1 MAGGVQEWL
10 EALHGCLQ
18 PSDAVRGYGLLR
30 GLGEACLT
38 CSAGGALALHVSL
51 VFGPERG
58 LLAFVCRSL
67 GLEEVG
73 RHPAA
78 PPGRAG
84 PGAVAANKLLPFQF
98 RDCREEALK
107 FLCVFLEKIGER
119 VHPYARS
126 LKQTCISV
134 YTKEKAAKCKI
145 PALELLIKLLQSL
158 RRSCLMEEMKVGEI
172 FNKFYGE
179 LAVRSKVSDT
189 VLEKI
194 YELLGV
200 LGEVHP
206 TDMINNSEKL
216 FRAYLGEL
224 KTQVHLE
231 FLFRLFHCFFM
242 TSATRLPKLT
252 VVAGCLR
259 GLTALMYNFTK
270 SVDEDAQTS
279 KEIFDFAVKAIR
291 PQVDQK
297 RYAVHL
303 GRVQATYEQNYTL
316 CHLPLFSEYKT
327 MFGTLLLDSYVM
339 LFETM
344 CKWCGHT
351 NQELKKAGHNA
362 LDSFLKQMSSMVAK
376 DAELHKSKLKFFM
389 EQFYGIIRRMDS
401 SNKELSIAI
410 RGYGLFAA
418 PCKAVHPKD
427 VDAMYVELLQR
438 CKQMYLTEAET
449 MDDHLY
455 QLPSFLQSIASVIFH
470 LDTIPEVYTPVLE
483 HLVVL
488 QINSFPQYSEKM
500 QLVCCRSIIKVFLAL
515 SIKGPVLW
523 SFIGT
528 VVHQGLIRVF
538 SKPVTFSKIGYDFF
552 GRESSGSEDF
562 PESGEVETA
571 KWKVPTYKDYLYL
584 FRSLLSCDTMK
595 ESVFEEENFLTG
607 NSPLQSLSRLLYDEL
622 IKSIL
627 KIIEKLDL
635 TVQKLNV
642 HEQDENET
650 DSAFIGPTSDPASNL
665 QPKKPTDFIAFINL
679 VEFCRDILPDK
690 HVEYFK
696 PWVYSFGYELIIH
709 STRLPLISGF
719 YKLLSV
725 TMKIAKKIKYFEGV
739 SPKSLRKSTED
750 PEKSSCFA
758 LFAKFGKEVTAKM
771 KQYKDELLASCL
783 NFLLSLPHD
792 IIMLDIKAYIP
803 ALQNAFKLG
812 LSCTPM
818 ADLGL
823 DALEDWSAHIPRHIM
838 QPYYKDVLPLLDG
851 YLKNS
856 TTKVE
861 PQDNWEVRKLSRA
874 AQKGFN
880 KIVIQRLRKAKSSS
894 LDDNP
899 SLEAVRTRVAHLLG
913 SLGGQINHNLITAT
927 SAEEMMKKCVSWDTE
942 SHLSFAVPFADMKPV
957 IYLDAFLPRVTDLAL
972 SASDRQSKVA
982 ACELLHS
989 IVAYMLGKAS
999 QMPERCQGPPPMY
1012 QLYKRI
1018 FPVLLRLACDVDQVT
1033 RQLYEPLVMQL
1044 IHWFTNNKKF
1054 ESQDTVTFLE
1064 AILSGIVDPVDSTLR
1079 DFCGQCVREF
1089 LKWSIKQTTPRQQE
1103 KSPANTKSLFKR
1115 LYSLAL
1121 HPSAFKRLGA
1131 ALAFNSIYR
1140 EFREENSLVEQ
1151 FVFEALVVFLES
1163 LALTHTDEKSLD
1175 VFSFL
1180 SGNNS
1185 PSSWLADVLKKRDI
1199 SFLINKFEGGG
1210 SDAKSPSGILSQPT
1224 LRDMQE
1230 PFSLQTV
1237 MRWMDMFL
1245 AALDCYNTFFE
1256 LRMIKPHEILGVNER
1271 SSFLEAVDFFLET
1284 IALHDIHAA
1293 EQCFDC
1299 RSRGNVFSPQER
1311 EMYNYSKCTIIV
1323 RIMEF
1328 VTMILETCQQD
1339 FWKLLEKELLNA
1351 NFVELVVMTVCDPSH
1366 IGFNTAD
1373 VQVMKNLPDISV
1385 RLLKALMKSPYKG
1398 YLQLCLKKR
1407 ITPQSFEDLCFV
1419 DLFNSDA
1426 RFDQVRFSAVL
1437 SACKQLQKSGLLQ
1450 SVLHNQDEGLH
1461 PSVGSKLLSVVYKSI
1476 APGSER
1482 HSLPSVDI
1490 NSKRV
1495 ADRLLQ
1501 LAFAIDDQC
1510 EELVSLLLNTVVL
1523 SVPLSESSERNFV
1536 NFTHGQYFYSLF
1548 SDTINQ
1554 QLLKNLDAVIIQLM
1568 ESSVSN
1574 PQMVGS
1580 ILNGMLDQSFR
1591 ERTIRKQQGVKLVT
1605 AVLRNWKRLDSW
1617 WAKGSS
1623 PESKVAVLT
1632 LLAKVLQ
1639 IDSSVSFNTSHEA
1652 FTAVFDTYT
1661 SLLTDQNLGLN
1672 LKGQAV
1678 IILPFFTN
1686 LTGEKLNDL
1695 KNALDQL
1702 VAFNF
1707 PMSSDEFPKGTLKH
1721 NNYVDCTKKVETDKV
1736 SDDFCIKPSE
1746 MHKQVYYLLQS
1757 KKLRASVES
1766 SRLIL
1771 HVLSNTDKQVVL
1783 LDTVHKMFQ
1792 NEDLLSNTVR
1802 QAFVDRSLL
1811 TLMSHCN
1818 LDALREFFCKII
1830 VQAMDTLNSR
1840 FTKSNE
1846 CVFDTQ
1852 VTKKM
1857 GYYKLLEVMYI
1868 RLSKEDVHS
1877 KDSKINQAYRGS
1889 VSVEGNELTKALMK
1903 SCYDAFTENMAG
1915 ESQLLEKRR
1924 QYHCAAYNC
1933 AIAVISCVFTE
1944 SKFYQGFLFT
1954 EKSEKNLL
1962 IFENLIDLKRQYTFP
1977 VEIEVPLERKK
1988 RYIAIRKEA
1997 REAWSGGQ
2005 DEPKY
2010 LASASYMMDSS
2021 LSEEMSQFDFST
2033 GVQGFSYSSQDATA
2047 SSAHFRRKV
2056 ECIVKSV
2063 NTDNIRGTVPID
2075 LPLWMKFLHSKLGN
2089 PSVPLNIRLFIA
2101 KLIVNTEDVFRPYA
2115 KQWLGP
2121 MLQLVVSGNNGGEG
2135 IHYMVVEI
2143 AVTVLSWTSVA
2154 TPKGNIKDEILA
2166 NRLLEFLM
2174 KNAFHQKRAVFR
2186 HNLEI
2191 IKTVIECWK
2200 NCLSI
2205 PYSLIF
2211 DKFSSGDPDTKD
2223 NSVGIQLLGIVLAN
2237 NLPPF
2242 DLKCEID
2249 RVRYFQALISNMGL
2263 LRYKEVYAAAAEVL
2277 GLALQYIAERQ
2288 NILEDPV
2295 YDCVIKQLKHHQN
2308 TQQDKFIICLNKIV
2322 KNFPPLADRFMNAV
2336 FFLIP
2341 KLHGV
2346 MKNYCLEVI
2355 MCRAEEIPDLYL
2367 QLKSKDFIQI
2377 MKHRDDER
2385 QRVCLDIVYKMLS
2398 ALKPPELKELLPG
2411 VTGFISHP
2419 SVVCRQ
2425 RMYDILMW
2433 IYDNYSDPESQTDDD
2448 SQEVLGLVKEVLL
2461 QGLIDE
2467 NAELQLIVRNFWSDE
2482 TRLPANILDRMLML
2496 LSSLYSAKIET
2507 QYLSLITNFLLEMT
2521 SKSPDYSRKIFEH
2534 PLSECKFQDF
2544 VIDSSWRYRSTMLTP
2559 MFVETQASQS
2569 TNRNLS
2575 QERSLSISGSVG
2587 GQVRATQRQY
2597 EFTPTQN
2604 ISGRSSFNWLTGN
2617 SIDTLAE
2624 YTVPSS
2630 ESLSS
2635 SMLLVNKRSEKFK
2648 QAAFKPVGPD
2658 FGKKKLGLPG
2668 DKVDSKTKGIDER
2681 AEILRLRRRFLKD
2694 QEKVSLIYARKGVA
2708 EQKREKE
2715 MKSELKMKF
2724 DGQVTLY
2731 RSYRV
2736 GDLPD
2741 IQIEHCSLIAPLQ
2754 GLAQRDP
2761 TFAKQLFSSLFG
2773 GIFHE
2778 VEKSKI
2784 PSEKKVIIQKL
2795 LKNFNHFLST
2805 SLSYFPPFIAC
2816 IQFTF
2821 ALIYLCSTDENIS
2834 LFPLGRLYRSLGDYD
2849 VLRGIFSG
2857 KIGTKDITQQALLA
2871 EARSDY
2877 AEAAKCYDE
2886 ALSKEDWQ
2894 DGEPT
2899 EAEKDF
2905 WELASLECYDHLT
2918 EWKSLEYCA
2927 TVNID
2932 SGKPPDLSKT
2942 WSDPFYQEMY
2952 LPYIIRSKLK
2962 LLLNGENDQTLL
2974 TFIDEAMKAE
2984 QKKALIEMHYSQ
2996 ELSLLYILQDDFDR
3010 AKYYIGN
3017 GMQIFMQEIS
3027 YKHRDLLELDSASVS
3042 TSCLASLQQPVG
3054 ILLLERALMALSPV
3068 EEPPLKRM
3076 RGRTELP
3083 PDVIKWIELA
3093 KLYRSLGDYDVLR
3106 GIFSGKIGTKD
3117 ITQQALL
3124 AEARSDYA
3132 EAAKCYD
3139 EALSKEDWQDGE
3151 PTEAE
3156 KDFWEL
3162 ASLEC
3167 YDHLTE
3173 WKSLEYCAT
3182 VNIDS
3187 GKPPDLSKTWSDP
3200 FYQEMYLPYIIR
3212 SKLKLLLNGENDQTL
3227 LTFID
3232 EAMKTEQKKALI
3244 EMHYSQELSLLYILQ
3259 DDFDRAKYYIGNGMQ
3274 IFMQFCCI
3282 PAYFCVEGNLAS
3294 RAKSLKRLL
3303 RTWTSRYPDAKMDP
3317 MNIWDDIITNRCF
3330 FLDKLQEK
3338 FLCDQANDSMEVDE
3352 ENGVGDQME
3361 VDQQDEDIHSMI
3373 RSCKFNM
3380 KLKMIESARKQ
3391 NSFSVAKKLLKDLRR
3406 EARTREDWLVRWN
3419 CAYCRFVH
3427 SCSQSQSCPERVLS
3441 VLKTISLLEDTKS
3454 DYLDKNIM
3462 AFRNQ
3467 NLLLGTTYHIMA
3479 NALSQDPRCFEQIGE
3494 EKAGK
3499 IQELSGERSGTP
3511 EKVLAGLNK
3520 RAFQCFSSAARK
3532 SEEEV
3537 QSHTMEHVDV
3547 KGVIDAY
3554 MTLAG
3559 FCDQHLR
3566 KEEEGSLEINSE
3578 DLQLFP
3584 AIVVEKMIKAL
3595 KLNSREARLR
3605 FPRLLQIVERYPA
3618 ETLGLVTRELPSVPC
3633 WQFIG
3638 WISQMMAL
3646 LDKDEA
3652 VAVQHTVEEIA
3663 DTYPQAIIY
3672 PFMIS
3677 SESYCFKDTARG
3689 CKNKEFVASIKNKLD
3704 RGGVV
3709 QDFIHSLEQL
3719 SNPVMLFKDWVEDVR
3734 NELGKAQ
3741 RNKIKLKEM
3750 YEEMYKNLG
3759 DVKAPGLGWLRKRF
3773 AQAFGKDFDS
3783 HFGKGG
3789 SKLLDM
3795 KVVDFDEITMS
3806 LRTKMNKS
3814 HKEPGNLKECS
3825 PWMSEFKAEFLRN
3838 ELEVPGQYDG
3848 KGKPLPEYHVKIS
3861 GFDERIMVLESLR
3874 KPKRIMI
3881 RGSDEQE
3888 YPFLVKG
3895 GEDLRQDQ
3903 RIEQLFDVMNIILSR
3918 DAACSQRNMQLKTY
3932 QVIPMTTR
3940 LGLIK
3945 WLENTCTLKE
3955 FLRNSM
3961 TEEEDTNYNS
3971 RKGPRSAYT
3980 DWLSRMGGKAQ
3991 GLARY
3996 TAMYKNASRTETV
4009 IAFKS
4014 REHSVPEDLLRRA
4027 FVKMSTSPEAF
4038 LALRSH
4044 FASSHALMC
4053 ISHWILGI
4061 GDRHLSNF
4069 MINKETGGMV
4079 GIDFGHAF
4087 GSATQFL
4094 PVPELMP
4101 FRLTRQFVNLMMP
4114 VKEWGLIY
4122 SVMVHA
4128 LRAYRADPD
4137 LLINT
4142 MDVFVKEPS
4151 LDWKNFEQRQLK
4163 KGGTWIKEINTAEV
4177 NWYPLQKV
4185 SNVKRK
4191 LTGTNPARITCDEL
4205 RLAYEKSPCYNDFA
4219 AVARGSADHNV
4230 RAREPED
4237 GLSEETQVRCLI
4249 DQATDPNVLGR
4260 VWEGWEPWM

>member
-1 MAGGVQEWL
+1 MAGVQECL
-10 EALHGCLQ
+10 LQLHRCLQPDDAAGAALHGY
-18 PSDAVRGYGLLR
+18 SLLR
-30 GLGEACLT
+30 SLGETCLT
-38 CSAGGALALHVSL
+38 SLAGGAQALHLSL
-51 VFGPERG
+51 VFSQKHG
-58 LLAFVCRSL
+58 LLVFIHRSL
-67 GLEEVG
+67 GIEE
-73 RHPAA
+73 
-78 PPGRAG
+78 
-84 PGAVAANKLLPFQF
+84 F

-107 FLCVFLEKIGER
+107 FLCVFMEKVGDK
-119 VHPYARS
+119 VHPYACNI
-126 LKQTCISV
+126 KQTCISV
-134 YTKEKAAKCKI
+134 YTKDRAAKCKI

-179 LAVRSKVSDT
+179 LATKSKVSDT

-200 LGEVHP
+200 LGEVQP
-206 TDMINNSEKL
+206 SDMINNSEKL

-224 KTQVHLE
+224 KTQ
-231 FLFRLFHCFFM
+231 M
-242 TSATRLPKLT
+242 TSSTRVPKLP

-259 GLTALMYNFTK
+259 GLAALMYNFTK
-270 SVDEDAQTS
+270 SVDEDPQTA
-279 KEIFDFAVKAIR
+279 KEIFDFAMKAIN

-303 GRVQATYEQNYTL
+303 AGLQ
-316 CHLPLFSEYKT
+316 LFSQHAAQ
-327 MFGTLLLDSYVM
+327 FGTLLLDNYVS
-339 LFETM
+339 LFEAM
-344 CKWCGHT
+344 CKWCGHA
-351 NQELKKAGHNA
+351 NQELKKASHAA
-362 LDSFLKQMSSMVAK
+362 LDSFLKQISLMVAK
-376 DAELHKSKLKFFM
+376 DAELHKSKLQFFM

-401 SNKELSIAI
+401 SSKELSIAI

-418 PCKAVHPKD
+418 PCKAIHSKD
-427 VDAMYVELLQR
+427 VDDMYVELLQR

-470 LDTIPEVYTPVLE
+470 IDTIPEVYTPVLE

-515 SIKGPVLW
+515 SGKGPVLW
-523 SFIGT
+523 SFIST
-528 VVHQGLIRVF
+528 VVHQGLIRIF
-538 SKPVTFSKIGYDFF
+538 SKPITFSKDFF
-552 GRESSGSEDF
+552 GKETSGSEDSR
-562 PESGEVETA
+562 ETGEVGTGR
-571 KWKVPTYKDYLYL
+571 WKVPTYKDYLFL
-584 FRSLLSCDTMK
+584 FRSLLNCDTMK
-595 ESVFEEENFLTG
+595 ECGFEDENFLTA
-607 NSPLQSLSRLLYDEL
+607 NSPLQSLNRLLYDEL

-635 TVQKLNV
+635 TVQKLDVN
-642 HEQDENET
+642 EQDENET
-650 DSAFIGPTSDPASNL
+650 DSVLVGPTSDPASNL
-665 QPKKPTDFIAFINL
+665 QPTKPTDFIAFINL
-679 VEFCRDILPDK
+679 VEFCREILPEK
-690 HVEYFK
+690 HVEYFN
-696 PWVYSFGYELIIH
+696 PWVYSFGYELVIH

-739 SPKSLRKSTED
+739 SPRSLRKCSED
-750 PEKSSCFA
+750 PEKKSCFA
-758 LFAKFGKEVTAKM
+758 LFVKFGKEVAAKV

-851 YLKNS
+851 YLKSS
-856 TTKVE
+856 TSTAE
-861 PQDNWEVRKLSRA
+861 SQNNWEVRKLSRA
-874 AQKGFN
+874 AQKGYN
-880 KIVIQRLRKAKSSS
+880 KVVIQRLRKAKTFS
-894 LDDNP
+894 LDDSP
-899 SLEAVRTRVAHLLG
+899 SLEAVRTRVARLLG

-927 SAEEMMKKCVSWDTE
+927 SAEDMMKKCVSWDTE
-942 SHLSFAVPFADMKPV
+942 KRLSFAVPFADMKPV
-957 IYLDAFLPRVTDLAL
+957 IYLDSFLPRVTELAL
-972 SASDRQSKVA
+972 SASDRQTKVA

-989 IVAYMLGKAS
+989 IVTYMLGKAS
-999 QMPERCQGPPPMY
+999 QMPEGRQGPPPMY
-1012 QLYKRI
+1012 QLHKRI

-1054 ESQDTVTFLE
+1054 ESQDTVVFLE

-1131 ALAFNSIYR
+1131 ALAFNNIYR

-1163 LALTHTDEKSLD
+1163 LALTHTDEKSLGTTQQCCDAINHLKRIIKHKAPSLNKEGKRRVPRGFPATKSVCLRD
-1175 VFSFL
+1175 VVMWLLVQCGRPQTECRHKAMELFYEFIPL
-1180 SGNNS
+1180 LPGNMP
-1185 PSSWLADVLKKRDI
+1185 PSSWLADVLKNRDV

-1224 LRDMQE
+1224 LRGMQE

-1256 LRMIKPHEILGVNER
+1256 LRMVKPHEILGVNER
-1271 SSFLEAVDFFLET
+1271 SSFLEAVQFFLET

-1299 RSRGNVFSPQER
+1299 GSKGSVFSPQER
-1311 EMYNYSKCTIIV
+1311 DVYNYSKCTIIV

-1351 NFVELVVMTVCDPSH
+1351 SLIELLVMTVCDPSH
-1366 IGFNTAD
+1366 VGFNTAD
-1373 VQVMKNLPDISV
+1373 VQVVKKLPDISV
-1385 RLLKALMKSPYKG
+1385 RLMKALMKSPYKES
-1398 YLQLCLKKR
+1398 LKLCIKKR
-1407 ITPQSFEDLCFV
+1407 ITLQSFEDLCSV

-1437 SACKQLQKSGLLQ
+1437 SACKQLQRSGLLH
-1450 SVLHNQDEGLH
+1450 SVLHNQDEGPH
-1461 PSVGSKLLSVVYKSI
+1461 FSVGSKLLSVVYKGI
-1476 APGSER
+1476 APGGER
-1482 HSLPSVDI
+1482 MSLPSLDI
-1490 NSKRV
+1490 SSKRL

-1523 SVPLSESSERNFV
+1523 SVPLSGASQKNLISFS
-1536 NFTHGQYFYSLF
+1536 HGQYFYSLF
-1548 SDTINQ
+1548 SETINQ
-1554 QLLKNLDAVIIQLM
+1554 QLLKNLDVIVVQLM
-1568 ESSVSN
+1568 ESSASN
-1574 PQMVGS
+1574 PQMVGN

-1591 ERTIRKQQGVKLVT
+1591 ERTIRKQQGMKLVT
-1605 AVLRNWKRLDSW
+1605 AVLRNWKKLDSW
-1617 WAKGSS
+1617 WAKGSA
-1623 PESKVAVLT
+1623 PESKMAVLT

-1639 IDSSVSFNTSHEA
+1639 IDSSVSFNTNHEA
-1652 FTAVFDTYT
+1652 FTDVFNTYT

-1695 KNALDQL
+1695 KNALDQFIAL
-1702 VAFNF
+1702 NF
-1707 PMSSDEFPKGTLKH
+1707 PMRSDEFPKGTLKH
-1721 NNYVDCTKKVETDKV
+1721 NNYVDCTKKFLDALEL
-1736 SDDFCIKPSE
+1736 SQSP
-1746 MHKQVYYLLQS
+1746 MLLQ
-1757 KKLRASVES
+1757 LMTEVLCRDHRHFMEDLFQASFKRI
-1766 SRLIL
+1766 SRR
-1771 HVLSNTDKQVVL
+1771 STTDKQVIL

-1792 NEDLLSNTVR
+1792 SEHLLSNTTR
-1802 QAFVDRSLL
+1802 QAFMDRSLL
-1811 TLMSHCN
+1811 TVLWHCS
-1818 LDALREFFCKII
+1818 LDALREFFSKII
-1830 VQAMDTLNSR
+1830 VQAMDALNSR

-1846 CVFDTQ
+1846 YTFDTQ

-1857 GYYKLLEVMYI
+1857 GYYKLLEVMYV
-1868 RLSKEDVHS
+1868 RLSKEDVYS

-1889 VSVEGNELTKALMK
+1889 MSVEGNELTKTLIK

-1997 REAWSGGQ
+1997 RDAGNGDR

-2033 GVQGFSYSSQDATA
+2033 GVQGFSYSSQDVTA
-2047 SSAHFRRKV
+2047 SSARFRRKEPTEYMVLNDEMELEMDELNQHECMASMTTLIKHMQRNQITPKV
-2056 ECIVKSV
+2056 EE
-2063 NTDNIRGTVPID
+2063 GTIPVD
-2075 LPLWMKFLHSKLGN
+2075 LPLWMKFLHGKLGN

-2121 MLQLVVSGNNGGEG
+2121 LLQLVVSGNNGGEG

-2143 AVTVLSWTSVA
+2143 VVTILSWTSVS

-2191 IKTVIECWK
+2191 IKTVVECWK

-2211 DKFSSGDPDTKD
+2211 EKFSSGDSDTKD

-2242 DLKCEID
+2242 DPKCEID
-2249 RVRYFQALISNMGL
+2249 RVRYFQALTSNMGCL
-2263 LRYKEVYAAAAEVL
+2263 KYKEVYAAAAEVL
-2277 GLALQYIAERQ
+2277 GLALRYIAERE
-2288 NILEDPV
+2288 NVLEDPV
-2295 YDCVIKQLKHHQN
+2295 YDSVIKQLKHHQN
-2308 TQQDKFIICLNKIV
+2308 TQQDKFIQCLNKVV
-2322 KNFPPLADRFMNAV
+2322 KNFPPLADRFVNAV

-2346 MKNYCLEVI
+2346 MKTYCLEVI
-2355 MCRAEEIPDLYL
+2355 MCRAEEIPDLHL

-2377 MKHRDDER
+2377 MNHRDDER

-2398 ALKPPELKELLPG
+2398 KLKPLELKELLPG

-2419 SVVCRQ
+2419 SVICRQ
-2425 RMYDILMW
+2425 HMYDILMW
-2433 IYDNYSDPESQTDDD
+2433 IYDNYSDPESQADGD
-2448 SQEVLGLVKEVLL
+2448 SQEVLKLAKEILL

-2482 TRLPANILDRMLML
+2482 RRLPANILDRMLAL
-2496 LSSLYSAKIET
+2496 LNSLYSTKIET

-2569 TNRNLS
+2569 THRNLS
-2575 QERSLSISGSVG
+2575 QERSLSASGSVG
-2587 GQVRATQRQY
+2587 GRVRATQRQY
-2597 EFTPTQN
+2597 EFTPTQH
-2604 ISGRSSFNWLTGN
+2604 ISGRSSFNWLTGT

-2624 YTVPSS
+2624 YTVPSFS

-2635 SMLLVNKRSEKFK
+2635 SMLLVNKQSEKFK
-2648 QAAFKPVGPD
+2648 QASFKPVGPD
-2658 FGKKKLGLPG
+2658 FGKKRLGLPG
-2668 DKVDSKTKGIDER
+2668 DEVDSKTKGIEER

-2694 QEKVSLIYARKGVA
+2694 QDKLSLIYARKGVA

-2715 MKSELKMKF
+2715 MKSELKMKY
-2724 DGQVTLY
+2724 DAQVTLY

-2741 IQIEHCSLIAPLQ
+2741 IQIEYCSLIAPLQ
-2754 GLAQRDP
+2754 GLAQKDP
-2761 TFAKQLFSSLFG
+2761 TFAKQLFSSLFD
-2773 GIFHE
+2773 GILHE
-2778 VEKSKI
+2778 VEKSKS
-2784 PSEKKVIIQKL
+2784 PSEKKAIIQKL
-2795 LKNFNHFLST
+2795 LNNFNNFLSM

-2816 IQFTF
+2816 IQEMSYRHRELLELDSANVSTSCLASLQQPVGILLLER
-2821 ALIYLCSTDENIS
+2821 ALMALSPEEQPPS
-2834 LFPLGRLYRSLGDYD
+2834 KRMRGRTELPPDVIRWIELAKLYRSLGDYD

-2857 KIGTKDITQQALLA
+2857 KIGTKEITQKALLA

-2877 AEAAKCYDE
+2877 AEAAKYYDE

-2918 EWKSLEYCA
+2918 EWKPLEYCA
-2927 TVNID
+2927 TINID

-2942 WSDPFYQEMY
+2942 WNDPFFQETY

-2962 LLLNGENDQTLL
+2962 LLLSGENDQTLL
-2974 TFIDEAMKAE
+2974 TFIDEAMKTE
-2984 QKKALIEMHYSQ
+2984 QKKAIIEMHYSQ

-3010 AKYYIGN
+3010 AKYYISN
-3017 GMQIFMQEIS
+3017 GMQIFMQS
-3027 YKHRDLLELDSASVS
+3027 YSSIDTLLYQSRMTKLQSV
-3042 TSCLASLQQPVG
+3042 
-3054 ILLLERALMALSPV
+3054 
-3068 EEPPLKRM
+3068 
-3076 RGRTELP
+3076 
-3083 PDVIKWIELA
+3083 
-3093 KLYRSLGDYDVLR
+3093 
-3106 GIFSGKIGTKD
+3106 
-3117 ITQQALL
+3117 QALT
-3124 AEARSDYA
+3124 EIQDFINFMTKRS
-3132 EAAKCYD
+3132 
-3139 EALSKEDWQDGE
+3139 
-3151 PTEAE
+3151 
-3156 KDFWEL
+3156 
-3162 ASLEC
+3162 
-3167 YDHLTE
+3167 
-3173 WKSLEYCAT
+3173 
-3182 VNIDS
+3182 
-3187 GKPPDLSKTWSDP
+3187 
-3200 FYQEMYLPYIIR
+3200 
-3212 SKLKLLLNGENDQTL
+3212 
-3227 LTFID
+3227 
-3232 EAMKTEQKKALI
+3232 
-3244 EMHYSQELSLLYILQ
+3244 
-3259 DDFDRAKYYIGNGMQ
+3259 
-3274 IFMQFCCI
+3274 
-3282 PAYFCVEGNLAS
+3282 NLAS
-3294 RAKSLKRLL
+3294 QASLKRLL
-3303 RTWTSRYPDAKMDP
+3303 RIWTSRYPDAKMDP

-3338 FLCDQANDSMEVDE
+3338 LLCDQSNDSMEVDE
-3352 ENGVGDQME
+3352 EYGAGDQME
-3361 VDQQDEDIHSMI
+3361 VDQQEEDIYSMI
-3373 RSCKFNM
+3373 KSCKFDM
-3380 KLKMIESARKQ
+3380 KMKMIESARKQ
-3391 NSFSVAKKLLKDLRR
+3391 NCFSVAKKLLKDLRKD
-3406 EARTREDWLVRWN
+3406 AKTREDWLVRWSY
-3419 CAYCRFVH
+3419 AYCRFTH
-3427 SCSQSQSCPERVLS
+3427 SCSRNQSCPERVLA
-3441 VLKTISLLEDTKS
+3441 VLKTVSLLEDTKS
-3454 DYLDKNIM
+3454 DYLSKNIM

-3467 NLLLGTTYHIMA
+3467 HLLLGTTYNIMA
-3479 NALSQDPRCFEQIGE
+3479 NALSQDPRCLEQIEE
-3494 EKAGK
+3494 EKAVK
-3499 IQELSGERSGTP
+3499 ISVLSGESLASPG
-3511 EKVLAGLNK
+3511 KVLAGLNK
-3520 RAFQCFSSAARK
+3520 KAFQCFSNAARK
-3532 SEEEV
+3532 SDEEV
-3537 QSHTMEHVDV
+3537 QSHSVEHVDV
-3547 KGVIDAY
+3547 IGVIDAY
-3554 MTLAG
+3554 MTLVS

-3566 KEEEGSLEINSE
+3566 REEEGLLEINTA

-3605 FPRLLQIVERYPA
+3605 FPRLLQIIERYPA
-3618 ETLGLVTRELPSVPC
+3618 ETLGLVTRELASVPC

-3663 DTYPQAIIY
+3663 NTYPQAIIY

-3677 SESYCFKDTARG
+3677 SESYCFKDTATG
-3689 CKNKEFVASIKNKLD
+3689 CKNKEFVQRIKNKLD

-3709 QDFIHSLEQL
+3709 QDFVRSLEQL
-3719 SNPVMLFKDWVEDVR
+3719 SNPIMLFKDWVEDVK
-3734 NELGKAQ
+3734 NELVKAQ
-3741 RNKIKLKEM
+3741 RNKNKLKEM
-3750 YEEMYKNLG
+3750 YEGMYKNLG
-3759 DVKAPGLGWLRKRF
+3759 NLEAPGLGLMRKRF
-3773 AQAFGKDFDS
+3773 IQAFGKDFDR
-3783 HFGKGG
+3783 HFGRGG
-3789 SKLLDM
+3789 SELLDM
-3795 KVVDFDEITMS
+3795 KASDFDEIAVS
-3806 LRTKMNKS
+3806 LLLKMNKN

-3825 PWMSEFKAEFLRN
+3825 PWMSEFKAEFLRS

-3848 KGKPLPEYHVKIS
+3848 KGKPLPEYHAKIS
-3861 GFDERIMVLESLR
+3861 GFDERISVMESLR
-3874 KPKRIMI
+3874 KPKRITI

-3903 RIEQLFDVMNIILSR
+3903 RIEQLFDVMNIILSQ
-3918 DAACSQRNMQLKTY
+3918 DASCSQRNMQLKTY

-3945 WLENTCTLKE
+3945 WLENTCTLKD
-3955 FLRNSM
+3955 FLKNSM
-3961 TEEEDTNYNS
+3961 SEEEDINYNS
-3971 RKGPRSAYT
+3971 KRGPRATYT
-3980 DWLSRMGGKAQ
+3980 EWLSKMGGKAQ
-3991 GLARY
+3991 GISRY
-3996 TAMYKNASRTETV
+3996 HVMYRNASRTEAVTS
-4009 IAFKS
+4009 FKS
-4014 REHSVPEDLLRRA
+4014 RESSVPEDLLRRA

-4038 LALRSH
+4038 LSLRSH

-4079 GIDFGHAF
+4079 GIDFGYAF

-4094 PVPELMP
+4094 GVPELMP

-4114 VKEWGLIY
+4114 VKEWGLMY

-4128 LRAYRADPD
+4128 LRAYRASPD
-4137 LLINT
+4137 LLIST

-4163 KGGTWIKEINTAEV
+4163 KGGTWIKEINTSEV

-4185 SNVKRK
+4185 SYVKRK
-4191 LTGTNPARITCDEL
+4191 LTGANPARITCDEL
-4205 RLAYEKSPCYNDFA
+4205 RLGHEKSPSYNDFA
-4219 AVARGSADHNV
+4219 AVARGNADHNV
-4230 RAREPED
+4230 RAKEPED

>member
-1 MAGGVQEWL
+1 MAGVQECL
-10 EALHGCLQ
+10 LQLHRCLQPGDAPSAALHGY
-18 PSDAVRGYGLLR
+18 SLLR
-30 GLGEACLT
+30 TLGETCLT
-38 CSAGGALALHVSL
+38 SLASGAQALHLSL
-51 VFGPERG
+51 VFSQEHG
-58 LLAFVCRSL
+58 LLVFIHRSL
-67 GLEEVG
+67 GTEE
-73 RHPAA
+73 
-78 PPGRAG
+78 
-84 PGAVAANKLLPFQF
+84 F

-107 FLCVFLEKIGER
+107 FICVFMEKVGDK
-119 VHPYARS
+119 VHPYACHI
-126 LKQTCISV
+126 KQTCISV
-134 YTKEKAAKCKI
+134 YTKERAAKCKI
-145 PALELLIKLLQSL
+145 PALELLIKLLRSL
-158 RRSCLMEEMKVGEI
+158 QHSCLMEEMKVGEI

-179 LAVRSKVSDT
+179 LATKSKISDT

-200 LGEVHP
+200 LGEVQP
-206 TDMINNSEKL
+206 SEMINNSEKL

-224 KTQVHLE
+224 KTQ
-231 FLFRLFHCFFM
+231 M
-242 TSATRLPKLT
+242 TSTTRGPKLP

-259 GLTALMYNFTK
+259 GLVSLMYNFTK
-270 SVDEDAQTS
+270 SVDEDPQTA
-279 KEIFDFAVKAIR
+279 KEIFDFAMKAIN
-291 PQVDQK
+291 PQV
-297 RYAVHL
+297 
-303 GRVQATYEQNYTL
+303 N
-316 CHLPLFSEYKT
+316 LPPGLQLFT
-327 MFGTLLLDSYVM
+327 WHAAQFDALLLDNYVS
-339 LFETM
+339 LFEAM
-344 CKWCGHT
+344 CKWCGHA
-351 NQELKKAGHNA
+351 NQDLKKASHSA
-362 LDSFLKQMSSMVAK
+362 LDSFLKQISLMVAK
-376 DAELHKSKLKFFM
+376 DAELHKSKLQFFM
-389 EQFYGIIRRMDS
+389 EQFYAIIRRMDS

-410 RGYGLFAA
+410 RGYGLFAG
-418 PCKAVHPKD
+418 PCKAIHSKD
-427 VDAMYVELLQR
+427 VDDMYVELLQR

-449 MDDHLY
+449 IDDHLY

-470 LDTIPEVYTPVLE
+470 IDTIPEVYTPVLE

-500 QLVCCRSIIKVFLAL
+500 QVFCCRSIIKIFLAL
-515 SIKGPVLW
+515 SGKGPVLW
-523 SFIGT
+523 SFVST
-528 VVHQGLIRVF
+528 VVHQGLIRIF
-538 SKPVTFSKIGYDFF
+538 SKPITFSKGSF
-552 GRESSGSEDF
+552 GKETGSE
-562 PESGEVETA
+562 ESREAGEVGA
-571 KWKVPTYKDYLYL
+571 GRWKVPMYKDYLYL
-584 FRSLLSCDTMK
+584 FRSLLNCDTMK
-595 ESVFEEENFLTG
+595 DCSFEDESFLTA
-607 NSPLQSLSRLLYDEL
+607 NSSLQSLNRLLYDEF

-635 TVQKLNV
+635 TVQKLDVN
-642 HEQDENET
+642 EQVRPEDF
-650 DSAFIGPTSDPASNL
+650 ALVGPTSDPASNL
-665 QPKKPTDFIAFINL
+665 QPTKPTDFIAFINL
-679 VEFCRDILPDK
+679 VEFCREILPEK
-690 HVEYFK
+690 HVEYFN
-696 PWVYSFGYELIIH
+696 PWVYSFGYELITH

-725 TMKIAKKIKYFEGV
+725 TMKIARKIKYFEGV
-739 SPKSLRKSTED
+739 SPRSLKKCPED
-750 PEKSSCFA
+750 PEKRSCFA
-758 LFAKFGKEVTAKM
+758 LFVKFGKEVAAKM

-803 ALQNAFKLG
+803 ALQNTFKLG
-812 LSCTPM
+812 LSCIPM

-856 TTKVE
+856 TSTVE
-861 PQDNWEVRKLSRA
+861 PQNNWEVRKLSRA

-880 KIVIQRLRKAKSSS
+880 KVLIQRLRKAKTFS
-894 LDDNP
+894 LVRTLP
-899 SLEAVRTRVAHLLG
+899 SLEAVRIRVACLLG

-942 SHLSFAVPFADMKPV
+942 KRLSFAVPFADMKPV
-957 IYLDAFLPRVTDLAL
+957 IYLDLFLPRVTELAL
-972 SASDRQSKVA
+972 SASDRQTKVA
-982 ACELLHS
+982 ACELLHG
-989 IVAYMLGKAS
+989 IVTYMLGKAS
-999 QMPERCQGPPPMY
+999 QMPEGRQGPPPMY
-1012 QLYKRI
+1012 QLHKRL

-1054 ESQDTVTFLE
+1054 ESQDTVAFLE

-1079 DFCGQCVREF
+1079 DFCGQCIREF

-1163 LALTHTDEKSLD
+1163 LALTHTDEKSLGTTQQCCDAINHLKRIIKHKAPSLNKEGKRRVPRGFPAAKSVCLLD
-1175 VFSFL
+1175 VVMWLLMQCGRPQTECRHKAMELFYEFVPL
-1180 SGNNS
+1180 VPGNKS
-1185 PSSWLADVLKKRDI
+1185 PSSWLADVLKNQDV

-1224 LRDMQE
+1224 LRGMQE

-1256 LRMIKPHEILGVNER
+1256 LRMVKPHEILGINAR
-1271 SSFLEAVDFFLET
+1271 SSFLEAVQFFLET
-1284 IALHDIHAA
+1284 IALHDINAA
-1293 EQCFDC
+1293 EQCFGC
-1299 RSRGNVFSPQER
+1299 SSKGSMFSPQER
-1311 EMYNYSKCTIIV
+1311 DMYNYSKCTIIV

-1351 NFVELVVMTVCDPSH
+1351 SFIELLVMTVCDPSH
-1366 IGFNTAD
+1366 VGFNTAD

-1385 RLLKALMKSPYKG
+1385 RLMRALMKSPYKES
-1398 YLQLCLKKR
+1398 LKLCIKKR
-1407 ITPQSFEDLCFV
+1407 ITPQSLEDLCSV
-1419 DLFNSDA
+1419 DLFNSEA

-1437 SACKQLQKSGLLQ
+1437 SACKQLQKSGLLH
-1450 SVLHNQDEGLH
+1450 SVLHNQVTDGGPPL
-1461 PSVGSKLLSVVYKSI
+1461 SVGSKLLSVVYKGI
-1476 APGSER
+1476 APGGER
-1482 HSLPSVDI
+1482 VSLPLLDI
-1490 NSKRV
+1490 SSKKL

-1501 LAFAIDDQC
+1501 LAFDIDDQC

-1523 SVPLSESSERNFV
+1523 SVPLSGTSQKNLLNFC
-1536 NFTHGQYFYSLF
+1536 HGQYFYSLF
-1548 SDTINQ
+1548 SETINQ
-1554 QLLKNLDAVIIQLM
+1554 QLLKNLDVIIVQLM
-1568 ESSVSN
+1568 KSSVSN

-1591 ERTIRKQQGVKLVT
+1591 ERTVRKQQGVKLVT
-1605 AVLRNWKRLDSW
+1605 AVLRNWEKLDSW
-1617 WAKGSS
+1617 WARGST
-1623 PESKVAVLT
+1623 PESKMAVLT

-1652 FTAVFDTYT
+1652 FTAVFNTYT
-1661 SLLTDQNLGLN
+1661 SLLIDQNLGLN

-1686 LTGEKLNDL
+1686 LTGEKLNEL

-1707 PMSSDEFPKGTLKH
+1707 PMRSDEFPKGTLKY
-1721 NNYVDCTKKVETDKV
+1721 NNYVDCTKKFLDALEL
-1736 SDDFCIKPSE
+1736 SQSP
-1746 MHKQVYYLLQS
+1746 MLLQLMTEVLCRDH
-1757 KKLRASVES
+1757 KHFMEDLFQASFKRI
-1766 SRLIL
+1766 SRR
-1771 HVLSNTDKQVVL
+1771 STTDKQVLL
-1783 LDTVHKMFQ
+1783 LDTIHKMFQ
-1792 NEDLLSNTVR
+1792 SDELLSNTTR
-1802 QAFVDRSLL
+1802 QAFMDRSLL
-1811 TLMSHCN
+1811 TLLWHCG
-1818 LDALREFFCKII
+1818 LDALREFLGKII
-1830 VQAMDTLNSR
+1830 AQAMDILNSR

-1846 CVFDTQ
+1846 HAFDTQ

-1857 GYYKLLEVMYI
+1857 GYYKLLEVMYV
-1868 RLSKEDVHS
+1868 RLSKEDVYS

-1889 VSVEGNELTKALMK
+1889 MNVEGNELTKMLIK

-1997 REAWSGGQ
+1997 RDAENGGQ

-2033 GVQGFSYSSQDATA
+2033 GVQAFSYSSQDITA
-2047 SSAHFRRKV
+2047 SSARFRRKEPTEYMVLNDEMELEMDEFNQHECMASMTTLIKHMQRNQITPRV
-2056 ECIVKSV
+2056 EE
-2063 NTDNIRGTVPID
+2063 GTVPVD
-2075 LPLWMKFLHSKLGN
+2075 LPLWMKFLHVKLGN

-2101 KLIVNTEDVFRPYA
+2101 KLVVNTEDVFRPYA

-2121 MLQLVVSGNNGGEG
+2121 LLQLVVSGNNGGEG

-2143 AVTVLSWTSVA
+2143 VVTVLSWRSVA
-2154 TPKGNIKDEILA
+2154 TPKGSIKDEILA

-2174 KNAFHQKRAVFR
+2174 KNAFHPKRAVFR

-2211 DKFSSGDPDTKD
+2211 EKFSSGDPDTKD

-2242 DLKCEID
+2242 DPKCEID
-2249 RVRYFQALISNMGL
+2249 RVRYFQALTSNMGL
-2263 LRYKEVYAAAAEVL
+2263 LKYKEVYAAAAEVL
-2277 GLALQYIAERQ
+2277 GLALQYIAERE
-2288 NILEDPV
+2288 NVLEDPV

-2308 TQQDKFIICLNKIV
+2308 TQQDKFIQCLNKVV

-2346 MKNYCLEVI
+2346 MKTYCLEVI
-2355 MCRAEEIPDLYL
+2355 MYRAEEVPDLHL
-2367 QLKSKDFIQI
+2367 QLKGKDFIQI
-2377 MKHRDDER
+2377 MNHRDDER

-2398 ALKPPELKELLPG
+2398 KLKPLELKELLPG

-2419 SVVCRQ
+2419 SVICRQ

-2433 IYDNYSDPESQTDDD
+2433 IYDNYSDPESQADGD
-2448 SQEVLGLVKEVLL
+2448 SQEILKLAKEMLL

-2482 TRLPANILDRMLML
+2482 TRLPTNILDRMLSL
-2496 LSSLYSAKIET
+2496 LNSLYSTKIER

-2544 VIDSSWRYRSTMLTP
+2544 VIDSSWRYRSTVLTP
-2559 MFVETQASQS
+2559 MFVDTQASHS
-2569 TNRNLS
+2569 MHRNLS
-2575 QERSLSISGSVG
+2575 QERSLSSSGSVG
-2587 GQVRATQRQY
+2587 GRVRATQRQY
-2597 EFTPTQN
+2597 EFTPTQHA
-2604 ISGRSSFNWLTGN
+2604 SGRSSFNWLTGS
-2617 SIDTLAE
+2617 SIDTLVE
-2624 YTVPSS
+2624 YTVPSSS

-2648 QAAFKPVGPD
+2648 QATFKPVGPD
-2658 FGKKKLGLPG
+2658 FGKKRLGLPG
-2668 DKVDSKTKGIDER
+2668 DEVDSKTKGIEER

-2694 QEKVSLIYARKGVA
+2694 QEKLSLIYARKGVA

-2715 MKSELKMKF
+2715 MKSELKMKY
-2724 DGQVTLY
+2724 DAQVTLY

-2741 IQIEHCSLIAPLQ
+2741 IQIEYYSLIAPLQ
-2754 GLAQRDP
+2754 GLAQKDP
-2761 TFAKQLFSSLFG
+2761 TFAKQLFSSLFC

-2778 VEKSKI
+2778 VEKSKT
-2784 PSEKKVIIQKL
+2784 PSEKKAIVQKL
-2795 LKNFNHFLST
+2795 LNNFNNFLSM

-2816 IQFTF
+2816 IQEMSYRHRELLELDSANVSTSCLASVQQPVGILLLEH
-2821 ALIYLCSTDENIS
+2821 ALMALSPAEEPPS
-2834 LFPLGRLYRSLGDYD
+2834 KRMRGRTELPPDVIRWIELAKLYRSLGDYD

-2857 KIGTKDITQQALLA
+2857 KIGTKEITRKALLA

-2877 AEAAKCYDE
+2877 AEAAKYYDE

-2918 EWKSLEYCA
+2918 DWKFLEHCA
-2927 TVNID
+2927 TINID

-2942 WSDPFYQEMY
+2942 WNDPFFQETY

-2962 LLLNGENDQTLL
+2962 LLLSGENDQTLL
-2974 TFIDEAMKAE
+2974 TFIDEAMKTE
-2984 QKKALIEMHYSQ
+2984 QKKAIIEMHYSQ

-3010 AKYYIGN
+3010 AKYYISN
-3017 GMQIFMQEIS
+3017 GMQIFMQS
-3027 YKHRDLLELDSASVS
+3027 YSS
-3042 TSCLASLQQPVG
+3042 
-3054 ILLLERALMALSPV
+3054 
-3068 EEPPLKRM
+3068 
-3076 RGRTELP
+3076 
-3083 PDVIKWIELA
+3083 
-3093 KLYRSLGDYDVLR
+3093 
-3106 GIFSGKIGTKD
+3106 
-3117 ITQQALL
+3117 
-3124 AEARSDYA
+3124 
-3132 EAAKCYD
+3132 
-3139 EALSKEDWQDGE
+3139 
-3151 PTEAE
+3151 
-3156 KDFWEL
+3156 
-3162 ASLEC
+3162 
-3167 YDHLTE
+3167 
-3173 WKSLEYCAT
+3173 
-3182 VNIDS
+3182 ID
-3187 GKPPDLSKTWSDP
+3187 
-3200 FYQEMYLPYIIR
+3200 
-3212 SKLKLLLNGENDQTL
+3212 
-3227 LTFID
+3227 
-3232 EAMKTEQKKALI
+3232 
-3244 EMHYSQELSLLYILQ
+3244 SLLYQSRMTKLQ
-3259 DDFDRAKYYIGNGMQ
+3259 SVQALTEIRDFINFITRRS
-3274 IFMQFCCI
+3274 
-3282 PAYFCVEGNLAS
+3282 NLAS
-3294 RAKSLKRLL
+3294 QASLKRLL
-3303 RTWTSRYPDAKMDP
+3303 RIWTSRYPDAKMDP

-3338 FLCDQANDSMEVDE
+3338 LLCDQANDSMEVDE
-3352 ENGVGDQME
+3352 EYGAGEQME
-3361 VDQQDEDIHSMI
+3361 VDQQGEDIYSMI
-3373 RSCKFNM
+3373 KSCKFNM
-3380 KLKMIESARKQ
+3380 KMKMIESARKQ
-3391 NSFSVAKKLLKDLRR
+3391 NSLSVAKKLLKDLHK
-3406 EARTREDWLVRWN
+3406 EAKTREDWLVRWN
-3419 CAYCRFVH
+3419 YAFCRFTH
-3427 SCSQSQSCPERVLS
+3427 SCSRNQSCPERMLS

-3454 DYLDKNIM
+3454 DYLCQNIM

-3479 NALSQDPRCFEQIGE
+3479 NALSQDPRCLEQIE
-3494 EKAGK
+3494 KEKAGK
-3499 IQELSGERSGTP
+3499 ISLLSGESLASP
-3511 EKVLAGLNK
+3511 EKVLAGLNRK
-3520 RAFQCFSSAARK
+3520 AFQCFSSAARK

-3537 QSHTMEHVDV
+3537 QSHSMEHADV
-3547 KGVIDAY
+3547 TGVVDAY
-3554 MTLAG
+3554 MTLVE

-3566 KEEEGSLEINSE
+3566 REEENLLEINTA

-3584 AIVVEKMIKAL
+3584 AIVVDKMIKAL

-3605 FPRLLQIVERYPA
+3605 FPRLLQIIERYPA
-3618 ETLGLVTRELPSVPC
+3618 ETLGLVTRELSSVPC

-3677 SESYCFKDTARG
+3677 SESYCFKDTAAG
-3689 CKNKEFVASIKNKLD
+3689 CKNKEFVERIRNKLD

-3709 QDFIHSLEQL
+3709 QDFVCSLEQL
-3719 SNPVMLFKDWVEDVR
+3719 SNPIMIFQDWVEDVK
-3734 NELGKAQ
+3734 NELVKAQ
-3741 RNKIKLKEM
+3741 RNKNKLKEM
-3750 YEEMYKNLG
+3750 YEGMYKSLGNL
-3759 DVKAPGLGWLRKRF
+3759 DAPGLGLLRKRF
-3773 AQAFGKDFDS
+3773 IQAFAKDFDH

-3789 SKLLDM
+3789 SVLLDM
-3795 KVVDFDEITMS
+3795 KISDFNAITIS
-3806 LRTKMNKS
+3806 LRSKMNKN
-3814 HKEPGNLKECS
+3814 HKEPGNLKEIS

-3848 KGKPLPEYHVKIS
+3848 KGKPLPEYHAKIS
-3861 GFDERIMVLESLR
+3861 GFDERISVMESLR
-3874 KPKRIMI
+3874 KPKRITI

-3903 RIEQLFDVMNIILSR
+3903 RIEQLFDVMNIILSQ
-3918 DAACSQRNMQLKTY
+3918 DATCRQRNMQLKTY

-3955 FLRNSM
+3955 FLKNSM
-3961 TEEEDTNYNS
+3961 SEEENINYN
-3971 RKGPRSAYT
+3971 R
-3980 DWLSRMGGKAQ
+3980 
-3991 GLARY
+3991 
-3996 TAMYKNASRTETV
+3996 NANRTETV
-4009 IAFKS
+4009 KSFRS
-4014 REHSVPEDLLRRA
+4014 RESSVPEDLLRRA

-4038 LALRSH
+4038 LSLRSH

-4079 GIDFGHAF
+4079 GIDFGYAF

-4128 LRAYRADPD
+4128 LRAYRKDPD
-4137 LLINT
+4137 LLIST

-4151 LDWKNFEQRQLK
+4151 LDWKNSEQRQLK
-4163 KGGTWIKEINTAEV
+4163 KGGTWIKEVNTSEV

-4185 SNVKRK
+4185 SYVKRK
-4191 LTGTNPARITCDEL
+4191 LGGANPATVTCDEL
-4205 RLAYEKSPCYNDFA
+4205 RLGHEKSPSYNELA
-4219 AVARGSADHNV
+4219 AVARGNADNNI
-4230 RAREPED
+4230 RAKEPED
-4237 GLSEETQVRCLI
+4237 GLSEEAQVRCLI
-4249 DQATDPNVLGR
+4249 DQATDPNILGR
-4260 VWEGWEPWM
+4260 VWEGWEAWM

>member
-1 MAGGVQEWL
+1 MPCAATGCCAASAKPASPARPAARWVRPGAGGGAGRAAVVAEVR
-10 EALHGCLQ
+10 
-18 PSDAVRGYGLLR
+18 PSVRSP
-30 GLGEACLT
+30 A
-38 CSAGGALALHVSL
+38 ALHVSL
-51 VFGPERG
+51 IFAPERG

-67 GLEEVG
+67 GVEE
-73 RHPAA
+73 
-78 PPGRAG
+78 
-84 PGAVAANKLLPFQF
+84 F
-98 RDCREEALK
+98 RECREEALK

-119 VHPYARS
+119 VHPYACS

-134 YTKEKAAKCKI
+134 YTKERAAKCKI

-179 LAVRSKVSDT
+179 LAIRTKVSDT

-224 KTQVHLE
+224 KTQ
-231 FLFRLFHCFFM
+231 M
-242 TSATRLPKLT
+242 TSATRVPKLP

-279 KEIFDFAVKAIR
+279 KEIFDFAVKAIK
-291 PQVDQK
+291 PQVD
-297 RYAVHL
+297 
-303 GRVQATYEQNYTL
+303 
-316 CHLPLFSEYKT
+316 LPYVNSGLQLFSWHAAQ
-327 MFGTLLLDSYVM
+327 FGTLLLDSYVM

-344 CKWCGHT
+344 CRWCGHT

-362 LDSFLKQMSSMVAK
+362 LDSFLKQMSLMVAK
-376 DAELHKSKLKFFM
+376 DAELHRSKLKFFM

-418 PCKAVHPKD
+418 PCKAVHPTD

-438 CKQMYLTEAET
+438 CKQMYLTEGET
-449 MDDHLY
+449 MDDRLY

-528 VVHQGLIRVF
+528 VVFLKSTVSFQDVF
-538 SKPVTFSKIGYDFF
+538 GKET
-552 GRESSGSEDF
+552 SGSEDF
-562 PESGEVETA
+562 PEAGEVETA
-571 KWKVPTYKDYLYL
+571 KWKVPTYKDYLHL

-595 ESVFEEENFLTG
+595 ESIFEEENFLTG
-607 NSPLQSLSRLLYDEL
+607 NSPLQSLNRLLYDEL

-642 HEQDENET
+642 HDENET
-650 DSAFIGPTSDPASNL
+650 DNAFIGPTSDPASNL

-690 HVEYFK
+690 HVEYFQ
-696 PWVYSFGYELIIH
+696 PWVYSLGYELIVH

-739 SPKSLRKSTED
+739 SPKSLRKATED

-851 YLKNS
+851 YLKSSAS
-856 TTKVE
+856 TVE
-861 PQDNWEVRKLSRA
+861 PQNNWEVRKLSRA

-880 KIVIQRLRKAKSSS
+880 KIVIQRLRKAKTSS
-894 LDDNP
+894 L
-899 SLEAVRTRVAHLLG
+899 G
-913 SLGGQINHNLITAT
+913 SFCWICLSDLYYTMLIFLFSYFPNALAT

-942 SHLSFAVPFADMKPV
+942 NHLSFAVPFADMKPV
-957 IYLDAFLPRVTDLAL
+957 IYLDVFLPRVTDLAL
-972 SASDRQSKVA
+972 SASDRQTKVA

-999 QMPERCQGPPPMY
+999 QMPERQQGPPPMY

-1163 LALTHTDEKSLD
+1163 LALTHTDEKSLGTTQQCCDAINHLKRIIKHKAPALNKEGKRRVPRGFPATKSVCLQD
-1175 VFSFL
+1175 VVMWLLVQCGRPQMECRHKAMELFYEFVPL
-1180 SGNNS
+1180 LPGNNS
-1185 PSSWLADVLKKRDI
+1185 PSSWLADVLKKEGV
-1199 SFLINKFEGGG
+1199 SFLTNKFEGGG

-1224 LRDMQE
+1224 LHSMQE
-1230 PFSLQTV
+1230 PFSLPTV

-1256 LRMIKPHEILGVNER
+1256 LRMIKPHEILGVNNK
-1271 SSFLEAVDFFLET
+1271 SSFLKAVDFFLET
-1284 IALHDIHAA
+1284 IALHDIRAA

-1299 RSRGNVFSPQER
+1299 RSRGNIFSPQER
-1311 EMYNYSKCTIIV
+1311 EVYNYSKCTIIV

-1351 NFVELVVMTVCDPSH
+1351 NFIELLVMTVCDPSH

-1385 RLLKALMKSPYKG
+1385 RLLKALMKSPYKEN
-1398 YLQLCLKKR
+1398 LQVSLRER
-1407 ITPQSFEDLCFV
+1407 ITPQSFEDLCSV

-1437 SACKQLQKSGLLQ
+1437 SACKQLQKSGLLH
-1450 SVLHNQDEGLH
+1450 SVLHNQ
-1461 PSVGSKLLSVVYKSI
+1461 VTVY
-1476 APGSER
+1476 PE
-1482 HSLPSVDI
+1482 I
-1490 NSKRV
+1490 NSEYFYKDKTCRIAWGCCLPLKFV
-1495 ADRLLQ
+1495 KLN
-1501 LAFAIDDQC
+1501 AFEITLVLSYILQC

-1523 SVPLSESSERNFV
+1523 SVPLSEASERNFV
-1536 NFTHGQYFYSLF
+1536 NFSHGQYFYSLF
-1548 SDTINQ
+1548 SDTVNQ
-1554 QLLKNLDAVIIQLM
+1554 QLLKNLDVIVVQLM

-1605 AVLRNWKRLDSW
+1605 AVLRNWKKLDSW

-1623 PESKVAVLT
+1623 PESKMAVLT

-1686 LTGEKLNDL
+1686 LTGEKLNEL

-1721 NNYVDCTKKVETDKV
+1721 NNYVDCTKKFLDALELSQSPV
-1736 SDDFCIKPSE
+1736 
-1746 MHKQVYYLLQS
+1746 LLQLMTEVLCRDHKHS
-1757 KKLRASVES
+1757 MEDLFQASFKRISRRS
-1766 SRLIL
+1766 S
-1771 HVLSNTDKQVVL
+1771 TDKQVVL

-1811 TLMSHCN
+1811 TLMSHCS

-1852 VTKKM
+1852 ITKKM

-1889 VSVEGNELTKALMK
+1889 ASVEGNELTKALIK
-1903 SCYDAFTENMAG
+1903 LCYDAFTENMAG

-1954 EKSEKNLL
+1954 EKSEKRCYLSDVN
-1962 IFENLIDLKRQYTFP
+1962 
-1977 VEIEVPLERKK
+1977 
-1988 RYIAIRKEA
+1988 
-1997 REAWSGGQ
+1997 
-2005 DEPKY
+2005 EPKY

-2033 GVQGFSYSSQDATA
+2033 GVQGFSYSSQDVAA
-2047 SSAHFRRKV
+2047 SSAHFRRKETSEYMVLNDELELEMDELNQHECMAPMTTLIKHMQRNQITPKV
-2056 ECIVKSV
+2056 EE
-2063 NTDNIRGTVPID
+2063 GMVPVD

-2143 AVTVLSWTSVA
+2143 AVTVLSWTSVT

-2211 DKFSSGDPDTKD
+2211 EKFSSGDPDTKD

-2237 NLPPF
+2237 NLPPY

-2277 GLALQYIAERQ
+2277 GLALQYMAERQ

-2308 TQQDKFIICLNKIV
+2308 SQQDKFIICLNKVV

-2385 QRVCLDIVYKMLS
+2385 QRVCLDIIYKMLS
-2398 ALKPPELKELLPG
+2398 TLKPPELKELLPG

-2419 SVVCRQ
+2419 SVICRQ

-2433 IYDNYSDPESQTDDD
+2433 IYDNYSDPESQADDD
-2448 SQEVLGLVKEVLL
+2448 SQEVHGLAKEILL

-2569 TNRNLS
+2569 TNRNSS
-2575 QERSLSISGSVG
+2575 QERSLSVSGSVG
-2587 GQVRATQRQY
+2587 GRVRATQRQY

-2604 ISGRSSFNWLTGN
+2604 VSGRSSFNWLTGN

-2624 YTVPSS
+2624 YTVPSSS

-2658 FGKKKLGLPG
+2658 FGKKRLSLPG

-2741 IQIEHCSLIAPLQ
+2741 IQIERSSLIAPLQ
-2754 GLAQRDP
+2754 GLAQKDP

-2784 PSEKKVIIQKL
+2784 LSEKKVIIQKL
-2795 LKNFNHFLST
+2795 LKDFNHFLST

-2816 IQFTF
+2816 IQEISYKHRELLELDSANVSTSCLASLQQPVGILLLEQ
-2821 ALIYLCSTDENIS
+2821 ALMA
-2834 LFPLGRLYRSLGDYD
+2834 LFPAEEPPSKRMRGRTELPPDVIRWLELAKLYRSLGDYD
-2849 VLRGIFSG
+2849 VLRGIFTG
-2857 KIGTKDITQQALLA
+2857 KIGTKKITQQALLA

-2886 ALSKEDWQ
+2886 ALSKEDWE
-2894 DGEPT
+2894 DGDPT

-2942 WSDPFYQEMY
+2942 WNDPFYQE
-2952 LPYIIRSKLK
+2952 
-2962 LLLNGENDQTLL
+2962 T
-2974 TFIDEAMKAE
+2974 
-2984 QKKALIEMHYSQ
+2984 
-2996 ELSLLYILQDDFDR
+2996 
-3010 AKYYIGN
+3010 
-3017 GMQIFMQEIS
+3017 
-3027 YKHRDLLELDSASVS
+3027 
-3042 TSCLASLQQPVG
+3042 
-3054 ILLLERALMALSPV
+3054 
-3068 EEPPLKRM
+3068 
-3076 RGRTELP
+3076 
-3083 PDVIKWIELA
+3083 
-3093 KLYRSLGDYDVLR
+3093 
-3106 GIFSGKIGTKD
+3106 
-3117 ITQQALL
+3117 
-3124 AEARSDYA
+3124 
-3132 EAAKCYD
+3132 
-3139 EALSKEDWQDGE
+3139 
-3151 PTEAE
+3151 
-3156 KDFWEL
+3156 
-3162 ASLEC
+3162 
-3167 YDHLTE
+3167 
-3173 WKSLEYCAT
+3173 
-3182 VNIDS
+3182 
-3187 GKPPDLSKTWSDP
+3187 
-3200 FYQEMYLPYIIR
+3200 YLPYIIR

-3274 IFMQFCCI
+3274 IFMQSYSSIDTLLYQSRMSKLQSVQALTEIQDFI
-3282 PAYFCVEGNLAS
+3282 NFMTKTSNLAP

-3380 KLKMIESARKQ
+3380 KMKMIDSARKQ

-3454 DYLDKNIM
+3454 DYLNENMM

-3479 NALSQDPRCFEQIGE
+3479 NALSQDPKCFEQIEE

-3499 IQELSGERSGTP
+3499 ILELLGESSESP
-3511 EKVLAGLNK
+3511 EKILAGLNK

-3537 QSHTMEHVDV
+3537 QSLSMDHIDV
-3547 KGVIDAY
+3547 KGVINAY
-3554 MTLAG
+3554 MTLVG

-3566 KEEEGSLEINSE
+3566 KEEEGSL

-3605 FPRLLQIVERYPA
+3605 FPRLLQIIERYPA
-3618 ETLGLVTRELPSVPC
+3618 ETLGLVTRELSSVPC

-3677 SESYCFKDTARG
+3677 SESFCFKDTAAG

-3734 NELGKAQ
+3734 NELVKTQ
-3741 RNKIKLKEM
+3741 RNKTKLKEM
-3750 YEEMYKNLG
+3750 YEGMYKNLG

-3773 AQAFGKDFDS
+3773 VQVRAFGKDFDS
-3783 HFGKGG
+3783 HFGKDG

-3795 KVVDFDEITMS
+3795 KA
-3806 LRTKMNKS
+3806 
-3814 HKEPGNLKECS
+3814 
-3825 PWMSEFKAEFLRN
+3825 AEFLRN

-3874 KPKRIMI
+3874 KPKRITI

-3888 YPFLVKG
+3888 HPFLVKG

-3903 RIEQLFDVMNIILSR
+3903 RIEQLFDVMNIVLSR

-3961 TEEEDTNYNS
+3961 TEEEDTNYN
-3971 RKGPRSAYT
+3971 RTVFQKICCGECAFNDCLLGNRSLICMQQVT
-3980 DWLSRMGGKAQ
+3980 
-3991 GLARY
+3991 
-3996 TAMYKNASRTETV
+3996 
-4009 IAFKS
+4009 
-4014 REHSVPEDLLRRA
+4014 SVLPRRA

-4114 VKEWGLIY
+4114 VKEWGLMY

-4137 LLINT
+4137 LLIST

-4177 NWYPLQKV
+4177 NWYPLQKI
-4185 SNVKRK
+4185 SYVKRK
-4191 LTGTNPARITCDEL
+4191 LTGANPARITCDEL
-4205 RLAYEKSPCYNDFA
+4205 HLGYEKSPFYNDFA
-4219 AVARGSADHNV
+4219 AVARGSTDHNI
-4230 RAREPED
+4230 RAKEPED
-4237 GLSEETQVRCLI
+4237 ELSEETQVRCLI

>member
-1 MAGGVQEWL
+1 MRREAGPSRPLPCPGCPRGRGSMAGVQQCL
-10 EALHGCLQ
+10 LQLHRCLQPGDAAGSALHGY
-18 PSDAVRGYGLLR
+18 SLLR
-30 GLGEACLT
+30 SLAET
-38 CSAGGALALHVSL
+38 CVASMASSEQALHLSL
-51 VFGPERG
+51 VFSQEHG
-58 LLAFVCRSL
+58 LLVFIHRSL
-67 GLEEVG
+67 TIEE
-73 RHPAA
+73 
-78 PPGRAG
+78 
-84 PGAVAANKLLPFQF
+84 F

-107 FLCVFLEKIGER
+107 FLCVFMEKVGDKI
-119 VHPYARS
+119 HPYACNI
-126 LKQTCISV
+126 KQTCLSV
-134 YTKEKAAKCKI
+134 YTKERAAKCKI
-145 PALELLIKLLQSL
+145 SALELLIKLLHRLQ
-158 RRSCLMEEMKVGEI
+158 RSCLMEEMKVREI

-179 LAVRSKVSDT
+179 LAAKSKIPGT

-200 LGEVHP
+200 LGEVQP
-206 TDMINNSEKL
+206 SDMINNSEKL

-224 KTQVHLE
+224 RTQ
-231 FLFRLFHCFFM
+231 M
-242 TSATRLPKLT
+242 TYATREPKLPL
-252 VVAGCLR
+252 VAGCLR
-259 GLTALMYNFTK
+259 GLGALMYNFTK
-270 SVDEDAQTS
+270 SVDEDPQTA
-279 KEIFDFAVKAIR
+279 KEIFDFAMKAIN
-291 PQVDQK
+291 PQVNLL
-297 RYAVHL
+297 H
-303 GRVQATYEQNYTL
+303 
-316 CHLPLFSEYKT
+316 LFSWHAAQ
-327 MFGTLLLDSYVM
+327 FGALLLDNYVS
-339 LFETM
+339 LYEAM

-351 NQELKKAGHNA
+351 HQELKKASYSA
-362 LDSFLKQMSSMVAK
+362 LDSFLKQISLMVAK
-376 DAELHKSKLKFFM
+376 DAELHKSKLQFFM

-401 SNKELSIAI
+401 SSKELSIAI

-418 PCKAVHPKD
+418 PCKAIHSED
-427 VDAMYVELLQR
+427 VDHIYVELLQR
-438 CKQMYLTEAET
+438 CKQMFLTEAET
-449 MDDHLY
+449 VDDHLY

-470 LDTIPEVYTPVLE
+470 IDTVPEVYTPVLE

-488 QINSFPQYSEKM
+488 QINSFPKYSEKM
-500 QLVCCRSIIKVFLAL
+500 QPVCCRSIIKVFLSL
-515 SIKGPVLW
+515 SGKGPVLW
-523 SFIGT
+523 SFIST
-528 VVHQGLIRVF
+528 VGQTTRAMFLKNIVSLQ
-538 SKPVTFSKIGYDFF
+538 DFF
-552 GRESSGSEDF
+552 EKETSGSE
-562 PESGEVETA
+562 ESFETGEVGTRRS
-571 KWKVPTYKDYLYL
+571 KVPTCKDYLYL
-584 FRSLLSCDTMK
+584 FRSLLSCDTIK
-595 ESVFEEENFLTG
+595 ECGFEDANFLTE
-607 NSPLQSLSRLLYDEL
+607 NAQLQSLSRLLYDEL

-635 TVQKLNV
+635 TVQKLDV
-642 HEQDENET
+642 SEQGENAG
-650 DSAFIGPTSDPASNL
+650 DSALVGPSSDPASNL
-665 QPKKPTDFIAFINL
+665 QPTKPIDFIAFINL
-679 VEFCRDILPDK
+679 VEFCRVILPEK
-690 HVEYFK
+690 HVEYFH
-696 PWVYSFGYELIIH
+696 PWVYSFGYELIIY

-725 TMKIAKKIKYFEGV
+725 TMKIAKRIKYFEGV
-739 SPKSLRKSTED
+739 SPRSLRRCPED

-758 LFAKFGKEVTAKM
+758 LFEKFGKEVAAKM

-783 NFLLSLPHD
+783 IFLLSLPHD
-792 IIMLDIKAYIP
+792 IVMLDIKAYIP

-823 DALEDWSAHIPRHIM
+823 DALEDWSAHIPSHMM

-851 YLKNS
+851 YLKSSTSTGTCMQKIASLKEEEKYFFIKMRICPTFYLYCDNS
-856 TTKVE
+856 
-861 PQDNWEVRKLSRA
+861 
-874 AQKGFN
+874 
-880 KIVIQRLRKAKSSS
+880 
-894 LDDNP
+894 P

-942 SHLSFAVPFADMKPV
+942 KRLSFAVPFADMKPV
-957 IYLDAFLPRVTDLAL
+957 IYLDLFLPHVTELAL
-972 SASDRQSKVA
+972 SASDRQTKVA
-982 ACELLHS
+982 ACELLHG
-989 IVAYMLGKAS
+989 IVTYMLGTAS
-999 QMPERCQGPPPMY
+999 QMPEGHQGPPPMY
-1012 QLYKRI
+1012 HLHKQV
-1018 FPVLLRLACDVDQVT
+1018 FPVLLRLACDIDQVA

-1054 ESQDTVTFLE
+1054 ESQDTVAFLE

-1079 DFCGQCVREF
+1079 DFCGQCIREF

-1103 KSPANTKSLFKR
+1103 ESPANTKSLFKR
-1115 LYSLAL
+1115 LYSLAV

-1163 LALTHTDEKSLD
+1163 LALAHTDEKSLGTAQQCCD
-1175 VFSFL
+1175 AINHLKRIIKHKAPSLNKEGKRRVPRGFPATKSVCLQDIVMWLLVQCGRPQTECRHKAMELFYEFVPL
-1180 SGNNS
+1180 LPGNKS
-1185 PSSWLADVLKKRDI
+1185 PSSWLADTLKSRGV

-1210 SDAKSPSGILSQPT
+1210 TDAKSPSGILSQPT
-1224 LRDMQE
+1224 LRGMQE
-1230 PFSLQTV
+1230 PFSLQAV
-1237 MRWMDMFL
+1237 MQWMDMFL

-1256 LRMIKPHEILGVNER
+1256 LQMIKPYEILGVNES
-1271 SSFLEAVDFFLET
+1271 SSFLEAVQFFLDT

-1299 RSRGNVFSPQER
+1299 SLKGSTFSPQER
-1311 EMYNYSKCTIIV
+1311 DVYNYSKCTIIV

-1328 VTMILETCQQD
+1328 VTVILEMCQQD
-1339 FWKLLEKELLNA
+1339 FWELLEKKLLNA
-1351 NFVELVVMTVCDPSH
+1351 SFIELVVMTVCDPSH
-1366 IGFNTAD
+1366 VGFNTAD

-1385 RLLKALMKSPYKG
+1385 RLMKALMRSPYQESLK
-1398 YLQLCLKKR
+1398 LCIKKR
-1407 ITPQSFEDLCFV
+1407 ITPQSLEDLYSV
-1419 DLFNSDA
+1419 DLFNSEA

-1437 SACKQLQKSGLLQ
+1437 SACKQLQKSGLLH
-1450 SVLHNQDEGLH
+1450 SVLHV
-1461 PSVGSKLLSVVYKSI
+1461 SSKLLSVVYKGI
-1476 APGSER
+1476 APGGER
-1482 HSLPSVDI
+1482 ISLPSLDI
-1490 NSKRV
+1490 SSKQL

-1501 LAFAIDDQC
+1501 LAFAIDEQC

-1523 SVPLSESSERNFV
+1523 SVPLSGASQNHLMHFS
-1536 NFTHGQYFYSLF
+1536 HGQYFYSLF
-1548 SDTINQ
+1548 SETINQ
-1554 QLLKNLDAVIIQLM
+1554 QLLENLDVIVPLM

-1591 ERTIRKQQGVKLVT
+1591 DRAVRKQQGAKLVT
-1605 AVLRNWKRLDSW
+1605 AVLRNWEKLDSW

-1623 PESKVAVLT
+1623 AESKMAVLT

-1639 IDSSVSFNTSHEA
+1639 IDSSVSFNTNHEA
-1652 FTAVFDTYT
+1652 FTAVFNTYT
-1661 SLLTDQNLGLN
+1661 SLLIDQKLGLN

-1686 LTGEKLNDL
+1686 LTGEKLSDL

-1707 PMSSDEFPKGTLKH
+1707 PMRSDEFPKGTLKH
-1721 NNYVDCTKKVETDKV
+1721 NNYVDCIKKFLDALEL
-1736 SDDFCIKPSE
+1736 SQSP
-1746 MHKQVYYLLQS
+1746 MLLQLMTEILCRDHRHFMEDLFQS
-1757 KKLRASVES
+1757 TGFCA
-1766 SRLIL
+1766 LI
-1771 HVLSNTDKQVVL
+1771 L
-1783 LDTVHKMFQ
+1783 LDTVHKMFR
-1792 NEDLLSNTVR
+1792 NEELLSNTAR

-1811 TLMSHCN
+1811 TLLWHCS
-1818 LDALREFFCKII
+1818 LDALREFFGKII
-1830 VQAMDTLNSR
+1830 VEAMDTLNSR
-1840 FTKSNE
+1840 FTKSHE
-1846 CVFDTQ
+1846 YTFDKQ

-1857 GYYKLLEVMYI
+1857 GYYKLLEVMYV
-1868 RLSKEDVHS
+1868 RLSKEEVYS
-1877 KDSKINQAYRGS
+1877 KDSKINQAYCGS
-1889 VSVEGNELTKALMK
+1889 MSVEGNELTKTLIK

-1944 SKFYQGFLFT
+1944 SKFYQGFLFS

-1997 REAWSGGQ
+1997 RDAGNSN
-2005 DEPKY
+2005 EPKY
-2010 LASASYMMDSS
+2010 LASSSYMMDSS

-2033 GVQGFSYSSQDATA
+2033 GVQGFSYSSQDVTPTEYKVLNDEMELEMDEFNQHECMA
-2047 SSAHFRRKV
+2047 SMTTLIKHMQRNQITPKV
-2056 ECIVKSV
+2056 EE
-2063 NTDNIRGTVPID
+2063 GTVPVA
-2075 LPLWMKFLHSKLGN
+2075 LPLWMKFLHGKLEN

-2115 KQWLGP
+2115 KHWLGP
-2121 MLQLVVSGNNGGEG
+2121 LLQLVVSGNNGGEG

-2143 AVTVLSWTSVA
+2143 VVTILSWTSVA

-2174 KNAFHQKRAVFR
+2174 KNAFHPKKAVFR

-2200 NCLSI
+2200 KCLSI

-2211 DKFSSGDPDTKD
+2211 EKFSGGDPDTKD

-2237 NLPPF
+2237 NMPPF
-2242 DLKCEID
+2242 DPKCEID
-2249 RVRYFQALISNMGL
+2249 RVRYFQALTSNMGL
-2263 LRYKEVYAAAAEVL
+2263 LKYKEVYAAAAEVL
-2277 GLALQYIAERQ
+2277 GLALQYIAERE
-2288 NILEDPV
+2288 NVI

-2308 TQQDKFIICLNKIV
+2308 TQHDKFIQCLNKVV

-2346 MKNYCLEVI
+2346 MKTYCLEVI
-2355 MCRAEEIPDLYL
+2355 MCRAEEVPDLHL

-2377 MKHRDDER
+2377 MNHRDDER

-2398 ALKPPELKELLPG
+2398 KLKPLELKELLPG

-2419 SVVCRQ
+2419 SVICRQ

-2433 IYDNYSDPESQTDDD
+2433 IYDNYSDPESQTDED
-2448 SQEVLGLVKEVLL
+2448 SQEILKVAKEMLL

-2467 NAELQLIVRNFWSDE
+2467 NAELQLIVRNFWSHE
-2482 TRLPANILDRMLML
+2482 TRLPTNTLDRMLSL
-2496 LSSLYSAKIET
+2496 LSSLYSTKIET

-2521 SKSPDYSRKIFEH
+2521 SRSPDYSRKIFEH

-2544 VIDSSWRYRSTMLTP
+2544 VVDSSWRYRSTVLTP

-2569 TNRNLS
+2569 IHRNLS
-2575 QERSLSISGSVG
+2575 QERSLSPSGSVG

-2597 EFTPTQN
+2597 EFTPTQHG
-2604 ISGRSSFNWLTGN
+2604 SGRSSFNWLTGS

-2624 YTVPSS
+2624 YAVPSSS

-2635 SMLLVNKRSEKFK
+2635 SMLLVSKRSEKFK
-2648 QAAFKPVGPD
+2648 QGTFKPVGPD
-2658 FGKKKLGLPG
+2658 FGKKRLGLPG
-2668 DKVDSKTKGIDER
+2668 DEVDSKTKGIEER

-2694 QEKVSLIYARKGVA
+2694 QDKLSLIYARKSLA
-2708 EQKREKE
+2708 EQKREQE
-2715 MKSELKMKF
+2715 MKSELKMKY
-2724 DGQVTLY
+2724 DAQVTLY

-2741 IQIEHCSLIAPLQ
+2741 IQIEYCSLIAPLQ
-2754 GLAQRDP
+2754 GLAQKDP
-2761 TFAKQLFSSLFG
+2761 TFAKQLFSSLFS

-2778 VEKSKI
+2778 VKKSKD
-2784 PSEKKVIIQKL
+2784 PSEKNAIVQKL
-2795 LKNFNHFLST
+2795 LNNFNNFLSM

-2816 IQFTF
+2816 IQEMSYQHRELLELDSANVSTSCLASLQQPVGIVLLER
-2821 ALIYLCSTDENIS
+2821 ALMALSPAEEPPS
-2834 LFPLGRLYRSLGDYD
+2834 KRMRGRTELPPDVIRWIELAKLYRSLGDYD
-2849 VLRGIFSG
+2849 ALRGIFSG
-2857 KIGTKDITQQALLA
+2857 KIGTKEITQKALLA
-2871 EARSDY
+2871 EARNDY
-2877 AEAAKCYDE
+2877 AEAAQYYDK
-2886 ALSKEDWQ
+2886 ALSQEDWQ

-2918 EWKSLEYCA
+2918 MWKSLEYCA

-2932 SGKPPDLSKT
+2932 SGKPPDLNKT
-2942 WSDPFYQEMY
+2942 WNDPFFQETY
-2952 LPYIIRSKLK
+2952 LPYVIRSKLK
-2962 LLLNGENDQTLL
+2962 LLLSGENDQTLL
-2974 TFIDEAMKAE
+2974 TFIDEAMKTE
-2984 QKKALIEMHYSQ
+2984 QKKAVIEMHYSQ

-3010 AKYYIGN
+3010 AKYYISN
-3017 GMQIFMQEIS
+3017 GMQIFMQS
-3027 YKHRDLLELDSASVS
+3027 YSS
-3042 TSCLASLQQPVG
+3042 
-3054 ILLLERALMALSPV
+3054 
-3068 EEPPLKRM
+3068 
-3076 RGRTELP
+3076 
-3083 PDVIKWIELA
+3083 
-3093 KLYRSLGDYDVLR
+3093 
-3106 GIFSGKIGTKD
+3106 
-3117 ITQQALL
+3117 
-3124 AEARSDYA
+3124 
-3132 EAAKCYD
+3132 
-3139 EALSKEDWQDGE
+3139 
-3151 PTEAE
+3151 
-3156 KDFWEL
+3156 
-3162 ASLEC
+3162 
-3167 YDHLTE
+3167 
-3173 WKSLEYCAT
+3173 
-3182 VNIDS
+3182 ID
-3187 GKPPDLSKTWSDP
+3187 
-3200 FYQEMYLPYIIR
+3200 
-3212 SKLKLLLNGENDQTL
+3212 
-3227 LTFID
+3227 
-3232 EAMKTEQKKALI
+3232 
-3244 EMHYSQELSLLYILQ
+3244 SLLYQSRMTKLQ
-3259 DDFDRAKYYIGNGMQ
+3259 SVQALTEIQDFIN
-3274 IFMQFCCI
+3274 FMTKRS
-3282 PAYFCVEGNLAS
+3282 NLAS
-3294 RAKSLKRLL
+3294 EASLKRLL

-3338 FLCDQANDSMEVDE
+3338 LPSDQANDSMEVDGE
-3352 ENGVGDQME
+3352 YSAGDQME
-3361 VDQQDEDIHSMI
+3361 VDQQSENIYSMI
-3373 RSCKFNM
+3373 KSCKFNM
-3380 KLKMIESARKQ
+3380 KMKMIESARKQ
-3391 NSFSVAKKLLKDLRR
+3391 NSFAVAKKLLKDLRK

-3419 CAYCRFVH
+3419 YAYCRFTH
-3427 SCSQSQSCPERVLS
+3427 SSSHNLSCPERVLS

-3454 DYLDKNIM
+3454 DYLSKNIM

-3479 NALSQDPRCFEQIGE
+3479 NALSRDPRCLEQIE
-3494 EKAGK
+3494 KEKAGK
-3499 IQELSGERSGTP
+3499 ISVISGESLENP
-3511 EKVLAGLNK
+3511 KKVLAGLNK
-3520 RAFQCFSSAARK
+3520 KAFQCFSCAVRK

-3537 QSHTMEHVDV
+3537 QSHSMEHVDV
-3547 KGVIDAY
+3547 VGVVDAY
-3554 MTLAG
+3554 MTLIS
-3559 FCDQHLR
+3559 FCDQYLR
-3566 KEEEGSLEINSE
+3566 REEEALY
-3578 DLQLFP
+3578 LKQFP

-3605 FPRLLQIVERYPA
+3605 FPRLLQIIERYPA
-3618 ETLGLVTRELPSVPC
+3618 ETLGLVTQELSSVPC

-3663 DTYPQAIIY
+3663 NTYPQALIY

-3677 SESYCFKDTARG
+3677 SESYCFKDTAAG
-3689 CKNKEFVASIKNKLD
+3689 CKNKEFVERIKNKLD

-3709 QDFIHSLEQL
+3709 QDFVHSLEQL
-3719 SNPVMLFKDWVEDVR
+3719 SNPVMIFKDWTEDVK
-3734 NELGKAQ
+3734 NELSKPQ
-3741 RNKIKLKEM
+3741 RNKKKLKEM
-3750 YEEMYKNLG
+3750 YERMYRNLG
-3759 DVKAPGLGWLRKRF
+3759 NLDAPGLGLTRKRF
-3773 AQAFGKDFDS
+3773 IQAFGKDLDD

-3789 SKLLDM
+3789 SELLDM
-3795 KVVDFDEITMS
+3795 KISDFGEIATSLHSKMS
-3806 LRTKMNKS
+3806 KT
-3814 HKEPGNLKECS
+3814 HKEPGNLRECS

-3848 KGKPLPEYHVKIS
+3848 KGKPLPEYHAKIS
-3861 GFDERIMVLESLR
+3861 GFDERVSVMESLR
-3874 KPKRIMI
+3874 KPKRITI

-3903 RIEQLFDVMNIILSR
+3903 RIEQLFDVMNIILSQ

-3955 FLRNSM
+3955 FLKNSM
-3961 TEEEDTNYNS
+3961 SKEEDTISTVHCCHPGHILTFNMQ
-3971 RKGPRSAYT
+3971 GAVISAAT
-3980 DWLSRMGGKAQ
+3980 FISPLLCR
-3991 GLARY
+3991 
-3996 TAMYKNASRTETV
+3996 NANRTEAVTS
-4009 IAFKS
+4009 FRS
-4014 REHSVPEDLLRRA
+4014 RESSVPEDLLRRA

-4079 GIDFGHAF
+4079 GIDFGYAF
-4087 GSATQFL
+4087 GAATQFL
-4094 PVPELMP
+4094 RVPELMP

-4128 LRAYRADPD
+4128 LRAYRSDPD
-4137 LLINT
+4137 LLIST

-4151 LDWKNFEQRQLK
+4151 LDWKNFEQRQLA
-4163 KGGTWIKEINTAEV
+4163 KGGTWIKEINTSEV

-4185 SNVKRK
+4185 SYVRRK
-4191 LTGTNPARITCDEL
+4191 LTGANPAIITCDEL
-4205 RLAYEKSPCYNDFA
+4205 RLGHEKSPAYNDFA
-4219 AVARGSADHNV
+4219 AVARGNSNHDI
-4230 RAREPED
+4230 RAKEPED

-4249 DQATDPNVLGR
+4249 DQATDPNILGR

>member
-1 MAGGVQEWL
+1 MVVLLPCSAAPVSGVFPRAW
-10 EALHGCLQ
+10 
-18 PSDAVRGYGLLR
+18 
-30 GLGEACLT
+30 LT
-38 CSAGGALALHVSL
+38 CLYPQIPQHRGGKLANFERNVEVVLHEQHVTLRTLKLNFFFFFFFL
-51 VFGPERG
+51 VT
-58 LLAFVCRSL
+58 L
-67 GLEEVG
+67 
-73 RHPAA
+73 
-78 PPGRAG
+78 
-84 PGAVAANKLLPFQF
+84 QF

-107 FLCVFLEKIGER
+107 FLCVFMEKVGDK
-119 VHPYARS
+119 VHPYACNI
-126 LKQTCISV
+126 KQTCIGV
-134 YTKEKAAKCKI
+134 YTKERAAKCKI

-158 RRSCLMEEMKVGEI
+158 RHSCLMEEMKVGEI

-179 LAVRSKVSDT
+179 LATKSKVADT

-200 LGEVHP
+200 LGEVQP
-206 TDMINNSEKL
+206 SDMINNSEKL

-224 KTQVHLE
+224 KTQ
-231 FLFRLFHCFFM
+231 M
-242 TSATRLPKLT
+242 TSATRGPKLPI
-252 VVAGCLR
+252 VAGCLR
-259 GLTALMYNFTK
+259 GLVALMYNFTK
-270 SVDEDAQTS
+270 SVDEDPQTA
-279 KEIFDFAVKAIR
+279 KEIFDFAMKAIS
-291 PQVDQK
+291 PQV
-297 RYAVHL
+297 
-303 GRVQATYEQNYTL
+303 N
-316 CHLPLFSEYKT
+316 LPYVNSGLQLFSWHAAQ
-327 MFGTLLLDSYVM
+327 FGALLLDNYVT
-339 LFETM
+339 LFEAM

-351 NQELKKAGHNA
+351 NQELKKASHSA
-362 LDSFLKQMSSMVAK
+362 LESFLKQISLMVAK
-376 DAELHKSKLKFFM
+376 DAELHKSKLQFFM
-389 EQFYGIIRRMDS
+389 EQFYGIIRRTDS

-418 PCKAVHPKD
+418 PCKAIRSKD
-427 VDAMYVELLQR
+427 VDGMYVELLQR

-449 MDDHLY
+449 IDDHLY

-470 LDTIPEVYTPVLE
+470 IDTIPEVYTPVLE

-500 QLVCCRSIIKVFLAL
+500 QFLCCRSIIKVFLAL
-515 SIKGPVLW
+515 SGKGPVLW
-523 SFIGT
+523 SFIST
-528 VVHQGLIRVF
+528 VVHQGLIRIF
-538 SKPVTFSKIGYDFF
+538 SKPITFSKDF
-552 GRESSGSEDF
+552 GGKEASGAEESREA
-562 PESGEVETA
+562 GEVGTGR
-571 KWKVPTYKDYLYL
+571 WKVPTCKDYLSL
-584 FRSLLSCDTMK
+584 FRSLLNCDTMK
-595 ESVFEEENFLTG
+595 ECGFEDENFLTA
-607 NSPLQSLSRLLYDEL
+607 NSPLQSLNRLLYDEL

-635 TVQKLNV
+635 TVQKLDVN
-642 HEQDENET
+642 EQGENET
-650 DSAFIGPTSDPASNL
+650 DSALVWPTSDPTSNL
-665 QPKKPTDFIAFINL
+665 QPMKPTDFIAFINL
-679 VEFCRDILPDK
+679 VEFCREILPEK
-690 HVEYFK
+690 HVEYFS

-725 TMKIAKKIKYFEGV
+725 TMKIARKIKYFEGV
-739 SPKSLRKSTED
+739 SPRSLRKCPED
-750 PEKSSCFA
+750 PEKRSCFA
-758 LFAKFGKEVTAKM
+758 LFVKFGKEVAAKM

-856 TTKVE
+856 TSTVE
-861 PQDNWEVRKLSRA
+861 SQNNWEVRKLSRA

-880 KIVIQRLRKAKSSS
+880 KVMIQRIRKDDSSS
-894 LDDNP
+894 LG
-899 SLEAVRTRVAHLLG
+899 AVRTRVARLLG
-913 SLGGQINHNLITAT
+913 SLGGQINHNLITAS

-942 SHLSFAVPFADMKPV
+942 KRLSFAVPFADMKPV
-957 IYLDAFLPRVTDLAL
+957 IYLDLFLPHVTELAL
-972 SASDRQSKVA
+972 SASDRQTKVA
-982 ACELLHS
+982 ACELLHG
-989 IVAYMLGKAS
+989 IVTYMLGRAS
-999 QMPERCQGPPPMY
+999 QMPEGAQGPPPMY
-1012 QLYKRI
+1012 QLHKRI

-1054 ESQDTVTFLE
+1054 ESQDTVAFLE
-1064 AILSGIVDPVDSTLR
+1064 AILTGIVDPFDSTLR
-1079 DFCGQCVREF
+1079 DFCGQCIREF

-1103 KSPANTKSLFKR
+1103 KSPANTQSLFKR

-1163 LALTHTDEKSLD
+1163 LALTHKDEKSLGTTQQCCDAINHLKRIIKHKAPSLNKEGKRRVPRGFPATKSVCLLD
-1175 VFSFL
+1175 VVMWLLVQCGRPQTECRHKAMELFYEFVPL
-1180 SGNNS
+1180 LPGNQS
-1185 PSSWLADVLKKRDI
+1185 PSSWLADVLKKHGV

-1210 SDAKSPSGILSQPT
+1210 SDAKSLSGILSQPT
-1224 LRDMQE
+1224 LRGMQE

-1256 LRMIKPHEILGVNER
+1256 LRMIKPHEILCE
-1271 SSFLEAVDFFLET
+1271 SSFLEAVQFFLET
-1284 IALHDIHAA
+1284 IALHDIHTA

-1299 RSRGNVFSPQER
+1299 SSKGSMFSPQER
-1311 EMYNYSKCTIIV
+1311 DVYNYSKCTIIV
-1323 RIMEF
+1323 RTMEF

-1351 NFVELVVMTVCDPSH
+1351 SLIELLVMTVCDPSH

-1385 RLLKALMKSPYKG
+1385 RLMKALMKSPYKESFK
-1398 YLQLCLKKR
+1398 LCIKKR
-1407 ITPQSFEDLCFV
+1407 ITLQSLEDLCSV

-1426 RFDQVRFSAVL
+1426 RFDQVRFTAVL
-1437 SACKQLQKSGLLQ
+1437 SACKQLQKSGLLH
-1450 SVLHNQDEGLH
+1450 SVLHNQVIDEGPH
-1461 PSVGSKLLSVVYKSI
+1461 FSVGSKLLSVVYKGI
-1476 APGSER
+1476 APGGER
-1482 HSLPSVDI
+1482 ISLPSLDVS
-1490 NSKRV
+1490 SKQL

-1523 SVPLSESSERNFV
+1523 SVPLSGTSQENLINFS
-1536 NFTHGQYFYSLF
+1536 HGQYFYSLF
-1548 SDTINQ
+1548 SETINQ
-1554 QLLKNLDAVIIQLM
+1554 QLLKNLDVTIVQLM
-1568 ESSVSN
+1568 ESSDSN

-1591 ERTIRKQQGVKLVT
+1591 ERTVRKQQGVKLVT
-1605 AVLRNWKRLDSW
+1605 TVLRNWEKLDSW
-1617 WAKGSS
+1617 WAKGSA
-1623 PESKVAVLT
+1623 PESKMAVLT

-1639 IDSSVSFNTSHEA
+1639 IDSSVSFNTNHEA
-1652 FTAVFDTYT
+1652 FTAVFNTYT

-1721 NNYVDCTKKVETDKV
+1721 NNYVDCIKKFLDALEL
-1736 SDDFCIKPSE
+1736 SQSP
-1746 MHKQVYYLLQS
+1746 MLLQLMTETLCRDHRHFMEGS
-1757 KKLRASVES
+1757 FQASFKRI
-1766 SRLIL
+1766 SRR
-1771 HVLSNTDKQVVL
+1771 STTDKQVIL

-1792 NEDLLSNTVR
+1792 SEDLLSNTTR
-1802 QAFVDRSLL
+1802 QAFMDRSLL
-1811 TLMSHCN
+1811 TLLWHCSV
-1818 LDALREFFCKII
+1818 DALKEFFGKII

-1846 CVFDTQ
+1846 YAFDTQ

-1857 GYYKLLEVMYI
+1857 GYYKLLEVMYV
-1868 RLSKEDVHS
+1868 RLSKEDVYS
-1877 KDSKINQAYRGS
+1877 KDSKINQAYCGS
-1889 VSVEGNELTKALMK
+1889 MSVEGNELTKTLIK

-1944 SKFYQGFLFT
+1944 IKFYQGFLFT
-1954 EKSEKNLL
+1954 EKSEKVRIIYNMGFLFIL
-1962 IFENLIDLKRQYTFP
+1962 NGFDNFLA
-1977 VEIEVPLERKK
+1977 VPLERKK

-1997 REAWSGGQ
+1997 RDAGNGDQ
-2005 DEPKY
+2005 DEPRY

-2033 GVQGFSYSSQDATA
+2033 GVQGFSYSSQDVTA
-2047 SSAHFRRKV
+2047 SNTHFRRKEPTEYMVLNDEMELEMDELNQHECMASMTTLIKHMQRNQITPKV
-2056 ECIVKSV
+2056 EE
-2063 NTDNIRGTVPID
+2063 GTVPVD
-2075 LPLWMKFLHSKLGN
+2075 LPLWMKFLHGKLGN

-2121 MLQLVVSGNNGGEG
+2121 LLQLVVSGNNGGEG

-2143 AVTVLSWTSVA
+2143 VVTILSWTSVT

-2174 KNAFHQKRAVFR
+2174 RSAFHPKRAVFR

-2211 DKFSSGDPDTKD
+2211 EKFSCGGPDTKD

-2242 DLKCEID
+2242 DPTCEID
-2249 RVRYFQALISNMGL
+2249 RVRYFQALTSNMGL
-2263 LRYKEVYAAAAEVL
+2263 LKFKEVYAAAAEVL
-2277 GLALQYIAERQ
+2277 GLALRYIAERE
-2288 NILEDPV
+2288 NVLEDPV
-2295 YDCVIKQLKHHQN
+2295 YDCVIRQLKHHQN
-2308 TQQDKFIICLNKIV
+2308 TQQDKFIQCLNKVV

-2346 MKNYCLEVI
+2346 MKTCCLEVI
-2355 MCRAEEIPDLYL
+2355 MCRAEEVPDLHL

-2377 MKHRDDER
+2377 MNHRDDER

-2398 ALKPPELKELLPG
+2398 KLKPLELKELLPG

-2419 SVVCRQ
+2419 SVLCRQ

-2433 IYDNYSDPESQTDDD
+2433 IYDNYSDPESQADGD
-2448 SQEVLGLVKEVLL
+2448 SQEILKLAKEMLL
-2461 QGLIDE
+2461 RGLIDE
-2467 NAELQLIVRNFWSDE
+2467 NAELQLIIRNFWSDE
-2482 TRLPANILDRMLML
+2482 TRLPTNTLDRMLSL
-2496 LSSLYSAKIET
+2496 LNSLYSTKIET

-2534 PLSECKFQDF
+2534 PLSECKFQDV
-2544 VIDSSWRYRSTMLTP
+2544 VINSSWRYQSTVLTP
-2559 MFVETQASQS
+2559 MFVETQASQIH
-2569 TNRNLS
+2569 RNLS
-2575 QERSLSISGSVG
+2575 QERSFSASGSVSG
-2587 GQVRATQRQY
+2587 RVRATQQRY
-2597 EFTPTQN
+2597 EFTPTQHV
-2604 ISGRSSFNWLTGN
+2604 SGRSSFNWLTGS

-2624 YTVPSS
+2624 YTVPSSS

-2635 SMLLVNKRSEKFK
+2635 SMLLVNKQSEKFK
-2648 QAAFKPVGPD
+2648 QVTFKPVGPD
-2658 FGKKKLGLPG
+2658 FGKKRLGLPG
-2668 DKVDSKTKGIDER
+2668 DEVDSKTKGIEER
-2681 AEILRLRRRFLKD
+2681 VEILRLRRRFLKD
-2694 QEKVSLIYARKGVA
+2694 QEKLSLIYARKGVA

-2715 MKSELKMKF
+2715 MKSELKMKY
-2724 DGQVTLY
+2724 DAQVTLY

-2741 IQIEHCSLIAPLQ
+2741 IQIEYCSLIAPLQ
-2754 GLAQRDP
+2754 GLAQKDP

-2778 VEKSKI
+2778 VEKSKT
-2784 PSEKKVIIQKL
+2784 PSEKKAIIQKL
-2795 LKNFNHFLST
+2795 LNNFNNFLSM

-2816 IQFTF
+2816 IQEMSYRHRELLELDSANVSTSCLASLQQPVGILLLEH
-2821 ALIYLCSTDENIS
+2821 ALMALSPAEEPPCKRMR
-2834 LFPLGRLYRSLGDYD
+2834 GRAELPPDVIRWIELAKLYRSLGDYD

-2857 KIGTKDITQQALLA
+2857 KIGTKEITQKALLA

-2877 AEAAKCYDE
+2877 AEAAKYYDE
-2886 ALSKEDWQ
+2886 ALSKGDWQ
-2894 DGEPT
+2894 DEEPT

-2942 WSDPFYQEMY
+2942 WNDPFFQETY

-2962 LLLNGENDQTLL
+2962 LLLSGENDQSLL
-2974 TFIDEAMKAE
+2974 TFIDEAMKTE
-2984 QKKALIEMHYSQ
+2984 QKKAIIEMHYSQ

-3010 AKYYIGN
+3010 AKYYISN
-3017 GMQIFMQEIS
+3017 GMQIFMQS
-3027 YKHRDLLELDSASVS
+3027 YSSIDTLLYQSRMTKLQSV
-3042 TSCLASLQQPVG
+3042 
-3054 ILLLERALMALSPV
+3054 
-3068 EEPPLKRM
+3068 
-3076 RGRTELP
+3076 
-3083 PDVIKWIELA
+3083 
-3093 KLYRSLGDYDVLR
+3093 
-3106 GIFSGKIGTKD
+3106 
-3117 ITQQALL
+3117 QALT
-3124 AEARSDYA
+3124 EIQDFINFMTKRS
-3132 EAAKCYD
+3132 
-3139 EALSKEDWQDGE
+3139 
-3151 PTEAE
+3151 
-3156 KDFWEL
+3156 
-3162 ASLEC
+3162 
-3167 YDHLTE
+3167 
-3173 WKSLEYCAT
+3173 
-3182 VNIDS
+3182 
-3187 GKPPDLSKTWSDP
+3187 
-3200 FYQEMYLPYIIR
+3200 
-3212 SKLKLLLNGENDQTL
+3212 
-3227 LTFID
+3227 
-3232 EAMKTEQKKALI
+3232 
-3244 EMHYSQELSLLYILQ
+3244 
-3259 DDFDRAKYYIGNGMQ
+3259 
-3274 IFMQFCCI
+3274 
-3282 PAYFCVEGNLAS
+3282 NLAS
-3294 RAKSLKRLL
+3294 QASLKRLL
-3303 RTWTSRYPDAKMDP
+3303 RIWTSRYPDAKMDP

-3338 FLCDQANDSMEVDE
+3338 LLCDQANDSMEVDE
-3352 ENGVGDQME
+3352 YSADDQME
-3361 VDQQDEDIHSMI
+3361 VDQQGEDIYSMI
-3373 RSCKFNM
+3373 KSCKFNM
-3380 KLKMIESARKQ
+3380 KMKMIESARKQ
-3391 NSFSVAKKLLKDLRR
+3391 NSFSVAKKLLKNLRK
-3406 EARTREDWLVRWN
+3406 EAKMREDWLVRWN
-3419 CAYCRFVH
+3419 YAYCRFTH
-3427 SCSQSQSCPERVLS
+3427 SCSRNQSCPERVLS
-3441 VLKTISLLEDTKS
+3441 VLKAICLLGNNTKS
-3454 DYLDKNIM
+3454 DYLSKNIM

-3479 NALSQDPRCFEQIGE
+3479 NALSQDPRCLEQIEE

-3499 IQELSGERSGTP
+3499 ISVLSGESLESP

-3520 RAFQCFSSAARK
+3520 KAFQCFSSAARK

-3537 QSHTMEHVDV
+3537 QSHSMEHVDLM
-3547 KGVIDAY
+3547 GVIDAY
-3554 MTLAG
+3554 MTLVG

-3566 KEEEGSLEINSE
+3566 REEEGLLEINTA

-3605 FPRLLQIVERYPA
+3605 FPRLLQIIERYPA
-3618 ETLGLVTRELPSVPC
+3618 ETLGLVTRELSSVPC

-3663 DTYPQAIIY
+3663 NTYPQAIIY

-3677 SESYCFKDTARG
+3677 SESYCFKDTATG
-3689 CKNKEFVASIKNKLD
+3689 CKNREFVERIKNKLD

-3709 QDFIHSLEQL
+3709 QDFVRSLEQL
-3719 SNPVMLFKDWVEDVR
+3719 SNPIMLFKDWVEDVR
-3734 NELGKAQ
+3734 NELVKAQ
-3741 RNKIKLKEM
+3741 RNKNKLKEM
-3750 YEEMYKNLG
+3750 YEGMYKNLG
-3759 DVKAPGLGWLRKRF
+3759 NLETPGLGLLRKRF
-3773 AQAFGKDFDS
+3773 IQAFGKDFD
-3783 HFGKGG
+3783 HYFGKGG
-3789 SKLLDM
+3789 SELLDM
-3795 KVVDFDEITMS
+3795 KTSVFDAIVTS
-3806 LRTKMNKS
+3806 LLSKMNKT
-3814 HKEPGNLKECS
+3814 HKEPGNLKEYS

-3848 KGKPLPEYHVKIS
+3848 RGKPLPEYHAKIS
-3861 GFDERIMVLESLR
+3861 GFDERIIVMESLR
-3874 KPKRIMI
+3874 KPKRITI

-3903 RIEQLFDVMNIILSR
+3903 RIEQLFDVMNIILSQ
-3918 DAACSQRNMQLKTY
+3918 DATCSQRNMQLKTY

-3955 FLRNSM
+3955 FLKNSM
-3961 TEEEDTNYNS
+3961 SEEEDINYNS
-3971 RKGPRSAYT
+3971 KKGPRATYSE
-3980 DWLSRMGGKAQ
+3980 WLSKMGGRAQ
-3991 GLARY
+3991 GISRY
-3996 TAMYKNASRTETV
+3996 HVMYRNASRTETV
-4009 IAFKS
+4009 MSFKR
-4014 REHSVPEDLLRRA
+4014 RESSVPEDLLRRA
-4027 FVKMSTSPEAF
+4027 FLKMSTSPEAF
-4038 LALRSH
+4038 LSLRSH

-4079 GIDFGHAF
+4079 GIDFGCAF

-4094 PVPELMP
+4094 GVPELMP

-4137 LLINT
+4137 LLIST

-4163 KGGTWIKEINTAEV
+4163 KGGTWIKEINTSEV

-4185 SNVKRK
+4185 SYVKRK
-4191 LTGTNPARITCDEL
+4191 LTGANPGTITCDEL
-4205 RLAYEKSPCYNDFA
+4205 RLGHEKSPSYNDFA
-4219 AVARGSADHNV
+4219 AVARGSTDHNI
-4230 RAREPED
+4230 RAKEPED

>member
-1 MAGGVQEWL
+1 QRCRAWARVRGERGNQPPDGL
-10 EALHGCLQ
+10 FCFPAALHL
-18 PSDAVRGYGLLR
+18 
-30 GLGEACLT
+30 
-38 CSAGGALALHVSL
+38 SL
-51 VFGPERG
+51 VFSQEHG
-58 LLAFVCRSL
+58 LLVFIHRSL
-67 GLEEVG
+67 SIEE
-73 RHPAA
+73 
-78 PPGRAG
+78 
-84 PGAVAANKLLPFQF
+84 F

-107 FLCVFLEKIGER
+107 FLCVFMEKVGDK
-119 VHPYARS
+119 VHPYARNI
-126 LKQTCISV
+126 KQTCIGV
-134 YTKEKAAKCKI
+134 YTKERAAKCKI

-179 LAVRSKVSDT
+179 LATKSKVADT

-200 LGEVHP
+200 LGEVQP
-206 TDMINNSEKL
+206 SDMINNSEKL

-224 KTQVHLE
+224 KTQ
-231 FLFRLFHCFFM
+231 M
-242 TSATRLPKLT
+242 TSATRGPKLPI
-252 VVAGCLR
+252 VAGCLR
-259 GLTALMYNFTK
+259 GLVALMYNFTK
-270 SVDEDAQTS
+270 SVDEDPQTA
-279 KEIFDFAVKAIR
+279 KEIFDFAVKAIS
-291 PQVDQK
+291 PQV
-297 RYAVHL
+297 
-303 GRVQATYEQNYTL
+303 N
-316 CHLPLFSEYKT
+316 LPHVNSGLQLFSWHAAQ
-327 MFGTLLLDSYVM
+327 FGALLLDNYVT
-339 LFETM
+339 LFEAM

-351 NQELKKAGHNA
+351 NQELKKASHSA
-362 LDSFLKQMSSMVAK
+362 LESFLKQISLMVAK
-376 DAELHKSKLKFFM
+376 DAELHKSKLQFFM
-389 EQFYGIIRRMDS
+389 EQFYGIIRRTDS
-401 SNKELSIAI
+401 SSKELSIAI

-418 PCKAVHPKD
+418 PCKAIHSKD
-427 VDAMYVELLQR
+427 VDDMYVELLQR

-470 LDTIPEVYTPVLE
+470 IDTIPEVYTPVLE

-500 QLVCCRSIIKVFLAL
+500 QFLCCRSIIKVFLAL
-515 SIKGPVLW
+515 SGKGPVLW
-523 SFIGT
+523 SFIST
-528 VVHQGLIRVF
+528 VVHQGLIRIF
-538 SKPVTFSKIGYDFF
+538 SKPITFSKEASGAEES
-552 GRESSGSEDF
+552 REA
-562 PESGEVETA
+562 GEVGTGR
-571 KWKVPTYKDYLYL
+571 WKVPTCKDYLSL
-584 FRSLLSCDTMK
+584 FRSLLNCDTMK
-595 ESVFEEENFLTG
+595 ECGFEDENFLTA
-607 NSPLQSLSRLLYDEL
+607 NSPLQSLNRLLYDEL

-635 TVQKLNV
+635 TVQKLDVN
-642 HEQDENET
+642 EQDENET
-650 DSAFIGPTSDPASNL
+650 DSVLVGPTSDPTSNL
-665 QPKKPTDFIAFINL
+665 QPTKPTDFIAFINL
-679 VEFCRDILPDK
+679 VEFCREILPEK
-690 HVEYFK
+690 HVEYFN

-739 SPKSLRKSTED
+739 SPRSLRKCPED
-750 PEKSSCFA
+750 PEKRSCFA
-758 LFAKFGKEVTAKM
+758 LFVKFGKEVTKM

-856 TTKVE
+856 TSTVE
-861 PQDNWEVRKLSRA
+861 SQNNWEVRKLSRA

-880 KIVIQRLRKAKSSS
+880 KVMIQRLRKAKTFS
-894 LDDNP
+894 LVRT
-899 SLEAVRTRVAHLLG
+899 LFLFRIKLRTRVARLLG
-913 SLGGQINHNLITAT
+913 SLGGQINHNLITAS

-942 SHLSFAVPFADMKPV
+942 KRLSFAVPFADMKPV
-957 IYLDAFLPRVTDLAL
+957 IYLDLFLPRVTELAL
-972 SASDRQSKVA
+972 SASDRQTKVA
-982 ACELLHS
+982 ACELLHG
-989 IVAYMLGKAS
+989 IVTYMLGRAS
-999 QMPERCQGPPPMY
+999 QMPEGSQGPPPMY
-1012 QLYKRI
+1012 QLHKRL

-1054 ESQDTVTFLE
+1054 ESQDTVAFLE
-1064 AILSGIVDPVDSTLR
+1064 AILTGIVDPIDSTLR
-1079 DFCGQCVREF
+1079 DFCGQCIREF

-1140 EFREENSLVEQ
+1140 EFREENSLVDQ
-1151 FVFEALVVFLES
+1151 FVFEVLVVFLES
-1163 LALTHTDEKSLD
+1163 LALAHKDEKSLGTTQQCCDAINHLMRIIKHKAPSLNKEGKRRVPRGFPATKSVCLLD
-1175 VFSFL
+1175 VVMWLLVQCGRPQTECRHKAMELFYEFVSL
-1180 SGNNS
+1180 LPGNQS
-1185 PSSWLADVLKKRDI
+1185 PSSWLADILKKQGV

-1210 SDAKSPSGILSQPT
+1210 SDAKSLSGILSQPT
-1224 LRDMQE
+1224 LRGMQE

-1256 LRMIKPHEILGVNER
+1256 LRMIKPHEILGE
-1271 SSFLEAVDFFLET
+1271 SSFLEAVQFFLET
-1284 IALHDIHAA
+1284 IALHDIHTA

-1299 RSRGNVFSPQER
+1299 NSKGSMFSPQER
-1311 EMYNYSKCTIIV
+1311 DVYNYSKCTIIV
-1323 RIMEF
+1323 RTMEF

-1351 NFVELVVMTVCDPSH
+1351 SLIELLVMTVCDPSH

-1385 RLLKALMKSPYKG
+1385 RLMKALMKSPYKESFK
-1398 YLQLCLKKR
+1398 LCIKKR
-1407 ITPQSFEDLCFV
+1407 ITLQSLEDLCSV

-1437 SACKQLQKSGLLQ
+1437 SACKQLQKSGLLH
-1450 SVLHNQDEGLH
+1450 SVLHNQDEGPH
-1461 PSVGSKLLSVVYKSI
+1461 FSVGSKLLSVVYKGI
-1476 APGSER
+1476 APGGER
-1482 HSLPSVDI
+1482 VSLPSLDVS
-1490 NSKRV
+1490 SKQL

-1523 SVPLSESSERNFV
+1523 SVPLSGTSQENMINFS
-1536 NFTHGQYFYSLF
+1536 HGQYFYSLF
-1548 SDTINQ
+1548 SETINQ
-1554 QLLKNLDAVIIQLM
+1554 QLLKNLDVTIVQLL

-1591 ERTIRKQQGVKLVT
+1591 DRTVCKQQGVKLVT
-1605 AVLRNWKRLDSW
+1605 TVLRNWEKLDSW
-1617 WAKGSS
+1617 WAKGSA
-1623 PESKVAVLT
+1623 PESKMAVLT

-1639 IDSSVSFNTSHEA
+1639 IDSSVSFNTNHEA
-1652 FTAVFDTYT
+1652 FTAVFNTYT

-1707 PMSSDEFPKGTLKH
+1707 PISSDEFPRGTLKH
-1721 NNYVDCTKKVETDKV
+1721 NNYVDCIKKFLDALGL
-1736 SDDFCIKPSE
+1736 SQSP
-1746 MHKQVYYLLQS
+1746 MLLQLMTETLCRDHRHFMEDS
-1757 KKLRASVES
+1757 FQASFKRI
-1766 SRLIL
+1766 SRR
-1771 HVLSNTDKQVVL
+1771 STTDKQVIL

-1792 NEDLLSNTVR
+1792 SEDLLSNTTR
-1802 QAFVDRSLL
+1802 QAFMDRSLL
-1811 TLMSHCN
+1811 TLLWHCSV
-1818 LDALREFFCKII
+1818 DALTEFFSKII

-1846 CVFDTQ
+1846 CAFDTQ

-1857 GYYKLLEVMYI
+1857 GYYKLLEVMYV
-1868 RLSKEDVHS
+1868 RLSKEDVYS
-1877 KDSKINQAYRGS
+1877 KDSKINQAYCGS
-1889 VSVEGNELTKALMK
+1889 MSVEGNELTKTLIK

-1977 VEIEVPLERKK
+1977 VEIEVN
-1988 RYIAIRKEA
+1988 
-1997 REAWSGGQ
+1997 
-2005 DEPKY
+2005 EPKY

-2033 GVQGFSYSSQDATA
+2033 GVQGFSYSSQDVTA
-2047 SSAHFRRKV
+2047 SSTHFRRKEATEYVVLNDEMELEMDELNQHECMASMTTLIKHMQRNQITPKV
-2056 ECIVKSV
+2056 EE
-2063 NTDNIRGTVPID
+2063 GTVPVD
-2075 LPLWMKFLHSKLGN
+2075 LPLWMKFLHGKLGN

-2121 MLQLVVSGNNGGEG
+2121 LLQLVVSGNNGGEG

-2143 AVTVLSWTSVA
+2143 VVTILSWTSVA

-2174 KNAFHQKRAVFR
+2174 RNAFHQKRAVFR

-2211 DKFSSGDPDTKD
+2211 EKFSRGDPDTKD

-2242 DLKCEID
+2242 DPKCEID
-2249 RVRYFQALISNMGL
+2249 RVRYFQALTSNMGL
-2263 LRYKEVYAAAAEVL
+2263 LKYKEVYAAAAEVL
-2277 GLALQYIAERQ
+2277 GLALRYIAERE
-2288 NILEDPV
+2288 NVLEDPV
-2295 YDCVIKQLKHHQN
+2295 YDFVIRQLKHHQN
-2308 TQQDKFIICLNKIV
+2308 TQQDKFIQCLNKVV

-2346 MKNYCLEVI
+2346 MKTCCLEVI
-2355 MCRAEEIPDLYL
+2355 MCRAEEVPDLHL

-2377 MKHRDDER
+2377 MNHRDDER

-2398 ALKPPELKELLPG
+2398 KLKPLELKELLPG

-2419 SVVCRQ
+2419 SVLCRQ

-2433 IYDNYSDPESQTDDD
+2433 IYDNYSDPESQADGD
-2448 SQEVLGLVKEVLL
+2448 SQEILKLAKEMLL

-2482 TRLPANILDRMLML
+2482 TRLPTNTLDRMLSL
-2496 LSSLYSAKIET
+2496 LNSLYSTKIET

-2544 VIDSSWRYRSTMLTP
+2544 VINSSWRYQSTVLTP

-2569 TNRNLS
+2569 IHRNLS
-2575 QERSLSISGSVG
+2575 QERFFSASGSVSG
-2587 GQVRATQRQY
+2587 RVRATQQRY
-2597 EFTPTQN
+2597 EFTPTQHV
-2604 ISGRSSFNWLTGN
+2604 SGRSSFNWLTGS

-2624 YTVPSS
+2624 YTVPSSS

-2635 SMLLVNKRSEKFK
+2635 SMLLVNKQSEKFK
-2648 QAAFKPVGPD
+2648 QVTFKPVGPD
-2658 FGKKKLGLPG
+2658 FGKKRLGLPG
-2668 DKVDSKTKGIDER
+2668 DEVDSKTKGIEER

-2694 QEKVSLIYARKGVA
+2694 QEKLNLIYARKGVA

-2715 MKSELKMKF
+2715 MKSELKMKH
-2724 DGQVTLY
+2724 DAQVTLY

-2741 IQIEHCSLIAPLQ
+2741 IQIEYCSLIAPLQ
-2754 GLAQRDP
+2754 GLAQKDP

-2778 VEKSKI
+2778 VEKSKT
-2784 PSEKKVIIQKL
+2784 PSEKKAIIQKL
-2795 LKNFNHFLST
+2795 LNIFNNFLSM

-2816 IQFTF
+2816 IQEMSYRHRELLELDSANVSTSCLASLQQPVGILLLEH
-2821 ALIYLCSTDENIS
+2821 ALMALSPAEEPPS
-2834 LFPLGRLYRSLGDYD
+2834 KRMRGRAELPPDVIRWIELAKLYRSLGDYD

-2857 KIGTKDITQQALLA
+2857 KIGTKEITQKALLA

-2877 AEAAKCYDE
+2877 AEAAKYYDE

-2894 DGEPT
+2894 DEEPT

-2942 WSDPFYQEMY
+2942 WNDPFFQETY

-2962 LLLNGENDQTLL
+2962 LLLSGENDQNLL
-2974 TFIDEAMKAE
+2974 TFIDEAMKTE
-2984 QKKALIEMHYSQ
+2984 QKKAIIEMHYSQ

-3010 AKYYIGN
+3010 AKYYISN
-3017 GMQIFMQEIS
+3017 GMQIFMQS
-3027 YKHRDLLELDSASVS
+3027 YSS
-3042 TSCLASLQQPVG
+3042 
-3054 ILLLERALMALSPV
+3054 
-3068 EEPPLKRM
+3068 
-3076 RGRTELP
+3076 
-3083 PDVIKWIELA
+3083 
-3093 KLYRSLGDYDVLR
+3093 
-3106 GIFSGKIGTKD
+3106 
-3117 ITQQALL
+3117 
-3124 AEARSDYA
+3124 
-3132 EAAKCYD
+3132 
-3139 EALSKEDWQDGE
+3139 
-3151 PTEAE
+3151 
-3156 KDFWEL
+3156 
-3162 ASLEC
+3162 
-3167 YDHLTE
+3167 
-3173 WKSLEYCAT
+3173 
-3182 VNIDS
+3182 ID
-3187 GKPPDLSKTWSDP
+3187 
-3200 FYQEMYLPYIIR
+3200 
-3212 SKLKLLLNGENDQTL
+3212 TL
-3227 LTFID
+3227 LHQSRMTKLQSVQAMTEIQDFINF
-3232 EAMKTEQKKALI
+3232 MTKRSNLT
-3244 EMHYSQELSLLYILQ
+3244 SQ
-3259 DDFDRAKYYIGNGMQ
+3259 A
-3274 IFMQFCCI
+3274 
-3282 PAYFCVEGNLAS
+3282 
-3294 RAKSLKRLL
+3294 SLKRLL
-3303 RTWTSRYPDAKMDP
+3303 RIWTSRYPDAKMDP

-3338 FLCDQANDSMEVDE
+3338 LLCDQANDSMEVDE
-3352 ENGVGDQME
+3352 YSADDQME
-3361 VDQQDEDIHSMI
+3361 VDQQGEDIYSMI
-3373 RSCKFNM
+3373 KSCKFNM
-3380 KLKMIESARKQ
+3380 KMKMIESARKQ
-3391 NSFSVAKKLLKDLRR
+3391 NSFSVAKKLLKNLRK
-3406 EARTREDWLVRWN
+3406 EAKMREDWLVRWN
-3419 CAYCRFVH
+3419 YAYCRFTH
-3427 SCSQSQSCPERVLS
+3427 SCSRNQSCPERVLS
-3441 VLKTISLLEDTKS
+3441 VLKAICLLGNYTKS
-3454 DYLDKNIM
+3454 DYLSKNIM

-3479 NALSQDPRCFEQIGE
+3479 NALSQDPRCLEQIEE

-3499 IQELSGERSGTP
+3499 ISVLSGESLESP

-3520 RAFQCFSSAARK
+3520 KAFQCFSSAARK

-3537 QSHTMEHVDV
+3537 QSHSMEHVDLM
-3547 KGVIDAY
+3547 GVIDAY
-3554 MTLAG
+3554 MTLVG

-3566 KEEEGSLEINSE
+3566 REEEGLLGYESLV
-3578 DLQLFP
+3578 LFP

-3605 FPRLLQIVERYPA
+3605 FPRLLQIIERYPA
-3618 ETLGLVTRELPSVPC
+3618 ETLGLVTRELSSVPC

-3663 DTYPQAIIY
+3663 NTYPQAIIY

-3677 SESYCFKDTARG
+3677 SESYCFKDTATG
-3689 CKNKEFVASIKNKLD
+3689 CKNREFVERIKNKLD

-3709 QDFIHSLEQL
+3709 QDFVHSLEQL
-3719 SNPVMLFKDWVEDVR
+3719 SNPIMLFKDWVEDVR
-3734 NELGKAQ
+3734 NELVKAH
-3741 RNKIKLKEM
+3741 RNKNKLKEM
-3750 YEEMYKNLG
+3750 YEGMYKNLG
-3759 DVKAPGLGWLRKRF
+3759 NLETPGHGLLRKRF
-3773 AQAFGKDFDS
+3773 IQAFGKDFDH

-3789 SKLLDM
+3789 SELLDM
-3795 KVVDFDEITMS
+3795 KASVFDAIVTS
-3806 LRTKMNKS
+3806 LLSKMNKT
-3814 HKEPGNLKECS
+3814 HKEPGNLKEYS
-3825 PWMSEFKAEFLRN
+3825 LWMSEFKAEFLRN

-3848 KGKPLPEYHVKIS
+3848 RGKPLPEYHAKIS
-3861 GFDERIMVLESLR
+3861 GFDERISVMESLR
-3874 KPKRIMI
+3874 KPKRITI

-3903 RIEQLFDVMNIILSR
+3903 RIEQLFDVMNIVLSQ
-3918 DAACSQRNMQLKTY
+3918 DATCSQRNMQLKTY

-3955 FLRNSM
+3955 FLKNSM
-3961 TEEEDTNYNS
+3961 SEEEDINYNS
-3971 RKGPRSAYT
+3971 IKGPRATYSE
-3980 DWLSRMGGKAQ
+3980 WLSKMGGKVQ
-3991 GLARY
+3991 GTSRY
-3996 TAMYKNASRTETV
+3996 HIMYRNASRTETV
-4009 IAFKS
+4009 MSFKR
-4014 REHSVPEDLLRRA
+4014 RESSVPEDLLRRA
-4027 FVKMSTSPEAF
+4027 FLKMSTSPEAF
-4038 LALRSH
+4038 LSLRSH

-4079 GIDFGHAF
+4079 GIDFGCAF

-4094 PVPELMP
+4094 SVPELMP

-4114 VKEWGLIY
+4114 VKESGLIY

-4137 LLINT
+4137 LLIST

-4163 KGGTWIKEINTAEV
+4163 KGGTWTKEINTSEV

-4185 SNVKRK
+4185 SYVKRK
-4191 LTGTNPARITCDEL
+4191 LTGANPATITCDEL
-4205 RLAYEKSPCYNDFA
+4205 RLGHEKSLSYNDFA
-4219 AVARGSADHNV
+4219 AVARGSPDHNI
-4230 RAREPED
+4230 RAKEPED

>member
-1 MAGGVQEWL
+1 E
-10 EALHGCLQ
+10 H
-18 PSDAVRGYGLLR
+18 GLL
-30 GLGEACLT
+30 
-38 CSAGGALALHVSL
+38 
-51 VFGPERG
+51 VFIH
-58 LLAFVCRSL
+58 RSL
-67 GLEEVG
+67 GTEE
-73 RHPAA
+73 
-78 PPGRAG
+78 
-84 PGAVAANKLLPFQF
+84 F

-107 FLCVFLEKIGER
+107 FLCVFMEKVGDK
-119 VHPYARS
+119 VHPYACRI
-126 LKQTCISV
+126 KQTCISA
-134 YTKEKAAKCKI
+134 YTKERAAKCKI
-145 PALELLIKLLQSL
+145 PALELLIKLLRSL
-158 RRSCLMEEMKVGEI
+158 QRSCLMEEMKIGEI

-179 LAVRSKVSDT
+179 LAIKSRISDT

-200 LGEVHP
+200 LGEVQP
-206 TDMINNSEKL
+206 SEMINNSEKL

-224 KTQVHLE
+224 KTQ
-231 FLFRLFHCFFM
+231 M
-242 TSATRLPKLT
+242 TSTTRGPKLP

-259 GLTALMYNFTK
+259 GLVSLMYNFTK
-270 SVDEDAQTS
+270 SVDEDPQTA
-279 KEIFDFAVKAIR
+279 KEIFDFSMKAIN
-291 PQVDQK
+291 PQVTGLQ
-297 RYAVHL
+297 
-303 GRVQATYEQNYTL
+303 
-316 CHLPLFSEYKT
+316 LFSWHAAQ
-327 MFGTLLLDSYVM
+327 FGALLLDNYVT
-339 LFETM
+339 LFEAM
-344 CKWCGHT
+344 CKWCGHA
-351 NQELKKAGHNA
+351 NQDLKKASHSA
-362 LDSFLKQMSSMVAK
+362 LDSFLKQVSLMVAK
-376 DAELHKSKLKFFM
+376 DAELHKSKLQFFM
-389 EQFYGIIRRMDS
+389 EQFYAIIRRMDS

-418 PCKAVHPKD
+418 PCKAIHSKD
-427 VDAMYVELLQR
+427 VDDMYVELLQR

-449 MDDHLY
+449 IDDHLY

-470 LDTIPEVYTPVLE
+470 IDTIPEVYTPVLE

-500 QLVCCRSIIKVFLAL
+500 QIVCCRSIIKIFLAL
-515 SIKGPVLW
+515 SGKGPVLW
-523 SFIGT
+523 SFVST
-528 VVHQGLIRVF
+528 VVHQGLIRIF
-538 SKPVTFSKIGYDFF
+538 SKPITFSKGSF
-552 GRESSGSEDF
+552 GKETGSE
-562 PESGEVETA
+562 ESREDGEVGTGR
-571 KWKVPTYKDYLYL
+571 WKVPMYKDYLYL
-584 FRSLLSCDTMK
+584 FRNLLSCDTMK
-595 ESVFEEENFLTG
+595 DCVFEDENFLTA
-607 NSPLQSLSRLLYDEL
+607 NSSLHSLNRLLYDEF
-622 IKSIL
+622 IKSVL

-635 TVQKLNV
+635 TVQKLDVN
-642 HEQDENET
+642 EQDENET
-650 DSAFIGPTSDPASNL
+650 GSALIGPTSDPASNL
-665 QPKKPTDFIAFINL
+665 QPTKPTDFVAFMNL
-679 VEFCRDILPDK
+679 VEFCREILPEK
-690 HVEYFK
+690 HVEYFH
-696 PWVYSFGYELIIH
+696 PWVYSFGYELITH

-725 TMKIAKKIKYFEGV
+725 TMKIAKKIKYFESV
-739 SPKSLRKSTED
+739 SPRSLKTCPED
-750 PEKSSCFA
+750 PEKRSCFS
-758 LFAKFGKEVTAKM
+758 LFVKFGKEVAAKM

-783 NFLLSLPHD
+783 SFLLSLPHD

-812 LSCTPM
+812 LSCIPM

-856 TTKVE
+856 TSTVE
-861 PQDNWEVRKLSRA
+861 SQNNWEVRKLSRA

-880 KIVIQRLRKAKSSS
+880 KVVIQRLRKAKTFS
-894 LDDNP
+894 DDSP
-899 SLEAVRTRVAHLLG
+899 SLEAVRIRVACLLG

-942 SHLSFAVPFADMKPV
+942 KRLSFAVPFADMKPI
-957 IYLDAFLPRVTDLAL
+957 IYLDLFLPRVTELAL
-972 SASDRQSKVA
+972 SASDRQTKVA

-989 IVAYMLGKAS
+989 IVTYMLGKAS
-999 QMPERCQGPPPMY
+999 QMPDGCQGPPPMY
-1012 QLYKRI
+1012 QLHKRT

-1054 ESQDTVTFLE
+1054 ESQDTVAFLE

-1079 DFCGQCVREF
+1079 DFCGQCIREF

-1163 LALTHTDEKSLD
+1163 LALTHTDEKSLGTTQQCCDAINHLKRIIKHKAPSLNKEGKRRIPQGFPATKSVCLLD
-1175 VFSFL
+1175 VVMWLLKQCGRPQTECRHKAMELFYEFVPL
-1180 SGNNS
+1180 LPGNKS
-1185 PSSWLADVLKKRDI
+1185 PSSWLADVLKNQDV

-1210 SDAKSPSGILSQPT
+1210 SDARSPSGILSQPT
-1224 LRDMQE
+1224 LRGMQE

-1256 LRMIKPHEILGVNER
+1256 LRMIKPHEILGINAR
-1271 SSFLEAVDFFLET
+1271 SSFLEAVQFFLET
-1284 IALHDIHAA
+1284 IALHDINAA

-1299 RSRGNVFSPQER
+1299 RSKGSMFSPQER
-1311 EMYNYSKCTIIV
+1311 DMYNYSKCTIIV

-1328 VTMILETCQQD
+1328 VTMILETSQQD

-1351 NFVELVVMTVCDPSH
+1351 NFIELLVMTVCDPSYV
-1366 IGFNTAD
+1366 GFNTAD

-1385 RLLKALMKSPYKG
+1385 RLMKALMKSPYNESLK
-1398 YLQLCLKKR
+1398 LCIKKR
-1407 ITPQSFEDLCFV
+1407 ITLQSLEDLCSV
-1419 DLFNSDA
+1419 DLFNSEA
-1426 RFDQVRFSAVL
+1426 RFDQVRFNAVL
-1437 SACKQLQKSGLLQ
+1437 SACKQLQKSGLLH
-1450 SVLHNQDEGLH
+1450 SVLHNEVIDGG
-1461 PSVGSKLLSVVYKSI
+1461 PPFSVGSKLLSVIYKGI
-1476 APGSER
+1476 APGGER
-1482 HSLPSVDI
+1482 VSLPLLDI
-1490 NSKRV
+1490 SSKKL

-1501 LAFAIDDQC
+1501 LAFDIDDQH

-1523 SVPLSESSERNFV
+1523 SMPLSGTSQKNLLNFC
-1536 NFTHGQYFYSLF
+1536 HGQYFYSLF
-1548 SDTINQ
+1548 SETINQ
-1554 QLLKNLDAVIIQLM
+1554 QLLKNLDVIIVQLM
-1568 ESSVSN
+1568 KSSVSN

-1591 ERTIRKQQGVKLVT
+1591 ERTACKQQGVKLVT
-1605 AVLRNWKRLDSW
+1605 AVLRNWEKLDSW
-1617 WAKGSS
+1617 WGKGST
-1623 PESKVAVLT
+1623 PESKMAVLT

-1652 FTAVFDTYT
+1652 FAAVFNTYT

-1686 LTGEKLNDL
+1686 LTGEKLQDL

-1707 PMSSDEFPKGTLKH
+1707 PMRSDEFPKGTLKH
-1721 NNYVDCTKKVETDKV
+1721 NNYVDCTKKFLDALEL
-1736 SDDFCIKPSE
+1736 SQSP
-1746 MHKQVYYLLQS
+1746 MLLQLMTEVLCRDH
-1757 KKLRASVES
+1757 KHCMEDLFQASFKRI
-1766 SRLIL
+1766 SRRSVCWIL
-1771 HVLSNTDKQVVL
+1771 L
-1783 LDTVHKMFQ
+1783 LFSLNFCRK
-1792 NEDLLSNTVR
+1792 LLSNTTR

-1811 TLMSHCN
+1811 TLLWHCS
-1818 LDALREFFCKII
+1818 LDALREFLVKII

-1846 CVFDTQ
+1846 HAFDTQ

-1857 GYYKLLEVMYI
+1857 GYYKLLEVMYV
-1868 RLSKEDVHS
+1868 RLSREDVYS

-1889 VSVEGNELTKALMK
+1889 MNVEGNELTKMLVK

-1977 VEIEVPLERKK
+1977 IEIEVN
-1988 RYIAIRKEA
+1988 
-1997 REAWSGGQ
+1997 
-2005 DEPKY
+2005 EPKY

-2033 GVQGFSYSSQDATA
+2033 GVQGFSYSSQDIAA
-2047 SSAHFRRKV
+2047 SSARFRRKV
-2056 ECIVKSV
+2056 IFNDVHKYMVLNDEMELEMDEFNQHECMASMTTLIKHMQRNQITPRVEE
-2063 NTDNIRGTVPID
+2063 GAVPVD
-2075 LPLWMKFLHSKLGN
+2075 LPLWMKFLHGKLGN

-2121 MLQLVVSGNNGGEG
+2121 LLQLVVSGNNGGEG
-2135 IHYMVVEI
+2135 IHYMVVETV
-2143 AVTVLSWTSVA
+2143 VTVLSWRSVA
-2154 TPKGNIKDEILA
+2154 TPKGSIKDEILA

-2174 KNAFHQKRAVFR
+2174 KNAFHPKRAVFR

-2211 DKFSSGDPDTKD
+2211 EKFSSRDPDTKD

-2242 DLKCEID
+2242 DPKCEID
-2249 RVRYFQALISNMGL
+2249 RVRYFQALTSNMGL
-2263 LRYKEVYAAAAEVL
+2263 LKYKEVYAAAAEVL
-2277 GLALQYIAERQ
+2277 GLALQYIAERE
-2288 NILEDPV
+2288 NVLEDPV
-2295 YDCVIKQLKHHQN
+2295 YDCVINQLKHHQN
-2308 TQQDKFIICLNKIV
+2308 TQQDKFIQCLNKVV

-2346 MKNYCLEVI
+2346 MKTYCLEVI
-2355 MCRAEEIPDLYL
+2355 MCRAEEVPDLHL
-2367 QLKSKDFIQI
+2367 HLKGKDFIQI
-2377 MKHRDDER
+2377 MNHRDDER

-2398 ALKPPELKELLPG
+2398 KLKPPELKELLPG

-2419 SVVCRQ
+2419 SVICRQ

-2433 IYDNYSDPESQTDDD
+2433 IYDNYSDPESQADGD
-2448 SQEVLGLVKEVLL
+2448 SQEILKLAKEMLL

-2467 NAELQLIVRNFWSDE
+2467 NADLQLIVRNFWSNE
-2482 TRLPANILDRMLML
+2482 TRLPTNTLDRMLSL
-2496 LSSLYSAKIET
+2496 LNSLYSAKIET
-2507 QYLSLITNFLLEMT
+2507 QYLSLVTNFLLEMT

-2544 VIDSSWRYRSTMLTP
+2544 VIDSSWRYRSTVLTP
-2559 MFVETQASQS
+2559 MFVDTQASHRIH
-2569 TNRNLS
+2569 RNLS
-2575 QERSLSISGSVG
+2575 QERSLSSSGSVS

-2597 EFTPTQN
+2597 EFTPTQHA
-2604 ISGRSSFNWLTGN
+2604 SGRSSFNWLTGS

-2624 YTVPSS
+2624 YAVPSS
-2630 ESLSS
+2630 SESVSS

-2648 QAAFKPVGPD
+2648 QGTCKPVGPD
-2658 FGKKKLGLPG
+2658 FGKKRLGLPG
-2668 DKVDSKTKGIDER
+2668 DEVDGKTKGIEER

-2694 QEKVSLIYARKGVA
+2694 QEKLSMIYARKGVA

-2715 MKSELKMKF
+2715 MKSELKMKY
-2724 DGQVTLY
+2724 DAQVTLY

-2741 IQIEHCSLIAPLQ
+2741 IQIEYYSLIAPLQ
-2754 GLAQRDP
+2754 GLAQKDP
-2761 TFAKQLFSSLFG
+2761 TFAKQLFSSLFC

-2778 VEKSKI
+2778 VEKSKT
-2784 PSEKKVIIQKL
+2784 PSEKKAIIQKL
-2795 LKNFNHFLST
+2795 LNNFNNFLSM

-2816 IQFTF
+2816 IQEISYRHRELLELDSANVSTSCLASLQQPVGILLLEH
-2821 ALIYLCSTDENIS
+2821 ALMALPPVEE
-2834 LFPLGRLYRSLGDYD
+2834 PPPKRMRGRTELPPDVIRWIELAKLYRSLGDYD

-2857 KIGTKDITQQALLA
+2857 KIGTKEITQKALLA

-2877 AEAAKCYDE
+2877 AEAAKYYDE

-2918 EWKSLEYCA
+2918 DWKSLEYCA
-2927 TVNID
+2927 TISID

-2942 WSDPFYQEMY
+2942 WSDPFFQETY

-2962 LLLNGENDQTLL
+2962 LLLSGENDQTLL
-2974 TFIDEAMKAE
+2974 TFIDEAMKTE
-2984 QKKALIEMHYSQ
+2984 QKKAIIEMHYSQ

-3010 AKYYIGN
+3010 AKYYISN
-3017 GMQIFMQEIS
+3017 GMQIFMQS
-3027 YKHRDLLELDSASVS
+3027 YSSIDTLLYQSRMTKLQSV
-3042 TSCLASLQQPVG
+3042 
-3054 ILLLERALMALSPV
+3054 
-3068 EEPPLKRM
+3068 
-3076 RGRTELP
+3076 
-3083 PDVIKWIELA
+3083 
-3093 KLYRSLGDYDVLR
+3093 
-3106 GIFSGKIGTKD
+3106 
-3117 ITQQALL
+3117 QALT
-3124 AEARSDYA
+3124 EIQDFINFMTRS
-3132 EAAKCYD
+3132 
-3139 EALSKEDWQDGE
+3139 
-3151 PTEAE
+3151 
-3156 KDFWEL
+3156 
-3162 ASLEC
+3162 
-3167 YDHLTE
+3167 
-3173 WKSLEYCAT
+3173 
-3182 VNIDS
+3182 
-3187 GKPPDLSKTWSDP
+3187 
-3200 FYQEMYLPYIIR
+3200 
-3212 SKLKLLLNGENDQTL
+3212 
-3227 LTFID
+3227 
-3232 EAMKTEQKKALI
+3232 
-3244 EMHYSQELSLLYILQ
+3244 
-3259 DDFDRAKYYIGNGMQ
+3259 
-3274 IFMQFCCI
+3274 
-3282 PAYFCVEGNLAS
+3282 NLAS
-3294 RAKSLKRLL
+3294 QASLKRLL
-3303 RTWTSRYPDAKMDP
+3303 RIWTSRYPDAKMDP

-3338 FLCDQANDSMEVDE
+3338 LLRDQANDSMEVDE
-3352 ENGVGDQME
+3352 EYGSGEQME
-3361 VDQQDEDIHSMI
+3361 VDQQGEDIYSMI
-3373 RSCKFNM
+3373 KSCKFNM
-3380 KLKMIESARKQ
+3380 KMKMIESARKQ
-3391 NSFSVAKKLLKDLRR
+3391 NSFSVAKKLLKDLRK
-3406 EARTREDWLVRWN
+3406 EAKTKEDWMVRWN
-3419 CAYCRFVH
+3419 YAFCRFTH
-3427 SCSQSQSCPERVLS
+3427 SCSRNQSCPERVLS

-3454 DYLDKNIM
+3454 DYLCKNIM

-3467 NLLLGTTYHIMA
+3467 YLLLGTTYHIMA
-3479 NALSQDPRCFEQIGE
+3479 DALSQDPRCLEQIDK

-3499 IQELSGERSGTP
+3499 ISVLSGESLESP
-3511 EKVLAGLNK
+3511 EKVLTGLNRK
-3520 RAFQCFSSAARK
+3520 AFQCFSSAARK

-3537 QSHTMEHVDV
+3537 QSYSMEHVDV
-3547 KGVIDAY
+3547 TGVIDAY
-3554 MTLAG
+3554 MTLVD

-3566 KEEEGSLEINSE
+3566 REEENSLETNAA

-3584 AIVVEKMIKAL
+3584 AIVVDKMIKAL

-3618 ETLGLVTRELPSVPC
+3618 ETLGLVTRELSSVPC

-3663 DTYPQAIIY
+3663 DTYPHAIIY

-3677 SESYCFKDTARG
+3677 SESYCFKDTATG
-3689 CKNKEFVASIKNKLD
+3689 CKNKEFVERIRNKLD
-3704 RGGVV
+3704 RGGIV
-3709 QDFIHSLEQL
+3709 QDFVHSLEQL
-3719 SNPVMLFKDWVEDVR
+3719 SNPIMIFKDWVEDVK
-3734 NELGKAQ
+3734 NELVKAQ
-3741 RNKIKLKEM
+3741 RNKNKLKEM
-3750 YEEMYKNLG
+3750 YEGMYKSLGNL
-3759 DVKAPGLGWLRKRF
+3759 DAPGLGLLRKRF
-3773 AQAFGKDFDS
+3773 IQAFSKDFDH

-3789 SKLLDM
+3789 SVLLDM
-3795 KVVDFDEITMS
+3795 KISDFGEITTS
-3806 LRTKMNKS
+3806 LLSKMNKT

-3848 KGKPLPEYHVKIS
+3848 KGKPLPEYHAKIS
-3861 GFDERIMVLESLR
+3861 GFDERISVMESLR
-3874 KPKRIMI
+3874 KPKRITI
-3881 RGSDEQE
+3881 RGSNEQE

-3903 RIEQLFDVMNIILSR
+3903 RIEQLFDVMNIILSQ
-3918 DAACSQRNMQLKTY
+3918 DATCSQRNMQLKTY

-3940 LGLIK
+3940 LGLIQ

-3955 FLRNSM
+3955 FLKNSM
-3961 TEEEDTNYNS
+3961 SEEENINYNS
-3971 RKGPRSAYT
+3971 KKGPHATYSE
-3980 DWLSRMGGKAQ
+3980 WLSKMGGKAQ
-3991 GLARY
+3991 GFSRY
-3996 TAMYKNASRTETV
+3996 HVMYRNADRTETV
-4009 IAFKS
+4009 KSFRS
-4014 REHSVPEDLLRRA
+4014 RESSVPEDLLRRA

-4038 LALRSH
+4038 LSLRSH
-4044 FASSHALMC
+4044 FASSHALIC

-4079 GIDFGHAF
+4079 GIDFGYAF

-4128 LRAYRADPD
+4128 LRAYREDPD
-4137 LLINT
+4137 LLIST

-4151 LDWKNFEQRQLK
+4151 LDWKNSEQRQLR
-4163 KGGTWIKEINTAEV
+4163 KGGTWIKEVNTSEV
-4177 NWYPLQKV
+4177 NWYPLQRV
-4185 SNVKRK
+4185 SYVKRK
-4191 LTGTNPARITCDEL
+4191 LTGANPATITCDEL
-4205 RLAYEKSPCYNDFA
+4205 CLGHEKSPSYDDLA
-4219 AVARGSADHNV
+4219 AVARGNADNNI
-4230 RAREPED
+4230 RANEPED

-4249 DQATDPNVLGR
+4249 DQATDPNILGR
-4260 VWEGWEPWM
+4260 VWEGWEAWM

>member
-1 MAGGVQEWL
+1 VRGGMAGVQEYL
-10 EALHGCLQ
+10 HQLHRCLQPGDAAGAALHGYSLLRSLGETCLTSLE
-18 PSDAVRGYGLLR
+18 SDAQ
-30 GLGEACLT
+30 
-38 CSAGGALALHVSL
+38 ALHLSL
-51 VFGPERG
+51 VFSQEHG
-58 LLAFVCRSL
+58 LLVFIHRSL
-67 GLEEVG
+67 GIEE
-73 RHPAA
+73 
-78 PPGRAG
+78 
-84 PGAVAANKLLPFQF
+84 F

-107 FLCVFLEKIGER
+107 FLCAFMEKAGDK
-119 VHPYARS
+119 VHPYACNI
-126 LKQTCISV
+126 KQTCVSV

-145 PALELLIKLLQSL
+145 PALELLIKLLRSL
-158 RRSCLMEEMKVGEI
+158 QRSYLMEEMKVGEI

-179 LAVRSKVSDT
+179 LAVKSRISDT

-200 LGEVHP
+200 LGEVQP
-206 TDMINNSEKL
+206 SDMINNSENL

-224 KTQVHLE
+224 KTQ
-231 FLFRLFHCFFM
+231 M
-242 TSATRLPKLT
+242 TSATRGPKLT

-259 GLTALMYNFTK
+259 GLVALMYNFTK
-270 SVDEDAQTS
+270 SVEEDPQTA
-279 KEIFDFAVKAIR
+279 KEIFDFAMKAIN
-291 PQVDQK
+291 PQV
-297 RYAVHL
+297 
-303 GRVQATYEQNYTL
+303 N
-316 CHLPLFSEYKT
+316 LPHVNSGLQLFSWHAAQ
-327 MFGTLLLDSYVM
+327 FGPLLLDNYVS
-339 LFETM
+339 LFEVM

-351 NQELKKAGHNA
+351 NQELKKTSHSA
-362 LDSFLKQMSSMVAK
+362 LDSFLKQISLMVAK
-376 DAELHKSKLKFFM
+376 DAELHKSKLQFFM

-401 SNKELSIAI
+401 SNRELSIAI

-418 PCKAVHPKD
+418 PCKAIHSKD
-427 VDAMYVELLQR
+427 VDNMYVELLQR
-438 CKQMYLTEAET
+438 CKQMYLTEAQT
-449 MDDHLY
+449 IDDHLY

-470 LDTIPEVYTPVLE
+470 IDTIPEVYTPVLE

-500 QLVCCRSIIKVFLAL
+500 QLLCCRSIIKVFLAL
-515 SIKGPVLW
+515 SGKGPVLW
-523 SFIGT
+523 SFLST
-528 VVHQGLIRVF
+528 VVFLKNSVYFQ
-538 SKPVTFSKIGYDFF
+538 DFF
-552 GRESSGSEDF
+552 AKETSGSEE
-562 PESGEVETA
+562 PREAGEAGTGRWKES
-571 KWKVPTYKDYLYL
+571 TYKDYLYL
-584 FRSLLSCDTMK
+584 FRSLLNCDTMK
-595 ESVFEEENFLTG
+595 ECGFDDENFLTE
-607 NSPLQSLSRLLYDEL
+607 NSTLQSLNRLLYDEF
-622 IKSIL
+622 IKSVL

-635 TVQKLNV
+635 TVQKLDVN
-642 HEQDENET
+642 EQDENET
-650 DSAFIGPTSDPASNL
+650 DSALVGPTSDPASNL
-665 QPKKPTDFIAFINL
+665 QPRKLTDFIAFINL
-679 VEFCRDILPDK
+679 VEFCREILPEK
-690 HVEYFK
+690 RVEYFN

-739 SPKSLRKSTED
+739 SPRSLRKCPED
-750 PEKSSCFA
+750 PEKRSCFA
-758 LFAKFGKEVTAKM
+758 LFVKFGKEVAAKM

-838 QPYYKDVLPLLDG
+838 QPHYKDILPLLDG

-856 TTKVE
+856 TSTVE
-861 PQDNWEVRKLSRA
+861 SQNNWEVRKLSRA

-880 KIVIQRLRKAKSSS
+880 KVVIQRLRKAKTLS
-894 LDDNP
+894 LDDSS
-899 SLEAVRTRVAHLLG
+899 SLEAVRTRVARLLG

-942 SHLSFAVPFADMKPV
+942 KRLSFAVPFADMKPV
-957 IYLDAFLPRVTDLAL
+957 IYLDLFLPRVTELAL
-972 SASDRQSKVA
+972 SASDRQTKIA

-989 IVAYMLGKAS
+989 IVTYMLGKAS
-999 QMPERCQGPPPMY
+999 QMPEGRQGPPPMY
-1012 QLYKRI
+1012 QLNKRI

-1054 ESQDTVTFLE
+1054 ESQDTVAFLE

-1140 EFREENSLVEQ
+1140 EFREENTLVEQ

-1163 LALTHTDEKSLD
+1163 LALTHTDEKSVGTTQQCCDTINHLKRIIKHKAPSLNKEGKRRVPRGFPATKSVCLLD
-1175 VFSFL
+1175 VVMWLLVQCGRPQTECRHKAMELFYEFVPL
-1180 SGNNS
+1180 LPGNKS
-1185 PSSWLADVLKKRDI
+1185 PSSWLADVLKNKDV

-1210 SDAKSPSGILSQPT
+1210 SDGKSPSGILYQPT
-1224 LRDMQE
+1224 LRGMQE
-1230 PFSLQTV
+1230 PFSLQIV
-1237 MRWMDMFL
+1237 MWWMDMFL

-1256 LRMIKPHEILGVNER
+1256 LRMIKPHEILGE
-1271 SSFLEAVDFFLET
+1271 SSFLEAMQFFLET
-1284 IALHDIHAA
+1284 IALHDIYAA
-1293 EQCFDC
+1293 EQCFGC
-1299 RSRGNVFSPQER
+1299 SSKGSMFSPQER
-1311 EMYNYSKCTIIV
+1311 DMYNYSKCTVIV

-1351 NFVELVVMTVCDPSH
+1351 SLVELVVMTVCDPSH
-1366 IGFNTAD
+1366 VGFNTAD
-1373 VQVMKNLPDISV
+1373 AQVMKNLPDISV
-1385 RLLKALMKSPYKG
+1385 RLMKALMKSPFNESLK
-1398 YLQLCLKKR
+1398 LCIKR
-1407 ITPQSFEDLCFV
+1407 TITPQSLEDLCSV

-1426 RFDQVRFSAVL
+1426 RFDRVRFTAVL
-1437 SACKQLQKSGLLQ
+1437 SACKQLQKSGLLH
-1450 SVLHNQDEGLH
+1450 SVLHNQVIPH
-1461 PSVGSKLLSVVYKSI
+1461 FSVGSKLLSVVYKGI
-1476 APGSER
+1476 APRGER
-1482 HSLPSVDI
+1482 ISIPSLDI
-1490 NSKRV
+1490 SSKQL
-1495 ADRLLQ
+1495 ADGLLQ

-1523 SVPLSESSERNFV
+1523 SVPLSGASQENLISFS
-1536 NFTHGQYFYSLF
+1536 HGQYFYSLF
-1548 SDTINQ
+1548 SETINQ
-1554 QLLKNLDAVIIQLM
+1554 QLLKNLDVIIVPLM

-1591 ERTIRKQQGVKLVT
+1591 ERAVRKQQGMKLVT
-1605 AVLRNWKRLDSW
+1605 AVLRNWEKLDSW
-1617 WAKGSS
+1617 WAKDSA
-1623 PESKVAVLT
+1623 PESKMAVLT

-1639 IDSSVSFNTSHEA
+1639 IDSSVSFNTNHEA
-1652 FTAVFDTYT
+1652 FTAVFNTYI

-1707 PMSSDEFPKGTLKH
+1707 PMRSDEFPKGTLRH
-1721 NNYVDCTKKVETDKV
+1721 SNYVDCTKKFLDALELSQSPV
-1736 SDDFCIKPSE
+1736 
-1746 MHKQVYYLLQS
+1746 LLQ
-1757 KKLRASVES
+1757 LMTELLCRDHRHFMEDLFQS
-1766 SRLIL
+1766 SFKRIARR
-1771 HVLSNTDKQVVL
+1771 STTDKQVIL
-1783 LDTVHKMFQ
+1783 LDTVHKMFRS
-1792 NEDLLSNTVR
+1792 EELRSNTTR
-1802 QAFVDRSLL
+1802 QAFLDRSLL
-1811 TLMSHCN
+1811 TLLWHCS
-1818 LDALREFFCKII
+1818 LDALREFFGKII

-1840 FTKSNE
+1840 FIKSNE
-1846 CVFDTQ
+1846 YTFDTQ

-1857 GYYKLLEVMYI
+1857 GYYKLLEVMYA
-1868 RLSKEDVHS
+1868 RLSKEEVYS

-1889 VSVEGNELTKALMK
+1889 ISVEGNELTKTLIK

-1962 IFENLIDLKRQYTFP
+1962 IFENLIDLNRQYTFP

-1997 REAWSGGQ
+1997 RDAGNTSQ

-2033 GVQGFSYSSQDATA
+2033 GVQGFSHSSQEVTA
-2047 SSAHFRRKV
+2047 SSALFRRKEPTEYMVLNDEV
-2056 ECIVKSV
+2056 ELEMDEFNQHECMTSMTTLIKHMQRNQITPKVEE
-2063 NTDNIRGTVPID
+2063 GTVPVD
-2075 LPLWMKFLHSKLGN
+2075 LPLWMKFLHGKLGN

-2121 MLQLVVSGNNGGEG
+2121 LLQLVVSGNNGGEG

-2143 AVTVLSWTSVA
+2143 VVTILSWTTVA
-2154 TPKGNIKDEILA
+2154 TPKGSIKDEILA

-2205 PYSLIF
+2205 PYSLVF
-2211 DKFSSGDPDTKD
+2211 EKFSSGDPDTKD

-2242 DLKCEID
+2242 DPKCEID
-2249 RVRYFQALISNMGL
+2249 RVRYFQALTSNMGL
-2263 LRYKEVYAAAAEVL
+2263 LKYKEVYAAAAEVL
-2277 GLALQYIAERQ
+2277 GLALQYISEKE
-2288 NILEDPV
+2288 NVLEDPV
-2295 YDCVIKQLKHHQN
+2295 YDCVIRQLKHHQN
-2308 TQQDKFIICLNKIV
+2308 TQQDKFIQCLNKVV

-2346 MKNYCLEVI
+2346 MKTYCLEVI
-2355 MCRAEEIPDLYL
+2355 MCRAEEVPDLHL

-2385 QRVCLDIVYKMLS
+2385 QRVCLDIVYKMLPK
-2398 ALKPPELKELLPG
+2398 LKPLELKELLPG
-2411 VTGFISHP
+2411 VTGFISLP

-2433 IYDNYSDPESQTDDD
+2433 IYDNYSDPESQADGD
-2448 SQEVLGLVKEVLL
+2448 SQEILKLAKEMLL

-2482 TRLPANILDRMLML
+2482 TRLPTNTLDRMLSL
-2496 LSSLYSAKIET
+2496 LNSFYSTKIET

-2544 VIDSSWRYRSTMLTP
+2544 VIDSSWRYRSTVLTP
-2559 MFVETQASQS
+2559 MFVGTQASQS
-2569 TNRNLS
+2569 IHRNLS
-2575 QERSLSISGSVG
+2575 QERSLSASGPVG
-2587 GQVRATQRQY
+2587 GRVRATQQQY
-2597 EFTPTQN
+2597 EFTPTQHV
-2604 ISGRSSFNWLTGN
+2604 SGRSSFNWLTG
-2617 SIDTLAE
+2617 SSVDTLAE
-2624 YTVPSS
+2624 YTVPSSS

-2648 QAAFKPVGPD
+2648 QATFKPVGRD
-2658 FGKKKLGLPG
+2658 FGKKRLSLPG
-2668 DKVDSKTKGIDER
+2668 DEVDSKTKGIEER

-2694 QEKVSLIYARKGVA
+2694 QEKLSLIYARKGVA

-2715 MKSELKMKF
+2715 MKSELKMKY
-2724 DGQVTLY
+2724 DAQVILY

-2741 IQIEHCSLIAPLQ
+2741 IQIEYCSLIAPLQ
-2754 GLAQRDP
+2754 GLAQKDP
-2761 TFAKQLFSSLFG
+2761 TFAKQLFSSLFA

-2778 VEKSKI
+2778 VQKSKT
-2784 PSEKKVIIQKL
+2784 PSEKNAIIQKL
-2795 LKNFNHFLST
+2795 LNNFNNFLSI

-2816 IQFTF
+2816 IQEM
-2821 ALIYLCSTDENIS
+2821 S
-2834 LFPLGRLYRSLGDYD
+2834 
-2849 VLRGIFSG
+2849 
-2857 KIGTKDITQQALLA
+2857 
-2871 EARSDY
+2871 
-2877 AEAAKCYDE
+2877 
-2886 ALSKEDWQ
+2886 
-2894 DGEPT
+2894 
-2899 EAEKDF
+2899 
-2905 WELASLECYDHLT
+2905 
-2918 EWKSLEYCA
+2918 
-2927 TVNID
+2927 
-2932 SGKPPDLSKT
+2932 
-2942 WSDPFYQEMY
+2942 YQ
-2952 LPYIIRSKLK
+2952 
-2962 LLLNGENDQTLL
+2962 
-2974 TFIDEAMKAE
+2974 
-2984 QKKALIEMHYSQ
+2984 
-2996 ELSLLYILQDDFDR
+2996 
-3010 AKYYIGN
+3010 
-3017 GMQIFMQEIS
+3017 
-3027 YKHRDLLELDSASVS
+3027 HRELLELDSANVS

-3054 ILLLERALMALSPV
+3054 ILLLEHTLMALSPE
-3068 EEPPLKRM
+3068 EEPPSKRM

-3083 PDVIKWIELA
+3083 PDVIRWIELA

-3106 GIFSGKIGTKD
+3106 GIFSGKIGTKE
-3117 ITQQALL
+3117 ITQKALL

-3132 EAAKCYD
+3132 EAAKYYD
-3139 EALSKEDWQDGE
+3139 EALCKEDWQDGE

-3156 KDFWEL
+3156 KDFWEF

-3167 YDHLTE
+3167 YDHLTD

-3187 GKPPDLSKTWSDP
+3187 GKPPDLSKMWSDP
-3200 FYQEMYLPYIIR
+3200 FLQETYLPYIIR
-3212 SKLKLLLNGENDQTL
+3212 SKLKLLLSGENDQTL

-3232 EAMKTEQKKALI
+3232 EAMKTEQKKDII

-3259 DDFDRAKYYIGNGMQ
+3259 DDFDRARYYISNGMQ
-3274 IFMQFCCI
+3274 IFMQSYSSIDTLLPQSRMTKLQSVQALTEIQDFI
-3282 PAYFCVEGNLAS
+3282 NFMTKRSNLAS
-3294 RAKSLKRLL
+3294 QASLKRLL
-3303 RTWTSRYPDAKMDP
+3303 RIWTSRYPDAKMDP

-3338 FLCDQANDSMEVDE
+3338 LLCDQANDSMEVDE
-3352 ENGVGDQME
+3352 EYSAGDQME
-3361 VDQQDEDIHSMI
+3361 VDQQGEDMYSMI

-3380 KLKMIESARKQ
+3380 KMKMVESARKQ
-3391 NSFSVAKKLLKDLRR
+3391 NSFSVAKKLLKNLFK
-3406 EARTREDWLVRWN
+3406 EAKMREDWLVRWN
-3419 CAYCRFVH
+3419 HTYCRFTH
-3427 SCSQSQSCPERVLS
+3427 SCSRNQSCPERVLS

-3454 DYLDKNIM
+3454 DYLSKNIV

-3479 NALSQDPRCFEQIGE
+3479 NALRQDPRCLEQIEE

-3499 IQELSGERSGTP
+3499 ISVLSGESLASP
-3511 EKVLAGLNK
+3511 EKVLASLNK
-3520 RAFQCFSSAARK
+3520 KAFQCFSSAVRK
-3532 SEEEV
+3532 SEEEEH
-3537 QSHTMEHVDV
+3537 SHSMEHVDV
-3547 KGVIDAY
+3547 AGIIDAY
-3554 MTLAG
+3554 MTLVG

-3566 KEEEGSLEINSE
+3566 FLTY
-3578 DLQLFP
+3578 LQLFP
-3584 AIVVEKMIKAL
+3584 AIVVKRMIKAL

-3605 FPRLLQIVERYPA
+3605 FPRLLQIIERYPA
-3618 ETLGLVTRELPSVPC
+3618 ETLGLVTRELASVPC

-3652 VAVQHTVEEIA
+3652 VAVQHTVEEITN
-3663 DTYPQAIIY
+3663 TYPQAIIY

-3677 SESYCFKDTARG
+3677 SESYCFKDTATG
-3689 CKNKEFVASIKNKLD
+3689 SKNKEFVERIKNKLD

-3709 QDFIHSLEQL
+3709 QDFVCSLEQL

-3734 NELGKAQ
+3734 NELAKAQ
-3741 RNKIKLKEM
+3741 RNKNKLKEM
-3750 YEEMYKNLG
+3750 YEGMYKNLG
-3759 DVKAPGLGWLRKRF
+3759 TLEAPGLGLLRKRF
-3773 AQAFGKDFDS
+3773 IQAFGKDFDR

-3789 SKLLDM
+3789 SELLNM
-3795 KVVDFDEITMS
+3795 KANDFGEIATS
-3806 LRTKMNKS
+3806 LLSEMNKN

-3848 KGKPLPEYHVKIS
+3848 KGKPLPEYHAKIS
-3861 GFDERIMVLESLR
+3861 GFDERIKVMESLR
-3874 KPKRIMI
+3874 KPKRITI

-3903 RIEQLFDVMNIILSR
+3903 RIEQLFDVMNIILSQ
-3918 DAACSQRNMQLKTY
+3918 DAF
-3932 QVIPMTTR
+3932 I
-3940 LGLIK
+3940 
-3945 WLENTCTLKE
+3945 LKE
-3955 FLRNSM
+3955 QKSLSKRAN
-3961 TEEEDTNYNS
+3961 
-3971 RKGPRSAYT
+3971 AVVYT
-3980 DWLSRMGGKAQ
+3980 TFNIQWAVTSIANTIPSLICR
-3991 GLARY
+3991 
-3996 TAMYKNASRTETV
+3996 NASRRETV
-4009 IAFKS
+4009 MSFKS
-4014 REHSVPEDLLRRA
+4014 RENSVPEDLLRRA

-4038 LALRSH
+4038 LSLRSH

-4061 GDRHLSNF
+4061 GDRHLLNF

-4094 PVPELMP
+4094 NVPELMP

-4128 LRAYRADPD
+4128 LRAYRSNPD
-4137 LLINT
+4137 LIIST

-4163 KGGTWIKEINTAEV
+4163 KGGTWIREINTSEV

-4185 SNVKRK
+4185 NYVKRK
-4191 LTGTNPARITCDEL
+4191 LTGANPAAITCDEL
-4205 RLAYEKSPCYNDFA
+4205 RLGHEKSLAYNDFA
-4219 AVARGSADHNV
+4219 AVARGNADHNI
-4230 RAREPED
+4230 RAKEPED

-4249 DQATDPNVLGR
+4249 DQATDPNILGR

>member
-1 MAGGVQEWL
+1 MVVLLPCSAAPVSGVFPRAW
-10 EALHGCLQ
+10 
-18 PSDAVRGYGLLR
+18 
-30 GLGEACLT
+30 LT
-38 CSAGGALALHVSL
+38 CLYPQIPQHRGGKLANFERNVEVVLHEQHVTLRTLKLNFFFFFFFL
-51 VFGPERG
+51 VT
-58 LLAFVCRSL
+58 L
-67 GLEEVG
+67 
-73 RHPAA
+73 
-78 PPGRAG
+78 
-84 PGAVAANKLLPFQF
+84 QF

-107 FLCVFLEKIGER
+107 FLCVFMEKVGDK
-119 VHPYARS
+119 VHPYACNI
-126 LKQTCISV
+126 KQTCIGV
-134 YTKEKAAKCKI
+134 YTKERAAKCKI

-158 RRSCLMEEMKVGEI
+158 RHSCLMEEMKVGEI

-179 LAVRSKVSDT
+179 LATKSKVADT

-200 LGEVHP
+200 LGEVQP
-206 TDMINNSEKL
+206 SDMINNSEKL

-224 KTQVHLE
+224 KTQ
-231 FLFRLFHCFFM
+231 M
-242 TSATRLPKLT
+242 TSATRGPKLPI
-252 VVAGCLR
+252 VAGCLR
-259 GLTALMYNFTK
+259 GLVALMYNFTK
-270 SVDEDAQTS
+270 SVDEDPQTA
-279 KEIFDFAVKAIR
+279 KEIFDFAMKAIS
-291 PQVDQK
+291 PQV
-297 RYAVHL
+297 
-303 GRVQATYEQNYTL
+303 N
-316 CHLPLFSEYKT
+316 LPYVNSGLQLFSWHAAQ
-327 MFGTLLLDSYVM
+327 FGALLLDNYVT
-339 LFETM
+339 LFEAM

-351 NQELKKAGHNA
+351 NQELKKASHSA
-362 LDSFLKQMSSMVAK
+362 LESFLKQISLMVAK
-376 DAELHKSKLKFFM
+376 DAELHKSKLQFFM
-389 EQFYGIIRRMDS
+389 EQFYGIIRRTDS

-418 PCKAVHPKD
+418 PCKAIRSKD
-427 VDAMYVELLQR
+427 VDGMYVELLQR

-449 MDDHLY
+449 IDDHLY

-470 LDTIPEVYTPVLE
+470 IDTIPEVYTPVLE

-500 QLVCCRSIIKVFLAL
+500 QFLCCRSIIKVFLAL
-515 SIKGPVLW
+515 SGKGPVLW
-523 SFIGT
+523 SFIST
-528 VVHQGLIRVF
+528 VVHQGLIRIF
-538 SKPVTFSKIGYDFF
+538 SKPITFSKDF
-552 GRESSGSEDF
+552 GGKEASGAEESREA
-562 PESGEVETA
+562 GEVGTGR
-571 KWKVPTYKDYLYL
+571 WKVPTCKDYLSL
-584 FRSLLSCDTMK
+584 FRSLLNCDTMK
-595 ESVFEEENFLTG
+595 ECGFEDENFLTA
-607 NSPLQSLSRLLYDEL
+607 NSPLQSLNRLLYDEL

-635 TVQKLNV
+635 TVQKLDVN
-642 HEQDENET
+642 EQGENET
-650 DSAFIGPTSDPASNL
+650 DSALVWPTSDPTSNL
-665 QPKKPTDFIAFINL
+665 QPMKPTDFIAFINL
-679 VEFCRDILPDK
+679 VEFCREILPEK
-690 HVEYFK
+690 HVEYFS

-725 TMKIAKKIKYFEGV
+725 TMKIARKIKYFEGV
-739 SPKSLRKSTED
+739 SPRSLRKCPED
-750 PEKSSCFA
+750 PEKRSCFA
-758 LFAKFGKEVTAKM
+758 LFVKFGKEVAAKM

-856 TTKVE
+856 TSTVE
-861 PQDNWEVRKLSRA
+861 SQNNWEVRKLSRA

-880 KIVIQRLRKAKSSS
+880 KVMIQRIRKDDSSS
-894 LDDNP
+894 LG
-899 SLEAVRTRVAHLLG
+899 AVRTRVARLLG
-913 SLGGQINHNLITAT
+913 SLGGQINHNLITAS

-942 SHLSFAVPFADMKPV
+942 KRLSFAVPFADMKPV
-957 IYLDAFLPRVTDLAL
+957 IYLDLFLPHVTELAL
-972 SASDRQSKVA
+972 SASDRQTKVA
-982 ACELLHS
+982 ACELLHG
-989 IVAYMLGKAS
+989 IVTYMLGRAS
-999 QMPERCQGPPPMY
+999 QMPEGAQGPPPMY
-1012 QLYKRI
+1012 QLHKRI

-1054 ESQDTVTFLE
+1054 ESQDTVAFLE
-1064 AILSGIVDPVDSTLR
+1064 AILTGIVDPFDSTLR
-1079 DFCGQCVREF
+1079 DFCGQCIREF

-1103 KSPANTKSLFKR
+1103 KSPANTQSLFKR

-1163 LALTHTDEKSLD
+1163 LALTHKDEKSLGTTQQCCDAINHLKRIIKHKAPSLNKEGKRRVPRGFPATKSVCLLD
-1175 VFSFL
+1175 VVMWLLVQCGRPQTECRHKAMELFYEFVPL
-1180 SGNNS
+1180 LPGNQS
-1185 PSSWLADVLKKRDI
+1185 PSSWLADVLKKHGV

-1210 SDAKSPSGILSQPT
+1210 SDAKSLSGILSQPT
-1224 LRDMQE
+1224 LRGMQE

-1256 LRMIKPHEILGVNER
+1256 LRMIKPHEILCE
-1271 SSFLEAVDFFLET
+1271 SSFLEAVQFFLET
-1284 IALHDIHAA
+1284 IALHDIHTA

-1299 RSRGNVFSPQER
+1299 SSKGSMFSPQER
-1311 EMYNYSKCTIIV
+1311 DVYNYSKCTIIV
-1323 RIMEF
+1323 RTMEF

-1351 NFVELVVMTVCDPSH
+1351 SLIELLVMTVCDPSH

-1385 RLLKALMKSPYKG
+1385 RLMKALMKSPYKESFK
-1398 YLQLCLKKR
+1398 LCIKKR
-1407 ITPQSFEDLCFV
+1407 ITLQSLEDLCSV

-1426 RFDQVRFSAVL
+1426 RFDQVRFTAVL
-1437 SACKQLQKSGLLQ
+1437 SACKQLQKSGLLH
-1450 SVLHNQDEGLH
+1450 SVLHNQVIDEGPH
-1461 PSVGSKLLSVVYKSI
+1461 FSVGSKLLSVVYKGI
-1476 APGSER
+1476 APGGER
-1482 HSLPSVDI
+1482 ISLPSLDVS
-1490 NSKRV
+1490 SKQL

-1523 SVPLSESSERNFV
+1523 SVPLSGTSQENLINFS
-1536 NFTHGQYFYSLF
+1536 HGQYFYSLF
-1548 SDTINQ
+1548 SETINQ
-1554 QLLKNLDAVIIQLM
+1554 QLLKNLDVTIVQLM
-1568 ESSVSN
+1568 ESSDSN

-1591 ERTIRKQQGVKLVT
+1591 ERTVRKQQGVKLVT
-1605 AVLRNWKRLDSW
+1605 TVLRNWEKLDSW
-1617 WAKGSS
+1617 WAKGSA
-1623 PESKVAVLT
+1623 PESKMAVLT

-1639 IDSSVSFNTSHEA
+1639 IDSSVSFNTNHEA
-1652 FTAVFDTYT
+1652 FTAVFNTYT

-1721 NNYVDCTKKVETDKV
+1721 NNYVDCIKKFLDALEL
-1736 SDDFCIKPSE
+1736 SQSP
-1746 MHKQVYYLLQS
+1746 MLLQLMTETLCRDHRHFMEGS
-1757 KKLRASVES
+1757 FQASFKRI
-1766 SRLIL
+1766 SRR
-1771 HVLSNTDKQVVL
+1771 STTDKQVIL

-1792 NEDLLSNTVR
+1792 SEDLLSNTTR
-1802 QAFVDRSLL
+1802 QAFMDRSLL
-1811 TLMSHCN
+1811 TLLWHCSV
-1818 LDALREFFCKII
+1818 DALKEFFGKII

-1846 CVFDTQ
+1846 YAFDTQ

-1857 GYYKLLEVMYI
+1857 GYYKLLEVMYV
-1868 RLSKEDVHS
+1868 RLSKEDVYS
-1877 KDSKINQAYRGS
+1877 KDSKINQAYCGS
-1889 VSVEGNELTKALMK
+1889 MSVEGNELTKTLIK

-1944 SKFYQGFLFT
+1944 IKFYQGFLFT
-1954 EKSEKNLL
+1954 EKSEKVRIIYNMGFLFIL
-1962 IFENLIDLKRQYTFP
+1962 NGFDNFLA
-1977 VEIEVPLERKK
+1977 VPLERKK

-1997 REAWSGGQ
+1997 RDAGNGDQ
-2005 DEPKY
+2005 DEPRY

-2033 GVQGFSYSSQDATA
+2033 GVQGFSYSSQDVTA
-2047 SSAHFRRKV
+2047 SNTHFRRKEPTEYMVLNDEMELEMDELNQHECMASMTTLIKHMQRNQITPKV
-2056 ECIVKSV
+2056 EE
-2063 NTDNIRGTVPID
+2063 GTVPVD
-2075 LPLWMKFLHSKLGN
+2075 LPLWMKFLHGKLGN

-2121 MLQLVVSGNNGGEG
+2121 LLQLVVSGNNGGEG

-2143 AVTVLSWTSVA
+2143 VVTILSWTSVT

-2174 KNAFHQKRAVFR
+2174 RSAFHPKRAVFR

-2211 DKFSSGDPDTKD
+2211 EKFSCGGPDTKD

-2242 DLKCEID
+2242 DPTCEID
-2249 RVRYFQALISNMGL
+2249 RVRYFQALTSNMGL
-2263 LRYKEVYAAAAEVL
+2263 LKFKEVYAAAAEVL
-2277 GLALQYIAERQ
+2277 GLALRYIAERE
-2288 NILEDPV
+2288 NVLEDPV
-2295 YDCVIKQLKHHQN
+2295 YDCVIRQLKHHQN
-2308 TQQDKFIICLNKIV
+2308 TQQDKFIQCLNKVV

-2346 MKNYCLEVI
+2346 MKTCCLEVI
-2355 MCRAEEIPDLYL
+2355 MCRAEEVPDLHL

-2377 MKHRDDER
+2377 MNHRDDER

-2398 ALKPPELKELLPG
+2398 KLKPLELKELLPG

-2419 SVVCRQ
+2419 SVLCRQ

-2433 IYDNYSDPESQTDDD
+2433 IYDNYSDPESQADGD
-2448 SQEVLGLVKEVLL
+2448 SQEILKLAKEMLL
-2461 QGLIDE
+2461 RGLIDE
-2467 NAELQLIVRNFWSDE
+2467 NAELQLIIRNFWSDE
-2482 TRLPANILDRMLML
+2482 TRLPTNTLDRMLSL
-2496 LSSLYSAKIET
+2496 LNSLYSTKIET

-2534 PLSECKFQDF
+2534 PLSECKFQDV
-2544 VIDSSWRYRSTMLTP
+2544 VINSSWRYQSTVLTP
-2559 MFVETQASQS
+2559 MFVETQASQIH
-2569 TNRNLS
+2569 RNLS
-2575 QERSLSISGSVG
+2575 QERSFSASGSVSG
-2587 GQVRATQRQY
+2587 RVRATQQRY
-2597 EFTPTQN
+2597 EFTPTQHV
-2604 ISGRSSFNWLTGN
+2604 SGRSSFNWLTGS

-2624 YTVPSS
+2624 YTVPSSS

-2635 SMLLVNKRSEKFK
+2635 SMLLVNKQSEKFK
-2648 QAAFKPVGPD
+2648 QVTFKPVGPD
-2658 FGKKKLGLPG
+2658 FGKKRLGLPG
-2668 DKVDSKTKGIDER
+2668 DEVDSKTKGIEER
-2681 AEILRLRRRFLKD
+2681 VEILRLRRRFLKD
-2694 QEKVSLIYARKGVA
+2694 QEKLSLIYARKGVA

-2715 MKSELKMKF
+2715 MKSELKMKY
-2724 DGQVTLY
+2724 DAQVTLY

-2741 IQIEHCSLIAPLQ
+2741 IQIEYCSLIAPLQ
-2754 GLAQRDP
+2754 GLAQKDP

-2778 VEKSKI
+2778 VEKSKT
-2784 PSEKKVIIQKL
+2784 PSEKKAIIQKL
-2795 LKNFNHFLST
+2795 LNNFNNFLSM

-2816 IQFTF
+2816 IQEMSYRHRELLELDSANVSTSCLASLQQPVGILLLEH
-2821 ALIYLCSTDENIS
+2821 ALMALSPAEEPPCKRMR
-2834 LFPLGRLYRSLGDYD
+2834 GRAELPPDVIRWIELAKLYRSLGDYD

-2857 KIGTKDITQQALLA
+2857 KIGTKEITQKALLA

-2877 AEAAKCYDE
+2877 AEAAKYYDE
-2886 ALSKEDWQ
+2886 ALSKGDWQ
-2894 DGEPT
+2894 DEEPT

-2942 WSDPFYQEMY
+2942 WNDPFFQETY

-2962 LLLNGENDQTLL
+2962 LLLSGENDQSLL
-2974 TFIDEAMKAE
+2974 TFIDEAMKTE
-2984 QKKALIEMHYSQ
+2984 QKKAIIEMHYSQ

-3010 AKYYIGN
+3010 AKYYISN
-3017 GMQIFMQEIS
+3017 GMQIFMQS
-3027 YKHRDLLELDSASVS
+3027 YSSIDTLLYQSRMTKLQSV
-3042 TSCLASLQQPVG
+3042 
-3054 ILLLERALMALSPV
+3054 
-3068 EEPPLKRM
+3068 
-3076 RGRTELP
+3076 
-3083 PDVIKWIELA
+3083 
-3093 KLYRSLGDYDVLR
+3093 
-3106 GIFSGKIGTKD
+3106 
-3117 ITQQALL
+3117 QALT
-3124 AEARSDYA
+3124 EIQDFINFMTKRS
-3132 EAAKCYD
+3132 
-3139 EALSKEDWQDGE
+3139 
-3151 PTEAE
+3151 
-3156 KDFWEL
+3156 
-3162 ASLEC
+3162 
-3167 YDHLTE
+3167 
-3173 WKSLEYCAT
+3173 
-3182 VNIDS
+3182 
-3187 GKPPDLSKTWSDP
+3187 
-3200 FYQEMYLPYIIR
+3200 
-3212 SKLKLLLNGENDQTL
+3212 
-3227 LTFID
+3227 
-3232 EAMKTEQKKALI
+3232 
-3244 EMHYSQELSLLYILQ
+3244 
-3259 DDFDRAKYYIGNGMQ
+3259 
-3274 IFMQFCCI
+3274 
-3282 PAYFCVEGNLAS
+3282 NLAS
-3294 RAKSLKRLL
+3294 QASLKRLL
-3303 RTWTSRYPDAKMDP
+3303 RIWTSRYPDAKMDP

-3338 FLCDQANDSMEVDE
+3338 LLCDQANDSMEVDE
-3352 ENGVGDQME
+3352 YSADDQME
-3361 VDQQDEDIHSMI
+3361 VDQQGEDIYSMI
-3373 RSCKFNM
+3373 KSCKFNM
-3380 KLKMIESARKQ
+3380 KMKMIESARKQ
-3391 NSFSVAKKLLKDLRR
+3391 NSFSVAKKLLKNLRK
-3406 EARTREDWLVRWN
+3406 EAKMREDWLVRWN
-3419 CAYCRFVH
+3419 YAYCRFTH
-3427 SCSQSQSCPERVLS
+3427 SCSRNQSCPERVLS
-3441 VLKTISLLEDTKS
+3441 VLKAICLLGNNTKS
-3454 DYLDKNIM
+3454 DYLSKNIM

-3479 NALSQDPRCFEQIGE
+3479 NALSQDPRCLEQIEE

-3499 IQELSGERSGTP
+3499 ISVLSGESLESP

-3520 RAFQCFSSAARK
+3520 KAFQCFSSAARK

-3537 QSHTMEHVDV
+3537 QSHSMEHVDLM
-3547 KGVIDAY
+3547 GVIDAY
-3554 MTLAG
+3554 MTLVG

-3566 KEEEGSLEINSE
+3566 REEEGLLEINTA

-3605 FPRLLQIVERYPA
+3605 FPRLLQIIERYPA
-3618 ETLGLVTRELPSVPC
+3618 ETLGLVTRELSSVPC

-3663 DTYPQAIIY
+3663 NTYPQAIIY

-3677 SESYCFKDTARG
+3677 SESYCFKDTATG
-3689 CKNKEFVASIKNKLD
+3689 CKNREFVERIKNKLD

-3709 QDFIHSLEQL
+3709 QDFVRSLEQL
-3719 SNPVMLFKDWVEDVR
+3719 SNPIMLFKDWVEDVR
-3734 NELGKAQ
+3734 NELVKAQ
-3741 RNKIKLKEM
+3741 RNKNKLKEM
-3750 YEEMYKNLG
+3750 YEGMYKNLG
-3759 DVKAPGLGWLRKRF
+3759 NLETPGLGLLRKRF
-3773 AQAFGKDFDS
+3773 IQAFGKDFD
-3783 HFGKGG
+3783 HYFGKGG
-3789 SKLLDM
+3789 SELLDM
-3795 KVVDFDEITMS
+3795 KTSVFDAIVTS
-3806 LRTKMNKS
+3806 LLSKMNKT
-3814 HKEPGNLKECS
+3814 HKEPGNLKEYS

-3848 KGKPLPEYHVKIS
+3848 RGKPLPEYHAKIS
-3861 GFDERIMVLESLR
+3861 GFDERIIVMESLR
-3874 KPKRIMI
+3874 KPKRITI

-3903 RIEQLFDVMNIILSR
+3903 RIEQLFDVMNIILSQ
-3918 DAACSQRNMQLKTY
+3918 DATCSQRNMQLKTY
-3932 QVIPMTTR
+3932 QVIPMTTS
-3940 LGLIK
+3940 K
-3945 WLENTCTLKE
+3945 
-3955 FLRNSM
+3955 
-3961 TEEEDTNYNS
+3961 
-3971 RKGPRSAYT
+3971 KGPRATYSE
-3980 DWLSRMGGKAQ
+3980 WLSKMGGRAQ
-3991 GLARY
+3991 GISRY
-3996 TAMYKNASRTETV
+3996 HVMYRNASRTETV
-4009 IAFKS
+4009 MSFKR
-4014 REHSVPEDLLRRA
+4014 RESSVPEDLLRRA
-4027 FVKMSTSPEAF
+4027 FLKMSTSPEAF
-4038 LALRSH
+4038 LSLRSH

-4079 GIDFGHAF
+4079 GIDFGCAF

-4094 PVPELMP
+4094 GVPELMP

-4137 LLINT
+4137 LLIST

-4163 KGGTWIKEINTAEV
+4163 KGGTWIKEINTSEV

-4185 SNVKRK
+4185 SYVKRK
-4191 LTGTNPARITCDEL
+4191 LTGANPGTITCDEL
-4205 RLAYEKSPCYNDFA
+4205 RLGHEKSPSYNDFA
-4219 AVARGSADHNV
+4219 AVARGSTDHNI
-4230 RAREPED
+4230 RAKEPED

>member
-1 MAGGVQEWL
+1 FMEK
-10 EALHGCLQ
+10 
-18 PSDAVRGYGLLR
+18 
-30 GLGEACLT
+30 
-38 CSAGGALALHVSL
+38 
-51 VFGPERG
+51 
-58 LLAFVCRSL
+58 
-67 GLEEVG
+67 VG
-73 RHPAA
+73 D
-78 PPGRAG
+78 
-84 PGAVAANKLLPFQF
+84 K
-98 RDCREEALK
+98 
-107 FLCVFLEKIGER
+107 
-119 VHPYARS
+119 VHPYACHI
-126 LKQTCISV
+126 KQTCISV
-134 YTKEKAAKCKI
+134 YIKERAAKCKI
-145 PALELLIKLLQSL
+145 PALELLIKLLRSL
-158 RRSCLMEEMKVGEI
+158 QRSCLMEEMKIAQI
-172 FNKFYGE
+172 FNKFYVE
-179 LAVRSKVSDT
+179 LAIKSKISDT

-200 LGEVHP
+200 LGEVQP
-206 TDMINNSEKL
+206 SEMINNSEKL

-224 KTQVHLE
+224 KTQ
-231 FLFRLFHCFFM
+231 M
-242 TSATRLPKLT
+242 TSATRGPKLP

-259 GLTALMYNFTK
+259 GLVSLMYNFTK
-270 SVDEDAQTS
+270 SVDEDPQTA
-279 KEIFDFAVKAIR
+279 KEILDFAMKAIN
-291 PQVDQK
+291 PQV
-297 RYAVHL
+297 
-303 GRVQATYEQNYTL
+303 N
-316 CHLPLFSEYKT
+316 LPHVNSGLQLFSWHAAQ
-327 MFGTLLLDSYVM
+327 FGALLLDNYIT

-344 CKWCGHT
+344 CKWCGHS
-351 NQELKKAGHNA
+351 NQDVKKASHSA
-362 LDSFLKQMSSMVAK
+362 LDSFLKQISLIVAK
-376 DAELHKSKLKFFM
+376 DVELHKSKLQFFM
-389 EQFYGIIRRMDS
+389 EQFYAIIRRMDS

-418 PCKAVHPKD
+418 PCKAIHSKD
-427 VDAMYVELLQR
+427 VDDMYVELLQR

-449 MDDHLY
+449 IDDHLY

-470 LDTIPEVYTPVLE
+470 IDTIPEVYTPVLE

-500 QLVCCRSIIKVFLAL
+500 QVVCCRSIIKVFLAL
-515 SIKGPVLW
+515 SEKGPVLW
-523 SFIGT
+523 SFVST
-528 VVHQGLIRVF
+528 VVHQGLIRIF
-538 SKPVTFSKIGYDFF
+538 SKPITFSKSSF
-552 GRESSGSEDF
+552 GKETGSE
-562 PESGEVETA
+562 ESREDGEFGTGR
-571 KWKVPTYKDYLYL
+571 WKVPMYKDYLSL
-584 FRSLLSCDTMK
+584 FRNLLNCDTMK
-595 ESVFEEENFLTG
+595 DCGFEDENFLTA
-607 NSPLQSLSRLLYDEL
+607 NSSLQSLSRLLYDEF

-635 TVQKLNV
+635 TVQKLDV
-642 HEQDENET
+642 TEQDENEAG
-650 DSAFIGPTSDPASNL
+650 SALIGPTSDPASNL
-665 QPKKPTDFIAFINL
+665 QPTKPTDFIAFINL
-679 VEFCRDILPDK
+679 VEFCREILPEK
-690 HVEYFK
+690 HVEYFN
-696 PWVYSFGYELIIH
+696 PWVYSFGYELITY
-709 STRLPLISGF
+709 STRQPLVSGF

-725 TMKIAKKIKYFEGV
+725 TMKIAKKIKYFESV
-739 SPKSLRKSTED
+739 SPRSLKTCPED

-758 LFAKFGKEVTAKM
+758 LFVKFGKEVAAKM

-812 LSCTPM
+812 LSCIPM

-823 DALEDWSAHIPRHIM
+823 DALEDWSAHIPRHII

-856 TTKVE
+856 TSTAE
-861 PQDNWEVRKLSRA
+861 SQNNWEVRKLSRA

-880 KIVIQRLRKAKSSS
+880 KVVIQRLRKVKNFS
-894 LDDNP
+894 LDDSS
-899 SLEAVRTRVAHLLG
+899 SLEAVRIRVACLLG

-927 SAEEMMKKCVSWDTE
+927 SAEEMMKNCVSWDTE
-942 SHLSFAVPFADMKPV
+942 KRLSFAVPFADMKPV
-957 IYLDAFLPRVTDLAL
+957 IYLDLFLPRVTELAL
-972 SASDRQSKVA
+972 SASDRQTKVA

-989 IVAYMLGKAS
+989 IVTYMLGKAS
-999 QMPERCQGPPPMY
+999 QMPEGCQGPPPMY
-1012 QLYKRI
+1012 QLHKRI

-1054 ESQDTVTFLE
+1054 ESQDTVAFLE

-1079 DFCGQCVREF
+1079 DFCGQCIREF
-1089 LKWSIKQTTPRQQE
+1089 LKWSIKQTTPSQQE

-1163 LALTHTDEKSLD
+1163 LALAHTDEKSLGTTQQCCDAINHLKRIIKHKAPSLNKEGKRRVPQGFPAAKSVCLLD
-1175 VFSFL
+1175 VVMWLLKQCGRPQTECRHKAMELFYEFVPL
-1180 SGNNS
+1180 LPGNKS
-1185 PSSWLADVLKKRDI
+1185 PSSWLADVLKNQDV

-1224 LRDMQE
+1224 LHGMQE
-1230 PFSLQTV
+1230 SFSLQTV

-1256 LRMIKPHEILGVNER
+1256 LRMIKPHEILGINAR
-1271 SSFLEAVDFFLET
+1271 SSFLEAVQFFLET
-1284 IALHDIHAA
+1284 IALHDINAA

-1299 RSRGNVFSPQER
+1299 RSKGSMFSPQER
-1311 EMYNYSKCTIIV
+1311 DMYNYSKCTIIV

-1351 NFVELVVMTVCDPSH
+1351 NFIELLVMTVCDPSH
-1366 IGFNTAD
+1366 VGFNTAD

-1385 RLLKALMKSPYKG
+1385 RLMKALMKSPCKES
-1398 YLQLCLKKR
+1398 LKECIKKR
-1407 ITPQSFEDLCFV
+1407 ITLQSLEDLCSV
-1419 DLFNSDA
+1419 DLFNSEA
-1426 RFDQVRFSAVL
+1426 RFDRVRFSAVL
-1437 SACKQLQKSGLLQ
+1437 SACKQLQKSGLLH
-1450 SVLHNQDEGLH
+1450 SVLHNQVTDGG
-1461 PSVGSKLLSVVYKSI
+1461 PPFSVGSKLLSVIYKGI
-1476 APGSER
+1476 APGGER
-1482 HSLPSVDI
+1482 VSLPLLDI
-1490 NSKRV
+1490 NSKKL

-1501 LAFAIDDQC
+1501 LAFDIDDQC

-1523 SVPLSESSERNFV
+1523 SVPVSGTSQKNLLNFC
-1536 NFTHGQYFYSLF
+1536 HGQYFYSLF
-1548 SDTINQ
+1548 SETINQ
-1554 QLLKNLDAVIIQLM
+1554 QLLKNLDVIIVQLLK
-1568 ESSVSN
+1568 SSVIN

-1591 ERTIRKQQGVKLVT
+1591 ERTVRKQQGVKLVT
-1605 AVLRNWKRLDSW
+1605 AVLRNWEKLDSW
-1617 WAKGSS
+1617 WAKGST
-1623 PESKVAVLT
+1623 PESKMMVLT

-1652 FTAVFDTYT
+1652 FTAVFNTYT
-1661 SLLTDQNLGLN
+1661 SLLIDQNLGLN

-1686 LTGEKLNDL
+1686 LTGEKLHDL

-1707 PMSSDEFPKGTLKH
+1707 PMRSDEFPKGTLKH
-1721 NNYVDCTKKVETDKV
+1721 NNYVDCTKKFLDALEL
-1736 SDDFCIKPSE
+1736 SQSP
-1746 MHKQVYYLLQS
+1746 MLLQLMTEVLCRDH
-1757 KKLRASVES
+1757 KHFMEDLFQASFKRIARRSVCWILLLS
-1766 SRLIL
+1766 SLNFCR
-1771 HVLSNTDKQVVL
+1771 K
-1783 LDTVHKMFQ
+1783 
-1792 NEDLLSNTVR
+1792 LLSNTTR
-1802 QAFVDRSLL
+1802 QAFMDRSLL
-1811 TLMSHCN
+1811 TLLWHCS
-1818 LDALREFFCKII
+1818 LDALREFLLKII

-1846 CVFDTQ
+1846 HAFDTQ

-1857 GYYKLLEVMYI
+1857 GYYKLLEVMYV
-1868 RLSKEDVHS
+1868 RLSKEDVYS

-1889 VSVEGNELTKALMK
+1889 MNAEGNELTKMLVK
-1903 SCYDAFTENMAG
+1903 SCYDAFTENMTG

-1962 IFENLIDLKRQYTFP
+1962 IFENLIDLKRQYAFP
-1977 VEIEVPLERKK
+1977 IEIEVPLERKK

-1997 REAWSGGQ
+1997 RDAGNIGQ

-2010 LASASYMMDSS
+2010 LSSASYMMDSS

-2033 GVQGFSYSSQDATA
+2033 GVQGFSYSSQDVTA
-2047 SSAHFRRKV
+2047 SSARFRRKEPTEYMVLNDEMELEMDEFNQHECMASMTTLIKHMQRNQITPIV
-2056 ECIVKSV
+2056 EE
-2063 NTDNIRGTVPID
+2063 GTVPVD
-2075 LPLWMKFLHSKLGN
+2075 LPLWMKFLHGKLGN

-2121 MLQLVVSGNNGGEG
+2121 LLQLVVSGNNGGEG

-2143 AVTVLSWTSVA
+2143 VVTILSWTSVA
-2154 TPKGNIKDEILA
+2154 TPKGSIKDEILA

-2174 KNAFHQKRAVFR
+2174 KNAFHPKRAVFR

-2200 NCLSI
+2200 SCLCI

-2211 DKFSSGDPDTKD
+2211 EKFSSRDPDTKD

-2242 DLKCEID
+2242 DPKCEID
-2249 RVRYFQALISNMGL
+2249 RVRYFQALTSNMGL
-2263 LRYKEVYAAAAEVL
+2263 LKYKEVYTAAAEVL
-2277 GLALQYIAERQ
+2277 GLALQYIAERE
-2288 NILEDPV
+2288 NVLEDPV

-2308 TQQDKFIICLNKIV
+2308 TQQDKFIQCLNKVV

-2346 MKNYCLEVI
+2346 MKTYCLEVI
-2355 MCRAEEIPDLYL
+2355 MCRAEEVPDLHL
-2367 QLKSKDFIQI
+2367 QLKGKDFIQI
-2377 MKHRDDER
+2377 MNHRDDER

-2398 ALKPPELKELLPG
+2398 KLKPLELKELLPG

-2419 SVVCRQ
+2419 SVICRQ

-2433 IYDNYSDPESQTDDD
+2433 IYDNYSDPESQADGD
-2448 SQEVLGLVKEVLL
+2448 SQEILKLAKEMLL

-2467 NAELQLIVRNFWSDE
+2467 NADLQLIVRNFWSNE
-2482 TRLPANILDRMLML
+2482 TRLPTNILDRMLSL
-2496 LSSLYSAKIET
+2496 LNSLYSAKIET

-2521 SKSPDYSRKIFEH
+2521 TKSPDYSRKIFEH

-2544 VIDSSWRYRSTMLTP
+2544 VIDSSWRYRSTVLTP
-2559 MFVETQASQS
+2559 MFVDTQASHS
-2569 TNRNLS
+2569 IHRNLS
-2575 QERSLSISGSVG
+2575 QERSLSSSGSVSG
-2587 GQVRATQRQY
+2587 RVRATQRQH
-2597 EFTPTQN
+2597 EFTPTQHA
-2604 ISGRSSFNWLTGN
+2604 SGRSSFNWLTGS

-2630 ESLSS
+2630 SESVSS
-2635 SMLLVNKRSEKFK
+2635 SMLLVTKRSEKFN
-2648 QAAFKPVGPD
+2648 QATFKPVGPD
-2658 FGKKKLGLPG
+2658 FGKKRLRLPG
-2668 DKVDSKTKGIDER
+2668 DEVDGKTKGIEER

-2694 QEKVSLIYARKGVA
+2694 QEKLSLIYARKGVA

-2715 MKSELKMKF
+2715 IKSELKMKY
-2724 DGQVTLY
+2724 DAQVTLY

-2741 IQIEHCSLIAPLQ
+2741 IQIEYYSLIAPLQ
-2754 GLAQRDP
+2754 GLAQKDP
-2761 TFAKQLFSSLFG
+2761 TFAKQLFSSLFC

-2778 VEKSKI
+2778 VEKSKT
-2784 PSEKKVIIQKL
+2784 PSEKKNIIQKL
-2795 LKNFNHFLST
+2795 LNNFNNFLSM

-2816 IQFTF
+2816 IQEISYQHRELLELDSANVSTSCLASLQQPVGILLLEH
-2821 ALIYLCSTDENIS
+2821 ALMALSPVEE
-2834 LFPLGRLYRSLGDYD
+2834 PPPKRMRGRTELPPDVIRWIELAKLYRSLGDYD

-2857 KIGTKDITQQALLA
+2857 KIGTKEITQKALLA

-2877 AEAAKCYDE
+2877 AEAAKYYDE

-2918 EWKSLEYCA
+2918 NWKSLEYCA
-2927 TVNID
+2927 TINID
-2932 SGKPPDLSKT
+2932 SEKPPDLNKT
-2942 WSDPFYQEMY
+2942 WNDPFFQETY
-2952 LPYIIRSKLK
+2952 LPYLIRSKLK
-2962 LLLNGENDQTLL
+2962 LLLSGENDQTLL
-2974 TFIDEAMKAE
+2974 TFIDEAMKTE
-2984 QKKALIEMHYSQ
+2984 QKKSIIEMHYSQ

-3010 AKYYIGN
+3010 AKYYISN
-3017 GMQIFMQEIS
+3017 AMQIFMQS
-3027 YKHRDLLELDSASVS
+3027 YSSIDTLLYQSRMTKLQSV
-3042 TSCLASLQQPVG
+3042 
-3054 ILLLERALMALSPV
+3054 
-3068 EEPPLKRM
+3068 
-3076 RGRTELP
+3076 
-3083 PDVIKWIELA
+3083 
-3093 KLYRSLGDYDVLR
+3093 
-3106 GIFSGKIGTKD
+3106 
-3117 ITQQALL
+3117 QALT
-3124 AEARSDYA
+3124 EIQDFINFMTRRS
-3132 EAAKCYD
+3132 
-3139 EALSKEDWQDGE
+3139 
-3151 PTEAE
+3151 
-3156 KDFWEL
+3156 
-3162 ASLEC
+3162 
-3167 YDHLTE
+3167 
-3173 WKSLEYCAT
+3173 
-3182 VNIDS
+3182 
-3187 GKPPDLSKTWSDP
+3187 
-3200 FYQEMYLPYIIR
+3200 
-3212 SKLKLLLNGENDQTL
+3212 
-3227 LTFID
+3227 
-3232 EAMKTEQKKALI
+3232 
-3244 EMHYSQELSLLYILQ
+3244 
-3259 DDFDRAKYYIGNGMQ
+3259 
-3274 IFMQFCCI
+3274 
-3282 PAYFCVEGNLAS
+3282 NLAS
-3294 RAKSLKRLL
+3294 QASLKRLL
-3303 RTWTSRYPDAKMDP
+3303 RIWTSRYPDAKMDP

-3338 FLCDQANDSMEVDE
+3338 LLCDQANDSMEVDE
-3352 ENGVGDQME
+3352 EYGAGEQME
-3361 VDQQDEDIHSMI
+3361 VDQQGEDIYSMI
-3373 RSCKFNM
+3373 KSCKFNM
-3380 KLKMIESARKQ
+3380 KMKMIESARKQ
-3391 NSFSVAKKLLKDLRR
+3391 NSFSVAKKLLKDLRK
-3406 EARTREDWLVRWN
+3406 EAKTREDWLVRWN
-3419 CAYCRFVH
+3419 YAFCRFTH
-3427 SCSQSQSCPERVLS
+3427 SCSRNQSCPERLLS

-3454 DYLDKNIM
+3454 DYLCKNIM

-3467 NLLLGTTYHIMA
+3467 YLLLGTTYHVMA
-3479 NALSQDPRCFEQIGE
+3479 DALSQDPRCLEQIEE
-3494 EKAGK
+3494 EKVEK
-3499 IQELSGERSGTP
+3499 ISTLSGESLESP
-3511 EKVLAGLNK
+3511 EKVLAGLNRK
-3520 RAFQCFSSAARK
+3520 AFQCFSSAARK

-3537 QSHTMEHVDV
+3537 QSHSMEHVDV
-3547 KGVIDAY
+3547 TGVIDAY
-3554 MTLAG
+3554 MTLVG

-3566 KEEEGSLEINSE
+3566 KEEENSFEINAA

-3584 AIVVEKMIKAL
+3584 AIVVDKMIKAL

-3605 FPRLLQIVERYPA
+3605 FPRLLQIIERYPA
-3618 ETLGLVTRELPSVPC
+3618 ETLGLVTRELSSVPC

-3677 SESYCFKDTARG
+3677 SESYCFKDTATG
-3689 CKNKEFVASIKNKLD
+3689 CKNKEFVERIRNKLD
-3704 RGGVV
+3704 RGGIV
-3709 QDFIHSLEQL
+3709 QDFVHSLEQL
-3719 SNPVMLFKDWVEDVR
+3719 SNPIMIFKDWVEDVK
-3734 NELGKAQ
+3734 NELVKAQ
-3741 RNKIKLKEM
+3741 RNKNKLKEM
-3750 YEEMYKNLG
+3750 YEGMYKSLGNL
-3759 DVKAPGLGWLRKRF
+3759 DAPGLGLLRKRF
-3773 AQAFGKDFDS
+3773 IQAFAKDFDH

-3789 SKLLDM
+3789 SVLLDM
-3795 KVVDFDEITMS
+3795 KISDFDEITTS
-3806 LRTKMNKS
+3806 LLTKMNKN

-3848 KGKPLPEYHVKIS
+3848 KGKPMPEYHAKIS
-3861 GFDERIMVLESLR
+3861 GFDERISVMESLR
-3874 KPKRIMI
+3874 KPKRITI

-3903 RIEQLFDVMNIILSR
+3903 RIEQLFDVMNIILSQ
-3918 DAACSQRNMQLKTY
+3918 DATCSQRNMQLKTY

-3955 FLRNSM
+3955 FLKNSM
-3961 TEEEDTNYNS
+3961 SEEESIIYNS
-3971 RKGPRSAYT
+3971 KKGPHATYSE
-3980 DWLSRMGGKAQ
+3980 WLSKMGGKAQ
-3991 GLARY
+3991 GISRY
-3996 TAMYKNASRTETV
+3996 QVMYRNANRTETV
-4009 IAFKS
+4009 KSFRS
-4014 REHSVPEDLLRRA
+4014 RESSVPEDLLRRA
-4027 FVKMSTSPEAF
+4027 FVKMSTSPQAF
-4038 LALRSH
+4038 LSLRSH

-4079 GIDFGHAF
+4079 GIDFGYAF

-4128 LRAYRADPD
+4128 LRAYREDPD
-4137 LLINT
+4137 LLIST

-4151 LDWKNFEQRQLK
+4151 LDWKNSEQRQLK
-4163 KGGTWIKEINTAEV
+4163 KGGTWIKEVNTSEV
-4177 NWYPLQKV
+4177 NWYPLQRV
-4185 SNVKRK
+4185 SYVKRK
-4191 LTGTNPARITCDEL
+4191 LTGANPATITCDEL
-4205 RLAYEKSPCYNDFA
+4205 RLGHEKSPSYSDLA
-4219 AVARGSADHNV
+4219 AVARGNADNNI

-4249 DQATDPNVLGR
+4249 DQATDPNILGR
-4260 VWEGWEPWM
+4260 VWEGWEAWM

>member
-1 MAGGVQEWL
+1 MAGVQEWL
-10 EALHGCLQ
+10 HQLHRCLQPGDAASAALHGY
-18 PSDAVRGYGLLR
+18 SLLR
-30 GLGEACLT
+30 SLGETCLT
-38 CSAGGALALHVSL
+38 SLASSAQALHLSL
-51 VFGPERG
+51 VFSQEHG
-58 LLAFVCRSL
+58 LLVFIHRSL
-67 GLEEVG
+67 SIEE
-73 RHPAA
+73 
-78 PPGRAG
+78 
-84 PGAVAANKLLPFQF
+84 F

-107 FLCVFLEKIGER
+107 FLCVFMEKVGDK
-119 VHPYARS
+119 VHPYACNI
-126 LKQTCISV
+126 KQTCIGV
-134 YTKEKAAKCKI
+134 YTKERAAKCKI

-158 RRSCLMEEMKVGEI
+158 RHSCLMEEMKVGEI

-179 LAVRSKVSDT
+179 LATKSKVADT

-200 LGEVHP
+200 LGEVQP
-206 TDMINNSEKL
+206 SDMINNSEKL

-224 KTQVHLE
+224 KTQ
-231 FLFRLFHCFFM
+231 M
-242 TSATRLPKLT
+242 TSATRGPKLPI
-252 VVAGCLR
+252 VAGCLR
-259 GLTALMYNFTK
+259 GLVALMYNFTK
-270 SVDEDAQTS
+270 SVDEDPQTA
-279 KEIFDFAVKAIR
+279 KEIFDFAMKAIS
-291 PQVDQK
+291 PQV
-297 RYAVHL
+297 
-303 GRVQATYEQNYTL
+303 N
-316 CHLPLFSEYKT
+316 LPYVNSGLQLFSWHAAQ
-327 MFGTLLLDSYVM
+327 FGALLLDNYVT
-339 LFETM
+339 LFEAM

-351 NQELKKAGHNA
+351 NQELKKASHSA
-362 LDSFLKQMSSMVAK
+362 LESFLKQISLMVAK
-376 DAELHKSKLKFFM
+376 DAELHKSKLQFFM
-389 EQFYGIIRRMDS
+389 EQFYGIIRRTDS

-418 PCKAVHPKD
+418 PCKAIRSKD
-427 VDAMYVELLQR
+427 VDGMYVELLQR

-449 MDDHLY
+449 IDDHLY

-470 LDTIPEVYTPVLE
+470 IDTIPEVYTPVLE

-500 QLVCCRSIIKVFLAL
+500 QFLCCRSIIKVFLAL
-515 SIKGPVLW
+515 SGKGPVLW
-523 SFIGT
+523 SFIST
-528 VVHQGLIRVF
+528 VVHQGLIRIF
-538 SKPVTFSKIGYDFF
+538 SKPITFSKDF
-552 GRESSGSEDF
+552 GGKEASGAEESREA
-562 PESGEVETA
+562 GEVGTGR
-571 KWKVPTYKDYLYL
+571 WKVPTCKDYLSL
-584 FRSLLSCDTMK
+584 FRSLLNCDTMK
-595 ESVFEEENFLTG
+595 ECGFEDENFLTA
-607 NSPLQSLSRLLYDEL
+607 NSPLQSLNRLLYDEL

-635 TVQKLNV
+635 TVQKLDVN
-642 HEQDENET
+642 EQGENET
-650 DSAFIGPTSDPASNL
+650 DSALVWPTSDPTSNL
-665 QPKKPTDFIAFINL
+665 QPMKPTDFIAFINL
-679 VEFCRDILPDK
+679 VEFCREILPEK
-690 HVEYFK
+690 HVEYFS

-725 TMKIAKKIKYFEGV
+725 TMKIARKIKYFEGV
-739 SPKSLRKSTED
+739 SPRSLRKCPED
-750 PEKSSCFA
+750 PEKRSCFA
-758 LFAKFGKEVTAKM
+758 LFVKFGKEVAAKM

-856 TTKVE
+856 TSTVE
-861 PQDNWEVRKLSRA
+861 SQNNWEVRKLSRA

-880 KIVIQRLRKAKSSS
+880 KVMIQRIRKAKTFS
-894 LDDNP
+894 LVRT
-899 SLEAVRTRVAHLLG
+899 LFLFRIKLRTRVARLLG
-913 SLGGQINHNLITAT
+913 SLGGQINHNLITAS

-942 SHLSFAVPFADMKPV
+942 KRLSFAVPFADMKPV
-957 IYLDAFLPRVTDLAL
+957 IYLDLFLPHVTELAL
-972 SASDRQSKVA
+972 SASDRQTKVA
-982 ACELLHS
+982 ACELLHG
-989 IVAYMLGKAS
+989 IVTYMLGRAS
-999 QMPERCQGPPPMY
+999 QMPEGAQGPPPMY
-1012 QLYKRI
+1012 QLHKRI

-1054 ESQDTVTFLE
+1054 ESQDTVAFLE
-1064 AILSGIVDPVDSTLR
+1064 AILTGIVDPFDSTLR
-1079 DFCGQCVREF
+1079 DFCGQCIREF

-1103 KSPANTKSLFKR
+1103 KSPANTQSLFKR

-1163 LALTHTDEKSLD
+1163 LALTHKDEKSLGTTQQCCDAINHLKRIIKHKAPSLNKEGKRRVPRGFPATKSVCLLD
-1175 VFSFL
+1175 VVMWLLVQCGRPQTECRHKAMELFYEFVPL
-1180 SGNNS
+1180 LPGNQS
-1185 PSSWLADVLKKRDI
+1185 PSSWLADVLKKHGV

-1210 SDAKSPSGILSQPT
+1210 SDAKSLSGILSQPT
-1224 LRDMQE
+1224 LRGMQE

-1256 LRMIKPHEILGVNER
+1256 LRMIKPHEILCE
-1271 SSFLEAVDFFLET
+1271 SSFLEAVQFFLET
-1284 IALHDIHAA
+1284 IALHDIHTA

-1299 RSRGNVFSPQER
+1299 SSKGSMFSPQER
-1311 EMYNYSKCTIIV
+1311 DVYNYSKCTIIV
-1323 RIMEF
+1323 RTMEF

-1351 NFVELVVMTVCDPSH
+1351 SLIELLVMTVCDPSH

-1385 RLLKALMKSPYKG
+1385 RLMKALMKSPYKESFK
-1398 YLQLCLKKR
+1398 LCIKKR
-1407 ITPQSFEDLCFV
+1407 ITLQSLEDLCSV

-1426 RFDQVRFSAVL
+1426 RFDQVRFTAVL
-1437 SACKQLQKSGLLQ
+1437 SACKQLQKSGLLH
-1450 SVLHNQDEGLH
+1450 SVLHNQVIDEGPH
-1461 PSVGSKLLSVVYKSI
+1461 FSVGSKLLSVVYKGI
-1476 APGSER
+1476 APGGER
-1482 HSLPSVDI
+1482 ISLPSLDVS
-1490 NSKRV
+1490 SKQL

-1523 SVPLSESSERNFV
+1523 SVPLSGTSQENLINFS
-1536 NFTHGQYFYSLF
+1536 HGQYFYSLF
-1548 SDTINQ
+1548 SETINQ
-1554 QLLKNLDAVIIQLM
+1554 QLLKNLDVTIVQLM
-1568 ESSVSN
+1568 ESSDSN

-1591 ERTIRKQQGVKLVT
+1591 ERTVRKQQGVKLVT
-1605 AVLRNWKRLDSW
+1605 TVLRNWEKLDSW
-1617 WAKGSS
+1617 WAKGSA
-1623 PESKVAVLT
+1623 PESKMAVLT

-1639 IDSSVSFNTSHEA
+1639 IDSSVSFNTNHEA
-1652 FTAVFDTYT
+1652 FTAVFNTYT

-1721 NNYVDCTKKVETDKV
+1721 NNYVDCIKKFLDALEL
-1736 SDDFCIKPSE
+1736 SQSP
-1746 MHKQVYYLLQS
+1746 MLLQLMTETLCRDHRHFMEGS
-1757 KKLRASVES
+1757 FQASFKRI
-1766 SRLIL
+1766 SRR
-1771 HVLSNTDKQVVL
+1771 STTDKQVIL

-1792 NEDLLSNTVR
+1792 SEDLLSNTTR
-1802 QAFVDRSLL
+1802 QAFMDRSLL
-1811 TLMSHCN
+1811 TLLWHCSV
-1818 LDALREFFCKII
+1818 DALKEFFGKII

-1846 CVFDTQ
+1846 YAFDTQ

-1857 GYYKLLEVMYI
+1857 GYYKLLEVMYV
-1868 RLSKEDVHS
+1868 RLSKEDVYS
-1877 KDSKINQAYRGS
+1877 KDSKINQAYCGS
-1889 VSVEGNELTKALMK
+1889 MSVEGNELTKTLIK

-1944 SKFYQGFLFT
+1944 IKFYQGFLFT

-1977 VEIEVPLERKK
+1977 VEIEV
-1988 RYIAIRKEA
+1988 
-1997 REAWSGGQ
+1997 SGISG
-2005 DEPKY
+2005 Y

-2033 GVQGFSYSSQDATA
+2033 GVQGFSYSSQDVTA
-2047 SSAHFRRKV
+2047 SNTHFRRKEPTEYMVLNDEMELEMDELNQHECMASMTTLIKHMQRNQITPKV
-2056 ECIVKSV
+2056 EE
-2063 NTDNIRGTVPID
+2063 GTVPVD
-2075 LPLWMKFLHSKLGN
+2075 LPLWMKFLHGKLGN

-2121 MLQLVVSGNNGGEG
+2121 LLQLVVSGNNGGEG

-2143 AVTVLSWTSVA
+2143 VVTILSWTSVT

-2174 KNAFHQKRAVFR
+2174 RSAFHPKRAVFR

-2211 DKFSSGDPDTKD
+2211 EKFSCGGPDTKD

-2242 DLKCEID
+2242 DPTCEID
-2249 RVRYFQALISNMGL
+2249 RVRYFQALTSNMGL
-2263 LRYKEVYAAAAEVL
+2263 LKFKEVYAAAAEVL
-2277 GLALQYIAERQ
+2277 GLALRYIAERE
-2288 NILEDPV
+2288 NVLEDPV
-2295 YDCVIKQLKHHQN
+2295 YDCVIRQLKHHQN
-2308 TQQDKFIICLNKIV
+2308 TQQDKFIQCLNKVV

-2346 MKNYCLEVI
+2346 MKTCCLEVI
-2355 MCRAEEIPDLYL
+2355 MCRAEEVPDLHL

-2377 MKHRDDER
+2377 MNHRDDER

-2398 ALKPPELKELLPG
+2398 KLKPLELKELLPG

-2419 SVVCRQ
+2419 SVLCRQ

-2433 IYDNYSDPESQTDDD
+2433 IYDNYSDPESQADGD
-2448 SQEVLGLVKEVLL
+2448 SQEILKLAKEMLL
-2461 QGLIDE
+2461 RGLIDE
-2467 NAELQLIVRNFWSDE
+2467 NAELQLIIRNFWSDE
-2482 TRLPANILDRMLML
+2482 TRLPTNTLDRMLSL
-2496 LSSLYSAKIET
+2496 LNSLYSTKIET

-2534 PLSECKFQDF
+2534 PLSECKFQDV
-2544 VIDSSWRYRSTMLTP
+2544 VINSSWRYQSTVLTP
-2559 MFVETQASQS
+2559 MFVETQASQIH
-2569 TNRNLS
+2569 RNLS
-2575 QERSLSISGSVG
+2575 QERSFSASGSVSG
-2587 GQVRATQRQY
+2587 RVRATQQRY
-2597 EFTPTQN
+2597 EFTPTQHV
-2604 ISGRSSFNWLTGN
+2604 SGRSSFNWLTGS

-2624 YTVPSS
+2624 YTVPSSS

-2635 SMLLVNKRSEKFK
+2635 SMLLVNKQSEKFK
-2648 QAAFKPVGPD
+2648 QVTFKPVGPD
-2658 FGKKKLGLPG
+2658 FGKKRLGLPG
-2668 DKVDSKTKGIDER
+2668 DEVDSKTKGIEER
-2681 AEILRLRRRFLKD
+2681 VEILRLRRRFLKD
-2694 QEKVSLIYARKGVA
+2694 QEKLSLIYARKGVA

-2715 MKSELKMKF
+2715 MKSELKMKY
-2724 DGQVTLY
+2724 DAQVTLY

-2741 IQIEHCSLIAPLQ
+2741 IQIEYCSLIAPLQ
-2754 GLAQRDP
+2754 GLAQKDP

-2778 VEKSKI
+2778 VEKSKT
-2784 PSEKKVIIQKL
+2784 PSEKKAIIQKL
-2795 LKNFNHFLST
+2795 LNNFNNFLSM

-2816 IQFTF
+2816 IQEMSYRHRELLELDSANVSTSCLASLQQPVGILLLEH
-2821 ALIYLCSTDENIS
+2821 ALMALSPAEEPPCKRMR
-2834 LFPLGRLYRSLGDYD
+2834 GRAELPPDVIRWIELAKLYRSLGDYD

-2857 KIGTKDITQQALLA
+2857 KIGTKEITQKALLA

-2877 AEAAKCYDE
+2877 AEAAKYYDE
-2886 ALSKEDWQ
+2886 ALSKGDWQ
-2894 DGEPT
+2894 DEEPT

-2942 WSDPFYQEMY
+2942 WNDPFFQETY

-2962 LLLNGENDQTLL
+2962 LLLSGENDQSLL
-2974 TFIDEAMKAE
+2974 TFIDEAMKTE
-2984 QKKALIEMHYSQ
+2984 QKKAIIEMHYSQ

-3010 AKYYIGN
+3010 AKYYISN
-3017 GMQIFMQEIS
+3017 GMQIFMQS
-3027 YKHRDLLELDSASVS
+3027 YSSIDTLLYQSRMTKLQSV
-3042 TSCLASLQQPVG
+3042 
-3054 ILLLERALMALSPV
+3054 
-3068 EEPPLKRM
+3068 
-3076 RGRTELP
+3076 
-3083 PDVIKWIELA
+3083 
-3093 KLYRSLGDYDVLR
+3093 
-3106 GIFSGKIGTKD
+3106 
-3117 ITQQALL
+3117 QALT
-3124 AEARSDYA
+3124 EIQDFINFMTKRS
-3132 EAAKCYD
+3132 
-3139 EALSKEDWQDGE
+3139 
-3151 PTEAE
+3151 
-3156 KDFWEL
+3156 
-3162 ASLEC
+3162 
-3167 YDHLTE
+3167 
-3173 WKSLEYCAT
+3173 
-3182 VNIDS
+3182 
-3187 GKPPDLSKTWSDP
+3187 
-3200 FYQEMYLPYIIR
+3200 
-3212 SKLKLLLNGENDQTL
+3212 
-3227 LTFID
+3227 
-3232 EAMKTEQKKALI
+3232 
-3244 EMHYSQELSLLYILQ
+3244 
-3259 DDFDRAKYYIGNGMQ
+3259 
-3274 IFMQFCCI
+3274 
-3282 PAYFCVEGNLAS
+3282 NLAS
-3294 RAKSLKRLL
+3294 QASLKRLL
-3303 RTWTSRYPDAKMDP
+3303 RIWTSRYPDAKMDP

-3338 FLCDQANDSMEVDE
+3338 LLCDQANDSMEVDE
-3352 ENGVGDQME
+3352 YSADDQME
-3361 VDQQDEDIHSMI
+3361 VDQQGEDIYSMI
-3373 RSCKFNM
+3373 KSCKFNM
-3380 KLKMIESARKQ
+3380 KMKMIESARKQ
-3391 NSFSVAKKLLKDLRR
+3391 NSFSVAKKLLKNLRK
-3406 EARTREDWLVRWN
+3406 EAKMREDWLVRWN
-3419 CAYCRFVH
+3419 YAYCRFTH
-3427 SCSQSQSCPERVLS
+3427 SCSRNQSCPERVLS
-3441 VLKTISLLEDTKS
+3441 VLKAICLLGNNTKS
-3454 DYLDKNIM
+3454 DYLSKNIM

-3479 NALSQDPRCFEQIGE
+3479 NALSQDPRCLEQIEE

-3499 IQELSGERSGTP
+3499 ISVLSGESLESP

-3520 RAFQCFSSAARK
+3520 KAFQCFSSAARK

-3537 QSHTMEHVDV
+3537 QSHSMEHVDLM
-3547 KGVIDAY
+3547 GVIDAY
-3554 MTLAG
+3554 MTLVG

-3566 KEEEGSLEINSE
+3566 REEEGLL

-3605 FPRLLQIVERYPA
+3605 FPRLLQIIERYPA
-3618 ETLGLVTRELPSVPC
+3618 ETLGLVTRELSSVPC

-3663 DTYPQAIIY
+3663 NTYPQAIIY

-3677 SESYCFKDTARG
+3677 SESYCFKDTATG
-3689 CKNKEFVASIKNKLD
+3689 CKNREFVERIKNKLD

-3709 QDFIHSLEQL
+3709 QDFVRSLEQL
-3719 SNPVMLFKDWVEDVR
+3719 SNPIMLFKDWVEDVR
-3734 NELGKAQ
+3734 NELVKAQ
-3741 RNKIKLKEM
+3741 RNKNKLKEM
-3750 YEEMYKNLG
+3750 YEGMYKNLG
-3759 DVKAPGLGWLRKRF
+3759 NLETPGLGLLRKRF
-3773 AQAFGKDFDS
+3773 IQAFGKDFD
-3783 HFGKGG
+3783 HYFGKGG
-3789 SKLLDM
+3789 SELLDM
-3795 KVVDFDEITMS
+3795 KTSVFDAIVTS
-3806 LRTKMNKS
+3806 LLSKMNKT
-3814 HKEPGNLKECS
+3814 HKEPGNLKEYS

-3848 KGKPLPEYHVKIS
+3848 RGKPLPEYHAKIS
-3861 GFDERIMVLESLR
+3861 GFDERIIVMESLR
-3874 KPKRIMI
+3874 KPKRITI

-3903 RIEQLFDVMNIILSR
+3903 RIEQLFDVMNIILSQ
-3918 DAACSQRNMQLKTY
+3918 DATCSQRNMQLKTY

-3955 FLRNSM
+3955 FLKNSM
-3961 TEEEDTNYNS
+3961 SEEEDINYNS
-3971 RKGPRSAYT
+3971 KKGPRATYSE
-3980 DWLSRMGGKAQ
+3980 WLSKMGGRAQ
-3991 GLARY
+3991 GISRY
-3996 TAMYKNASRTETV
+3996 HVMYRNASRTETV
-4009 IAFKS
+4009 MSFKR
-4014 REHSVPEDLLRRA
+4014 RESSVPEDLLRRA
-4027 FVKMSTSPEAF
+4027 FLKMSTSPEAF
-4038 LALRSH
+4038 LSLRSH

-4079 GIDFGHAF
+4079 GIDFGCAF

-4094 PVPELMP
+4094 GVPELMP

-4137 LLINT
+4137 LLIST

-4163 KGGTWIKEINTAEV
+4163 KGGTWIKEINTSEV

-4185 SNVKRK
+4185 SYVKRK
-4191 LTGTNPARITCDEL
+4191 LTGANPGTITCDEL
-4205 RLAYEKSPCYNDFA
+4205 RLGHEKSPSYNDFA
-4219 AVARGSADHNV
+4219 AVARGSTDHNI
-4230 RAREPED
+4230 RAKEPED

>member
-1 MAGGVQEWL
+1 AWGGMAGVQEWL
-10 EALHGCLQ
+10 HQLHRCLQPGDAASAALHGY
-18 PSDAVRGYGLLR
+18 SLLR
-30 GLGEACLT
+30 SLGETCLT
-38 CSAGGALALHVSL
+38 SLASSAQALHLSL
-51 VFGPERG
+51 VFSQEHG
-58 LLAFVCRSL
+58 LLVFIHRSL
-67 GLEEVG
+67 SIEE
-73 RHPAA
+73 
-78 PPGRAG
+78 
-84 PGAVAANKLLPFQF
+84 F

-107 FLCVFLEKIGER
+107 FLCVFMEKVGDK
-119 VHPYARS
+119 VHPYACNI
-126 LKQTCISV
+126 KQTCIGV
-134 YTKEKAAKCKI
+134 YTKERAAKCKI

-158 RRSCLMEEMKVGEI
+158 RHSCLMEEMKVGEI

-179 LAVRSKVSDT
+179 LATKSKVADT

-200 LGEVHP
+200 LGEVQP
-206 TDMINNSEKL
+206 SDMINNSEKL

-224 KTQVHLE
+224 KTQ
-231 FLFRLFHCFFM
+231 M
-242 TSATRLPKLT
+242 TSATRGPKLPI
-252 VVAGCLR
+252 VAGCLR
-259 GLTALMYNFTK
+259 GLVALMYNFTK
-270 SVDEDAQTS
+270 SVDEDPQTA
-279 KEIFDFAVKAIR
+279 KEIFDFAMKAIS
-291 PQVDQK
+291 PQV
-297 RYAVHL
+297 
-303 GRVQATYEQNYTL
+303 N
-316 CHLPLFSEYKT
+316 LPYVNSGLQLFSWHAAQ
-327 MFGTLLLDSYVM
+327 FGALLLDNYVT
-339 LFETM
+339 LFEAM

-351 NQELKKAGHNA
+351 NQELKKASHSA
-362 LDSFLKQMSSMVAK
+362 LESFLKQISLMVAK
-376 DAELHKSKLKFFM
+376 DAELHKSKLQFFM
-389 EQFYGIIRRMDS
+389 EQFYGIIRRTDS

-418 PCKAVHPKD
+418 PCKAIRSKD
-427 VDAMYVELLQR
+427 VDGMYVELLQR

-449 MDDHLY
+449 IDDHLY

-470 LDTIPEVYTPVLE
+470 IDTIPEVYTPVLE

-500 QLVCCRSIIKVFLAL
+500 QFLCCRSIIKVFLAL
-515 SIKGPVLW
+515 SGKGPVLW
-523 SFIGT
+523 SFIST
-528 VVHQGLIRVF
+528 VVHQGLIRIF
-538 SKPVTFSKIGYDFF
+538 SKPITVSEKYCVLYFQDF
-552 GRESSGSEDF
+552 GGKEASGAEESREA
-562 PESGEVETA
+562 GEVGTGR
-571 KWKVPTYKDYLYL
+571 WKVPTCKDYLSL
-584 FRSLLSCDTMK
+584 FRSLLNCDTMK
-595 ESVFEEENFLTG
+595 ECGFEDENFLTA
-607 NSPLQSLSRLLYDEL
+607 NSPLQSLNRLLYDEL

-635 TVQKLNV
+635 TVQKL
-642 HEQDENET
+642 DGENET
-650 DSAFIGPTSDPASNL
+650 DSALVWPTSDPTSNL
-665 QPKKPTDFIAFINL
+665 QPMKPTDFIAFINL
-679 VEFCRDILPDK
+679 VEFCREILPEK
-690 HVEYFK
+690 HVEYFS

-725 TMKIAKKIKYFEGV
+725 TMKIARKIKYFEGV
-739 SPKSLRKSTED
+739 SPRSLRKCPED
-750 PEKSSCFA
+750 PEKRSCFA
-758 LFAKFGKEVTAKM
+758 LFVKFGKEVAAKM

-856 TTKVE
+856 TSTVE
-861 PQDNWEVRKLSRA
+861 SQNNWEVRKLSRA

-880 KIVIQRLRKAKSSS
+880 KVMIQRIRKAKTFS
-894 LDDNP
+894 L
-899 SLEAVRTRVAHLLG
+899 VRTLFLFR
-913 SLGGQINHNLITAT
+913 IKCELITLHSS

-942 SHLSFAVPFADMKPV
+942 KRLSFAVPFADMKPV
-957 IYLDAFLPRVTDLAL
+957 IYLDLFLPHVTELAL
-972 SASDRQSKVA
+972 SASDRQTKVA
-982 ACELLHS
+982 ACELLHG
-989 IVAYMLGKAS
+989 IVTYMLGRAS
-999 QMPERCQGPPPMY
+999 QMPEGAQGPPPMY
-1012 QLYKRI
+1012 QLHKRI

-1054 ESQDTVTFLE
+1054 ESQDTVAFLE
-1064 AILSGIVDPVDSTLR
+1064 AILTGIVDPFDSTLR
-1079 DFCGQCVREF
+1079 DFCGQCIREF

-1103 KSPANTKSLFKR
+1103 KSPANTQSLFKR

-1163 LALTHTDEKSLD
+1163 LALTHKDEKSLGTTQQCCDAINHLKRIIKHKAPSLNKEGKRRVPRGFPATKSVCLLD
-1175 VFSFL
+1175 VVMWLLVQCGRPQTECRHKAMELFYEFVPL
-1180 SGNNS
+1180 LPGNQS
-1185 PSSWLADVLKKRDI
+1185 PSSWLADVLKKHGV

-1210 SDAKSPSGILSQPT
+1210 SDAKSLSGILSQPT
-1224 LRDMQE
+1224 LRGMQE

-1256 LRMIKPHEILGVNER
+1256 LRMIKPHEILCE
-1271 SSFLEAVDFFLET
+1271 SSFLEAVQFFLET
-1284 IALHDIHAA
+1284 IALHDIHTA

-1299 RSRGNVFSPQER
+1299 SSKGSMFSPQER
-1311 EMYNYSKCTIIV
+1311 DVYNYSKCTIIV
-1323 RIMEF
+1323 RTMEF

-1351 NFVELVVMTVCDPSH
+1351 SLIELLVMTVCDPSH

-1385 RLLKALMKSPYKG
+1385 RLMKALMKSPYKESFK
-1398 YLQLCLKKR
+1398 LCIKKR
-1407 ITPQSFEDLCFV
+1407 ITLQSLEDLCSV

-1426 RFDQVRFSAVL
+1426 RFDQVRFTAVL
-1437 SACKQLQKSGLLQ
+1437 SACKQLQKSGLLH
-1450 SVLHNQDEGLH
+1450 SVLHNQDEGPH
-1461 PSVGSKLLSVVYKSI
+1461 FSVGSKLLSVVYKGI
-1476 APGSER
+1476 APGGER
-1482 HSLPSVDI
+1482 ISLPSLDVS
-1490 NSKRV
+1490 SKQL

-1523 SVPLSESSERNFV
+1523 SVPLSGTSQENLINFS
-1536 NFTHGQYFYSLF
+1536 HGQYFYSLF
-1548 SDTINQ
+1548 SETINQ
-1554 QLLKNLDAVIIQLM
+1554 QLLKNLDVTIVQLM
-1568 ESSVSN
+1568 ESSDSN

-1591 ERTIRKQQGVKLVT
+1591 ERTVRKQQGVKLVT
-1605 AVLRNWKRLDSW
+1605 TVLRNWEKLDSW
-1617 WAKGSS
+1617 WAKGSA
-1623 PESKVAVLT
+1623 PESKMAVLT

-1639 IDSSVSFNTSHEA
+1639 IDSSVSFNTNHEA
-1652 FTAVFDTYT
+1652 FTAVFNTYT

-1721 NNYVDCTKKVETDKV
+1721 NNYVDCIKKFLDALEL
-1736 SDDFCIKPSE
+1736 SQSP
-1746 MHKQVYYLLQS
+1746 MLLQLMTETLCRDHRHFMEGS
-1757 KKLRASVES
+1757 FQASFKRI
-1766 SRLIL
+1766 SRR
-1771 HVLSNTDKQVVL
+1771 STTDKQVIL

-1792 NEDLLSNTVR
+1792 SEDLLSNTTR
-1802 QAFVDRSLL
+1802 QAFMDRSLL
-1811 TLMSHCN
+1811 TLLWHCSV
-1818 LDALREFFCKII
+1818 DALKEFFGKII

-1846 CVFDTQ
+1846 YAFDTQ

-1857 GYYKLLEVMYI
+1857 GYYKLLEVMYV
-1868 RLSKEDVHS
+1868 RLSKEDVYS
-1877 KDSKINQAYRGS
+1877 KDSKINQAYCGS
-1889 VSVEGNELTKALMK
+1889 MSVEGNELTKTLIK

-1944 SKFYQGFLFT
+1944 IKFYQGFLFT
-1954 EKSEKNLL
+1954 EKSEKVRIIYNMGFLFIL
-1962 IFENLIDLKRQYTFP
+1962 NGFDNFLA
-1977 VEIEVPLERKK
+1977 VPLERKK

-1997 REAWSGGQ
+1997 RDAGNGDQ
-2005 DEPKY
+2005 DEPRY

-2033 GVQGFSYSSQDATA
+2033 GVQGFSYSSQDVTA
-2047 SSAHFRRKV
+2047 SNTHFRRKEPTEYMVLNDEMELEMDELNQHECMASMTTLIKHMQRNQITPKV
-2056 ECIVKSV
+2056 EE
-2063 NTDNIRGTVPID
+2063 GTVPVD
-2075 LPLWMKFLHSKLGN
+2075 LPLWMKFLHGKLGN

-2121 MLQLVVSGNNGGEG
+2121 LLQLVVSGNNGGEG

-2143 AVTVLSWTSVA
+2143 VVTILSWTSVT

-2174 KNAFHQKRAVFR
+2174 RSAFHPKRAVFR

-2211 DKFSSGDPDTKD
+2211 EKFSCGGPDTKD

-2242 DLKCEID
+2242 DPTCEID
-2249 RVRYFQALISNMGL
+2249 RVRYFQALTSNMGL
-2263 LRYKEVYAAAAEVL
+2263 LKFKEVYAAAAEVL
-2277 GLALQYIAERQ
+2277 GLALRYIAERE
-2288 NILEDPV
+2288 NVI
-2295 YDCVIKQLKHHQN
+2295 YDCVIRQLKHHQN
-2308 TQQDKFIICLNKIV
+2308 TQQDKFIQCLNKVV

-2346 MKNYCLEVI
+2346 MKTCCLEVI
-2355 MCRAEEIPDLYL
+2355 MCRAEEVPDLHL

-2377 MKHRDDER
+2377 MNHRDDER

-2398 ALKPPELKELLPG
+2398 KLKPLELKELLPG

-2419 SVVCRQ
+2419 SVLCRQ

-2433 IYDNYSDPESQTDDD
+2433 IYDNYSDPESQADGD
-2448 SQEVLGLVKEVLL
+2448 SQEILKLAKEMLL
-2461 QGLIDE
+2461 RGLIDE
-2467 NAELQLIVRNFWSDE
+2467 NAELQLIIRNFWSDE
-2482 TRLPANILDRMLML
+2482 TRLPTNTLDRMLSL
-2496 LSSLYSAKIET
+2496 LNSLYSTKIET

-2534 PLSECKFQDF
+2534 PLSECKFQDV
-2544 VIDSSWRYRSTMLTP
+2544 VINSSWRYQSTVLTP
-2559 MFVETQASQS
+2559 MFVETQASQIH
-2569 TNRNLS
+2569 RNLS
-2575 QERSLSISGSVG
+2575 QERSFSASGSVSG
-2587 GQVRATQRQY
+2587 RVRATQQRY
-2597 EFTPTQN
+2597 EFTPTQHV
-2604 ISGRSSFNWLTGN
+2604 SGRSSFNWLTGS

-2624 YTVPSS
+2624 YTVPSSS

-2635 SMLLVNKRSEKFK
+2635 SMLLVNKQSEKFK
-2648 QAAFKPVGPD
+2648 QVTFKPVGPD
-2658 FGKKKLGLPG
+2658 FGKKRLGLPG
-2668 DKVDSKTKGIDER
+2668 DEVDSKTKGIEER
-2681 AEILRLRRRFLKD
+2681 VEILRLRRRFLKD
-2694 QEKVSLIYARKGVA
+2694 QEKLSLIYARKGVA

-2715 MKSELKMKF
+2715 MKSELKMKY
-2724 DGQVTLY
+2724 DAQVTLY

-2741 IQIEHCSLIAPLQ
+2741 IQIEYCSLIAPLQ
-2754 GLAQRDP
+2754 GLAQKDP

-2778 VEKSKI
+2778 VEKSKT
-2784 PSEKKVIIQKL
+2784 PSEKKAIIQKL
-2795 LKNFNHFLST
+2795 LNNFNNFLSM

-2816 IQFTF
+2816 IQEMSYRHRELLELDSANVSTSCLASLQQPVGILLLEH
-2821 ALIYLCSTDENIS
+2821 ALMALSPAEEPPCKRMR
-2834 LFPLGRLYRSLGDYD
+2834 GRAELPPDVIRWIELAKLYRSLGDYD

-2857 KIGTKDITQQALLA
+2857 KIGTKEITQKALLA

-2877 AEAAKCYDE
+2877 AEAAKYYDE
-2886 ALSKEDWQ
+2886 ALSKGDWQ
-2894 DGEPT
+2894 DEEPT

-2942 WSDPFYQEMY
+2942 WNDPFFQETY

-2962 LLLNGENDQTLL
+2962 LLLSGENDQSLL
-2974 TFIDEAMKAE
+2974 TFIDEAMKTE
-2984 QKKALIEMHYSQ
+2984 QKKAIIEMHYSQ

-3010 AKYYIGN
+3010 AKYYISN
-3017 GMQIFMQEIS
+3017 GMQIFMQS
-3027 YKHRDLLELDSASVS
+3027 YSSIDTLLYQSRMTKLQSV
-3042 TSCLASLQQPVG
+3042 
-3054 ILLLERALMALSPV
+3054 
-3068 EEPPLKRM
+3068 
-3076 RGRTELP
+3076 
-3083 PDVIKWIELA
+3083 
-3093 KLYRSLGDYDVLR
+3093 
-3106 GIFSGKIGTKD
+3106 
-3117 ITQQALL
+3117 QALT
-3124 AEARSDYA
+3124 EIQDFINFMTKRS
-3132 EAAKCYD
+3132 
-3139 EALSKEDWQDGE
+3139 
-3151 PTEAE
+3151 
-3156 KDFWEL
+3156 
-3162 ASLEC
+3162 
-3167 YDHLTE
+3167 
-3173 WKSLEYCAT
+3173 
-3182 VNIDS
+3182 
-3187 GKPPDLSKTWSDP
+3187 
-3200 FYQEMYLPYIIR
+3200 
-3212 SKLKLLLNGENDQTL
+3212 
-3227 LTFID
+3227 
-3232 EAMKTEQKKALI
+3232 
-3244 EMHYSQELSLLYILQ
+3244 
-3259 DDFDRAKYYIGNGMQ
+3259 
-3274 IFMQFCCI
+3274 
-3282 PAYFCVEGNLAS
+3282 NLAS
-3294 RAKSLKRLL
+3294 QASLKRLL
-3303 RTWTSRYPDAKMDP
+3303 RIWTSRYPDAKMDP

-3338 FLCDQANDSMEVDE
+3338 LLCDQANDSMEVDE
-3352 ENGVGDQME
+3352 YSADDQME
-3361 VDQQDEDIHSMI
+3361 VDQQGEDIYSMI
-3373 RSCKFNM
+3373 KSCKFNM
-3380 KLKMIESARKQ
+3380 KMKMIESARKQ
-3391 NSFSVAKKLLKDLRR
+3391 NSFSVAKKLLKNLRK
-3406 EARTREDWLVRWN
+3406 EAKMREDWLVRWN
-3419 CAYCRFVH
+3419 YAYCRFTH
-3427 SCSQSQSCPERVLS
+3427 SCSRNQSCPERVLS
-3441 VLKTISLLEDTKS
+3441 VLKAICLLEDTKS
-3454 DYLDKNIM
+3454 DYLSKNIM

-3479 NALSQDPRCFEQIGE
+3479 NALSQDPRCLEQIEE

-3499 IQELSGERSGTP
+3499 ISVLSGESLESP

-3520 RAFQCFSSAARK
+3520 KAFQCFSSAARK

-3537 QSHTMEHVDV
+3537 QSHSMEHVDLM
-3547 KGVIDAY
+3547 GVIDAY
-3554 MTLAG
+3554 MTLVG

-3566 KEEEGSLEINSE
+3566 REEEEINTA

-3605 FPRLLQIVERYPA
+3605 FPRLLQIIERYPA
-3618 ETLGLVTRELPSVPC
+3618 ETLGLVTRELSSVPC

-3663 DTYPQAIIY
+3663 NTYPQAIIY

-3677 SESYCFKDTARG
+3677 SESYCFKDTATG
-3689 CKNKEFVASIKNKLD
+3689 CKNREFVERIKNKLD

-3709 QDFIHSLEQL
+3709 QDFVRSLEQL
-3719 SNPVMLFKDWVEDVR
+3719 SNPIMLFKDWVEDVR
-3734 NELGKAQ
+3734 NELVKAQ
-3741 RNKIKLKEM
+3741 RNKNKLKEM
-3750 YEEMYKNLG
+3750 YEGMYKNLG
-3759 DVKAPGLGWLRKRF
+3759 NLETPGLGLLRKRF
-3773 AQAFGKDFDS
+3773 IQAFGKDFD
-3783 HFGKGG
+3783 HYFGKGG
-3789 SKLLDM
+3789 SELLDM
-3795 KVVDFDEITMS
+3795 KTSVFDAIVTS
-3806 LRTKMNKS
+3806 LLSKMNKT
-3814 HKEPGNLKECS
+3814 HKEPGNLKEYS

-3848 KGKPLPEYHVKIS
+3848 RGKPLPEYHAKIS
-3861 GFDERIMVLESLR
+3861 GFDERIIVMESLR
-3874 KPKRIMI
+3874 KPKRITI

-3903 RIEQLFDVMNIILSR
+3903 RIEQLFDVMNIILSQ
-3918 DAACSQRNMQLKTY
+3918 DATCSQRNMQLKTY

-3955 FLRNSM
+3955 FLKN
-3961 TEEEDTNYNS
+3961 TNIIPS
-3971 RKGPRSAYT
+3971 LTCR
-3980 DWLSRMGGKAQ
+3980 
-3991 GLARY
+3991 
-3996 TAMYKNASRTETV
+3996 NASRTETV
-4009 IAFKS
+4009 MSFKR
-4014 REHSVPEDLLRRA
+4014 RESSVPEDLLRRA
-4027 FVKMSTSPEAF
+4027 FLKMSTSPEAF
-4038 LALRSH
+4038 LSLRSH

-4079 GIDFGHAF
+4079 GIDFGCAF

-4094 PVPELMP
+4094 GVPELMP

-4137 LLINT
+4137 LLIST

-4163 KGGTWIKEINTAEV
+4163 KGGTWIKEINTSEV

-4185 SNVKRK
+4185 SYVKRK
-4191 LTGTNPARITCDEL
+4191 LTGANPGTITCDEL
-4205 RLAYEKSPCYNDFA
+4205 RLGHEKSPSYNDFA
-4219 AVARGSADHNV
+4219 AVARGSTDHNI
-4230 RAREPED
+4230 RAKEPED

>member
-1 MAGGVQEWL
+1 MAGVQECL
-10 EALHGCLQ
+10 HQLHRCLQLGDAASAALHGY
-18 PSDAVRGYGLLR
+18 SLLR
-30 GLGEACLT
+30 SLGETCLT
-38 CSAGGALALHVSL
+38 SLASGAQALHLSL
-51 VFGPERG
+51 VFSQEHS
-58 LLAFVCRSL
+58 LLVFIHRSL
-67 GLEEVG
+67 SIEE
-73 RHPAA
+73 
-78 PPGRAG
+78 
-84 PGAVAANKLLPFQF
+84 F

-107 FLCVFLEKIGER
+107 FLCVFMEKVGDK
-119 VHPYARS
+119 VHPYARNI
-126 LKQTCISV
+126 KQTCIGV
-134 YTKEKAAKCKI
+134 YTKERAAKCKI

-179 LAVRSKVSDT
+179 LATKSKVADT

-200 LGEVHP
+200 LGEVQP
-206 TDMINNSEKL
+206 SDMINNSEKL

-224 KTQVHLE
+224 KTQ
-231 FLFRLFHCFFM
+231 M
-242 TSATRLPKLT
+242 TSATRGPKLPI
-252 VVAGCLR
+252 VAGCLR
-259 GLTALMYNFTK
+259 GLVALMYNFSK
-270 SVDEDAQTS
+270 SVDEDPQTA
-279 KEIFDFAVKAIR
+279 KEIFDFAVKAIS

-297 RYAVHL
+297 RYAVQL
-303 GRVQATYEQNYTL
+303 AGLQ
-316 CHLPLFSEYKT
+316 LFSWHAAQ
-327 MFGTLLLDSYVM
+327 FGALLLDNYVT
-339 LFETM
+339 LFEAM

-351 NQELKKAGHNA
+351 NQELKKASHSA
-362 LDSFLKQMSSMVAK
+362 LESFLKQISLMVAK
-376 DAELHKSKLKFFM
+376 DAELHKSKLQFFM
-389 EQFYGIIRRMDS
+389 EQFYGIIRRTDS
-401 SNKELSIAI
+401 SSKELSIAI

-418 PCKAVHPKD
+418 PCKAIHSKD
-427 VDAMYVELLQR
+427 VDDMYVELLQR

-470 LDTIPEVYTPVLE
+470 IDTIPEVYTPVLE

-500 QLVCCRSIIKVFLAL
+500 QLLCCRSIIKVFLAL
-515 SIKGPVLW
+515 SGKGPVLW
-523 SFIGT
+523 SFIST
-528 VVHQGLIRVF
+528 VVHQGLIRIF
-538 SKPVTFSKIGYDFF
+538 SKPITFSKDFL
-552 GRESSGSEDF
+552 GKEASGAEESRGA
-562 PESGEVETA
+562 GEVGTGR
-571 KWKVPTYKDYLYL
+571 WKVPTCKDYLSL
-584 FRSLLSCDTMK
+584 FRSLLNCDTMK
-595 ESVFEEENFLTG
+595 ECGFEDENFLTA
-607 NSPLQSLSRLLYDEL
+607 NSPLQSLNRLLYDEL

-635 TVQKLNV
+635 TVQKLDVN
-642 HEQDENET
+642 EQDENET
-650 DSAFIGPTSDPASNL
+650 DSVLVGPTSDPTSNL
-665 QPKKPTDFIAFINL
+665 QPTKPTDFIAFINL
-679 VEFCRDILPDK
+679 VEFCREILPEK
-690 HVEYFK
+690 HVEYFN
-696 PWVYSFGYELIIH
+696 PWVYSFGYELIMH

-739 SPKSLRKSTED
+739 SPRSLRKCPED
-750 PEKSSCFA
+750 PEKRSCFA
-758 LFAKFGKEVTAKM
+758 LFVKFGKEVAAKM

-856 TTKVE
+856 TSTVE
-861 PQDNWEVRKLSRA
+861 SQNNWEVRKLSRA

-880 KIVIQRLRKAKSSS
+880 KVMIQRLRKAKTFSLDDSSS
-894 LDDNP
+894 LG
-899 SLEAVRTRVAHLLG
+899 AVRTRVARLLG
-913 SLGGQINHNLITAT
+913 SLGGQINHNLITAS
-927 SAEEMMKKCVSWDTE
+927 SAEEMMKKYVSWDTE
-942 SHLSFAVPFADMKPV
+942 KRLSFAVPFADMKPV
-957 IYLDAFLPRVTDLAL
+957 IYLDLFLPRVTELAL
-972 SASDRQSKVA
+972 SASDRQTKVA
-982 ACELLHS
+982 ACELLHG
-989 IVAYMLGKAS
+989 IVTYMLGRAS
-999 QMPERCQGPPPMY
+999 QMPEGSQGPPPMY
-1012 QLYKRI
+1012 QLHKRL
-1018 FPVLLRLACDVDQVT
+1018 FPVLLHLACDVDQVT

-1054 ESQDTVTFLE
+1054 ESQDTVAFLE
-1064 AILSGIVDPVDSTLR
+1064 AILTGIVDPVDSTLR
-1079 DFCGQCVREF
+1079 DFCGQCIREF

-1163 LALTHTDEKSLD
+1163 LALAHKDEKSLGTTQQCCDAINHLMRIIKHKAPSLNKEGKRRVPRGFPPTKSVCLLD
-1175 VFSFL
+1175 VVMWLLVQCGRPQTECRHKAMELFYEFVPL
-1180 SGNNS
+1180 LPGNQS
-1185 PSSWLADVLKKRDI
+1185 PSSWLADILKKQGV

-1210 SDAKSPSGILSQPT
+1210 SDAKSLSGILSQPT
-1224 LRDMQE
+1224 LRGMQE

-1271 SSFLEAVDFFLET
+1271 SSFLEAVQFFLET
-1284 IALHDIHAA
+1284 IALHDIHTA

-1299 RSRGNVFSPQER
+1299 SSKGSTFSPQER
-1311 EMYNYSKCTIIV
+1311 DVYNYSKCTIIV
-1323 RIMEF
+1323 RTMEF

-1351 NFVELVVMTVCDPSH
+1351 SLIELLVMTVCDPSH

-1373 VQVMKNLPDISV
+1373 VQVMKNLPDVSV
-1385 RLLKALMKSPYKG
+1385 RLMKALMKSPYKESFK
-1398 YLQLCLKKR
+1398 LCIKKR
-1407 ITPQSFEDLCFV
+1407 ITLQSLEDLCSV

-1437 SACKQLQKSGLLQ
+1437 SACKQLQKSGLLH
-1450 SVLHNQDEGLH
+1450 SVLHNQDEGPH
-1461 PSVGSKLLSVVYKSI
+1461 FSVGSKLLSVVYKGI
-1476 APGSER
+1476 APGGER
-1482 HSLPSVDI
+1482 ISLPSLDVS
-1490 NSKRV
+1490 SKQL

-1523 SVPLSESSERNFV
+1523 SVPLSGTSQENLINFS
-1536 NFTHGQYFYSLF
+1536 HGQYFYSLF
-1548 SDTINQ
+1548 SETINQ
-1554 QLLKNLDAVIIQLM
+1554 QLLKNLDVTIVQLM

-1591 ERTIRKQQGVKLVT
+1591 ERTVRKQQGVKLVT
-1605 AVLRNWKRLDSW
+1605 TVLRNWEKLDSW
-1617 WAKGSS
+1617 WAKGSA
-1623 PESKVAVLT
+1623 PESKMAVLT

-1639 IDSSVSFNTSHEA
+1639 IDSSVSFNTNHEA
-1652 FTAVFDTYT
+1652 FTAVFNTYT

-1672 LKGQAV
+1672 LKGQTV

-1721 NNYVDCTKKVETDKV
+1721 NNYVDCIKKFLDALEL
-1736 SDDFCIKPSE
+1736 SQSP
-1746 MHKQVYYLLQS
+1746 MLLQLMTETLCRDRRHFMEGS
-1757 KKLRASVES
+1757 FQASFKRI
-1766 SRLIL
+1766 SRR
-1771 HVLSNTDKQVVL
+1771 STTDKQVIL

-1792 NEDLLSNTVR
+1792 SEDLLSNTTR
-1802 QAFVDRSLL
+1802 QAFMDRSLL
-1811 TLMSHCN
+1811 TLLWHCSV
-1818 LDALREFFCKII
+1818 DALREFFSKII

-1840 FTKSNE
+1840 FTKSNKYA
-1846 CVFDTQ
+1846 FDTQ

-1857 GYYKLLEVMYI
+1857 GYYKLLEVMYV
-1868 RLSKEDVHS
+1868 RLSKEDVYS
-1877 KDSKINQAYRGS
+1877 KDSKINQAYCGS
-1889 VSVEGNELTKALMK
+1889 MSVEGNELTKTLIK

-1997 REAWSGGQ
+1997 RDAGNSDQ

-2033 GVQGFSYSSQDATA
+2033 GVQGFSYSSQDVTA
-2047 SSAHFRRKV
+2047 SSTHFRRKEATEYMVLNDEMELEMDELNQHECMASMTTLIKHMQRNQITPKV
-2056 ECIVKSV
+2056 EE
-2063 NTDNIRGTVPID
+2063 GTVPVD
-2075 LPLWMKFLHSKLGN
+2075 LPLWMKFLHGKLGN
-2089 PSVPLNIRLFIA
+2089 PSVPLNIRLFIS

-2121 MLQLVVSGNNGGEG
+2121 LLQLVVSGNNGGEG

-2143 AVTVLSWTSVA
+2143 VVTILSWTSVA

-2174 KNAFHQKRAVFR
+2174 RSVFHQKRAVFR

-2211 DKFSSGDPDTKD
+2211 EKFSRGDPDTKD

-2242 DLKCEID
+2242 DPKCEID
-2249 RVRYFQALISNMGL
+2249 RVRYFQALTSNMGL
-2263 LRYKEVYAAAAEVL
+2263 LKYKEVYAAAAEVL
-2277 GLALQYIAERQ
+2277 GLALRYIAERE
-2288 NILEDPV
+2288 NVLEDPV
-2295 YDCVIKQLKHHQN
+2295 YDCVIRQLKHHQN
-2308 TQQDKFIICLNKIV
+2308 TQQDKFIQCLNKVV

-2346 MKNYCLEVI
+2346 MKTCCLEVI
-2355 MCRAEEIPDLYL
+2355 MCRAEEVPDLYL

-2377 MKHRDDER
+2377 MNHRDDER

-2398 ALKPPELKELLPG
+2398 KLKPLELKELLPG

-2419 SVVCRQ
+2419 SVLCRQ
-2425 RMYDILMW
+2425 CMYDILMW
-2433 IYDNYSDPESQTDDD
+2433 IYDNYSDPESQADGD
-2448 SQEVLGLVKEVLL
+2448 SQEILKLAKEMLL
-2461 QGLIDE
+2461 RGLIDE

-2482 TRLPANILDRMLML
+2482 TRLPTNTLDRMLSL
-2496 LSSLYSAKIET
+2496 LNSLYSTKIET

-2544 VIDSSWRYRSTMLTP
+2544 VINSSWRYQSTVLTP

-2569 TNRNLS
+2569 IHRNLS
-2575 QERSLSISGSVG
+2575 QERSFSASGSVSG
-2587 GQVRATQRQY
+2587 RVRATQQRY
-2597 EFTPTQN
+2597 EFTPTQHV
-2604 ISGRSSFNWLTGN
+2604 SGRSSFNWLTGS

-2624 YTVPSS
+2624 YTVPSSS

-2635 SMLLVNKRSEKFK
+2635 SMLLVNKQSEKFK
-2648 QAAFKPVGPD
+2648 QVTFKPVGPD
-2658 FGKKKLGLPG
+2658 FGKKRLGLPG
-2668 DKVDSKTKGIDER
+2668 DEVDSKTKGIEER

-2694 QEKVSLIYARKGVA
+2694 QEKLSLIYARKGVA
-2708 EQKREKE
+2708 EQKREK
-2715 MKSELKMKF
+2715 K
-2724 DGQVTLY
+2724 
-2731 RSYRV
+2731 
-2736 GDLPD
+2736 
-2741 IQIEHCSLIAPLQ
+2741 
-2754 GLAQRDP
+2754 DP

-2778 VEKSKI
+2778 VEKSKT
-2784 PSEKKVIIQKL
+2784 PSEKKAIIQKL
-2795 LKNFNHFLST
+2795 LNNFNNFLSM

-2816 IQFTF
+2816 IQEMSYRHRELLELDSANVSTSCLASLQQPVGILLLEH
-2821 ALIYLCSTDENIS
+2821 ALMALSPAEEPPS
-2834 LFPLGRLYRSLGDYD
+2834 KRMRGRAELPPDVIRWIELAKLYRSLGDYD

-2857 KIGTKDITQQALLA
+2857 KIGTKEITQKALLA

-2877 AEAAKCYDE
+2877 AEAAKYYDE

-2894 DGEPT
+2894 DEEPT

-2942 WSDPFYQEMY
+2942 WNDPFFQETY

-2962 LLLNGENDQTLL
+2962 LLLSGENDQSLL
-2974 TFIDEAMKAE
+2974 TFIDEAMKTE
-2984 QKKALIEMHYSQ
+2984 QKKAIIEMHYSQ

-3010 AKYYIGN
+3010 AKYYISN
-3017 GMQIFMQEIS
+3017 GMQIFMQS
-3027 YKHRDLLELDSASVS
+3027 YSSIDTLLHQSRMTKLQSV
-3042 TSCLASLQQPVG
+3042 
-3054 ILLLERALMALSPV
+3054 
-3068 EEPPLKRM
+3068 
-3076 RGRTELP
+3076 
-3083 PDVIKWIELA
+3083 
-3093 KLYRSLGDYDVLR
+3093 
-3106 GIFSGKIGTKD
+3106 
-3117 ITQQALL
+3117 QALT
-3124 AEARSDYA
+3124 EIQDFINFMTKRSN
-3132 EAAKCYD
+3132 
-3139 EALSKEDWQDGE
+3139 
-3151 PTEAE
+3151 
-3156 KDFWEL
+3156 
-3162 ASLEC
+3162 
-3167 YDHLTE
+3167 LT
-3173 WKSLEYCAT
+3173 
-3182 VNIDS
+3182 
-3187 GKPPDLSKTWSDP
+3187 
-3200 FYQEMYLPYIIR
+3200 
-3212 SKLKLLLNGENDQTL
+3212 
-3227 LTFID
+3227 
-3232 EAMKTEQKKALI
+3232 
-3244 EMHYSQELSLLYILQ
+3244 SQ
-3259 DDFDRAKYYIGNGMQ
+3259 A
-3274 IFMQFCCI
+3274 
-3282 PAYFCVEGNLAS
+3282 
-3294 RAKSLKRLL
+3294 SLKRLL
-3303 RTWTSRYPDAKMDP
+3303 RIWTSRYPDAKMDP

-3338 FLCDQANDSMEVDE
+3338 LLCHQANDSMEVDE
-3352 ENGVGDQME
+3352 YSADDQME
-3361 VDQQDEDIHSMI
+3361 VDQQGEDIYSMI
-3373 RSCKFNM
+3373 KSCKFNM
-3380 KLKMIESARKQ
+3380 KMKMIESARKQ
-3391 NSFSVAKKLLKDLRR
+3391 NSFSVAKKLLKNLRK
-3406 EARTREDWLVRWN
+3406 EAKMREDWLVRWN
-3419 CAYCRFVH
+3419 YAYCRFTH
-3427 SCSQSQSCPERVLS
+3427 SCSRNQSCPERVLS
-3441 VLKTISLLEDTKS
+3441 VLKAICLLEDTKS
-3454 DYLDKNIM
+3454 DYLSKNIM

-3479 NALSQDPRCFEQIGE
+3479 NALSQDPRCLEQIKE

-3499 IQELSGERSGTP
+3499 ISVLSGESLESP

-3520 RAFQCFSSAARK
+3520 KAFQCFSSAARK

-3537 QSHTMEHVDV
+3537 QSHSMEHVDLM
-3547 KGVIDAY
+3547 GVIDAY
-3554 MTLAG
+3554 MTLVG

-3566 KEEEGSLEINSE
+3566 REEEGLLEINTA

-3605 FPRLLQIVERYPA
+3605 FPRLLQIIERYPA
-3618 ETLGLVTRELPSVPC
+3618 ETLGLVTRELSSVPC

-3663 DTYPQAIIY
+3663 NTYPQAIIY

-3677 SESYCFKDTARG
+3677 SESYCFKDTATG
-3689 CKNKEFVASIKNKLD
+3689 CKNREFVERIKNKLD

-3709 QDFIHSLEQL
+3709 QDFVRSLEQL
-3719 SNPVMLFKDWVEDVR
+3719 SNPIMLFKDWVEDVR
-3734 NELGKAQ
+3734 NELVKAH
-3741 RNKIKLKEM
+3741 RNKNKLKEM
-3750 YEEMYKNLG
+3750 YEGMYKNLG
-3759 DVKAPGLGWLRKRF
+3759 NLETPGHGLLRKRF
-3773 AQAFGKDFDS
+3773 IQAFGKDFDH

-3789 SKLLDM
+3789 SELLDM
-3795 KVVDFDEITMS
+3795 KASVFDAIVIS
-3806 LRTKMNKS
+3806 LLSKMNKT
-3814 HKEPGNLKECS
+3814 HKEPGNLKEYS
-3825 PWMSEFKAEFLRN
+3825 LWMSEFKAEFLRN

-3848 KGKPLPEYHVKIS
+3848 RGKPLPEYHAKIS
-3861 GFDERIMVLESLR
+3861 GFDERISVMESLR
-3874 KPKRIMI
+3874 KPKRITI

-3903 RIEQLFDVMNIILSR
+3903 RIEQLFDVMNIILSQ
-3918 DAACSQRNMQLKTY
+3918 DATCSQRNMQLKTY

-3955 FLRNSM
+3955 FLKNSM
-3961 TEEEDTNYNS
+3961 SEEEDINYNS
-3971 RKGPRSAYT
+3971 IKGPRATYSE
-3980 DWLSRMGGKAQ
+3980 WLSKMGGKVQ
-3991 GLARY
+3991 GTSRY
-3996 TAMYKNASRTETV
+3996 HIMYRNASRTETV
-4009 IAFKS
+4009 TSFKR
-4014 REHSVPEDLLRRA
+4014 RESSVPEDLLRRA
-4027 FVKMSTSPEAF
+4027 FLKMSTSPEAF
-4038 LALRSH
+4038 LSLRSH

-4079 GIDFGHAF
+4079 GIDFGCAF

-4094 PVPELMP
+4094 SVPELMP

-4137 LLINT
+4137 LLIST

-4163 KGGTWIKEINTAEV
+4163 KGGTWTKEINTSEV

-4185 SNVKRK
+4185 SYVKRK
-4191 LTGTNPARITCDEL
+4191 LTGANPATITCDEL
-4205 RLAYEKSPCYNDFA
+4205 RLGHEKSPSYNDFA
-4219 AVARGSADHNV
+4219 AVARGSTDHNI
-4230 RAREPED
+4230 RAKEPED

>member
-1 MAGGVQEWL
+1 MAGVRQYLLQLHRCLQPGD
-10 EALHGCLQ
+10 ALHGY
-18 PSDAVRGYGLLR
+18 SLLR
-30 GLGEACLT
+30 SLAETCLT
-38 CSAGGALALHVSL
+38 SLDSGEQALHLSL
-51 VFGPERG
+51 VFSQEHG
-58 LLAFVCRSL
+58 LLVFIHRSL
-67 GLEEVG
+67 SIEE
-73 RHPAA
+73 
-78 PPGRAG
+78 
-84 PGAVAANKLLPFQF
+84 F

-107 FLCVFLEKIGER
+107 FLCVFMEKAGDK
-119 VHPYARS
+119 VHPYACNI
-126 LKQTCISV
+126 KQTCLSV
-134 YTKEKAAKCKI
+134 YTKERAAKCKVA
-145 PALELLIKLLQSL
+145 ALELLMKLLQSL
-158 RRSCLMEEMKVGEI
+158 RCSCLMEEMKVGEI

-179 LAVRSKVSDT
+179 LGTKSKIPDT

-200 LGEVHP
+200 LGEVQP
-206 TDMINNSEKL
+206 SDMINNSDKL

-224 KTQVHLE
+224 KTQ
-231 FLFRLFHCFFM
+231 M
-242 TSATRLPKLT
+242 TSATRGPKLP

-259 GLTALMYNFTK
+259 GLVALMCNFTK
-270 SVDEDAQTS
+270 SVDEDPQTA
-279 KEIFDFAVKAIR
+279 KEIFDFAMKAIN
-291 PQVDQK
+291 PQVDQR
-297 RYAVHL
+297 RYAVPL
-303 GRVQATYEQNYTL
+303 AGLQ
-316 CHLPLFSEYKT
+316 LFSWHAAQ
-327 MFGTLLLDSYVM
+327 FGALLLDNYVS
-339 LFETM
+339 LYEVM

-351 NQELKKAGHNA
+351 HQELKKASHSA
-362 LDSFLKQMSSMVAK
+362 LDSFLNQISLMVGK
-376 DAELHKSKLKFFM
+376 DAGLHMDKLQFFM

-401 SNKELSIAI
+401 SSKELSIAI

-418 PCKAVHPKD
+418 PCKAIHSKD
-427 VDAMYVELLQR
+427 VDNMYVELLQR

-449 MDDHLY
+449 IDDHLY

-470 LDTIPEVYTPVLE
+470 IDTVPEVYTPVLE

-500 QLVCCRSIIKVFLAL
+500 QHMCCRSIIKVFLAL
-515 SIKGPVLW
+515 SGKGPVLW
-523 SFIGT
+523 SFIST
-528 VVHQGLIRVF
+528 VVHQGLIRIF
-538 SKPVTFSKIGYDFF
+538 SKPITFSKDFF
-552 GRESSGSEDF
+552 GKETSGSTE
-562 PESGEVETA
+562 PSEAGEVGTGR
-571 KWKVPTYKDYLYL
+571 WKVPTYKDYLYL
-584 FRSLLSCDTMK
+584 FRSLLNCDTMK
-595 ESVFEEENFLTG
+595 ECGFEDANFLTE
-607 NSPLQSLSRLLYDEL
+607 NSPLQSLNRLLYDEL
-622 IKSIL
+622 IKSVL

-635 TVQKLNV
+635 TVQKLDVN
-642 HEQDENET
+642 EQDENES
-650 DSAFIGPTSDPASNL
+650 DRALVGPTSDPASNL
-665 QPKKPTDFIAFINL
+665 QPTKPTDFIAFLNL
-679 VEFCRDILPDK
+679 VEFCREILPEK
-690 HVEYFK
+690 HVEYFN
-696 PWVYSFGYELIIH
+696 PWMYSFGYELIMH

-725 TMKIAKKIKYFEGV
+725 TMKIAKRIKYFEGV
-739 SPKSLRKSTED
+739 SPMSLRKCPED
-750 PEKSSCFA
+750 PEKRSCFA
-758 LFAKFGKEVTAKM
+758 LFVKFGKEVSAKM

-783 NFLLSLPHD
+783 IFLLSLPHD

-803 ALQNAFKLG
+803 ALQTAFKLG
-812 LSCTPM
+812 LSCIPV

-823 DALEDWSAHIPRHIM
+823 DALEDWSAHIPRHMM

-851 YLKNS
+851 YLKSS
-856 TTKVE
+856 TSIVE
-861 PQDNWEVRKLSRA
+861 SQNNWEVRKLSRA
-874 AQKGFN
+874 TQKGYN
-880 KIVIQRLRKAKSSS
+880 KVVIQRIRKAKTFSVEDS
-894 LDDNP
+894 P
-899 SLEAVRTRVAHLLG
+899 SLEAVRTRVARLLG
-913 SLGGQINHNLITAT
+913 SLGGQINHNLITAI

-942 SHLSFAVPFADMKPV
+942 KRLSFAVPFADMKPV
-957 IYLDAFLPRVTDLAL
+957 IYLDLFLPRVTELAL
-972 SASDRQSKVA
+972 SASDRQTKVA

-989 IVAYMLGKAS
+989 IVTYMLGKAT
-999 QMPERCQGPPPMY
+999 QMPEGHQGPPPMY
-1012 QLYKRI
+1012 HLHKRV
-1018 FPVLLRLACDVDQVT
+1018 FPVLLRLACDIDQVT

-1054 ESQDTVTFLE
+1054 ESQDTVAFLE

-1079 DFCGQCVREF
+1079 DFCGQCIREF
-1089 LKWSIKQTTPRQQE
+1089 LKWSVKQTTPRQQE

-1163 LALTHTDEKSLD
+1163 LALAHTDEKSLGTAQQCCDAINHLKRIIKHKAPSLNKEGKRRVPRGFPATKSVCLLD
-1175 VFSFL
+1175 VVMWLLVQCGRPQTECRHKAMELFYEFVPL
-1180 SGNNS
+1180 LPGNKS
-1185 PSSWLADVLKKRDI
+1185 PSSWLADILKARDV

-1210 SDAKSPSGILSQPT
+1210 TNARNPSGILSQPT
-1224 LRDMQE
+1224 LHGMQQ
-1230 PFSLQTV
+1230 PFSLQAV
-1237 MRWMDMFL
+1237 MQWMDMFL
-1245 AALDCYNTFFE
+1245 AALDCYNTFFD
-1256 LRMIKPHEILGVNER
+1256 LRMIKPCEILGVNET
-1271 SSFLEAVDFFLET
+1271 SSFLQAVRFFLET

-1299 RSRGNVFSPQER
+1299 SSKGSMFSPQER
-1311 EMYNYSKCTIIV
+1311 DVYNYSKCTIIV

-1328 VTMILETCQQD
+1328 VTTILELCQQD

-1351 NFVELVVMTVCDPSH
+1351 TFTELVVMTVCDPSH

-1373 VQVMKNLPDISV
+1373 VQVMKNLPDVSV
-1385 RLLKALMKSPYKG
+1385 RLLKALMKTPYEESLK
-1398 YLQLCLKKR
+1398 LCIKKR
-1407 ITPQSFEDLCFV
+1407 ITPQSLEDLCSV

-1426 RFDQVRFSAVL
+1426 RFDEVRFSAVL
-1437 SACKQLQKSGLLQ
+1437 SACKQLQKSGLLH
-1450 SVLHNQDEGLH
+1450 SVLHSQDERPH
-1461 PSVGSKLLSVVYKSI
+1461 FSVGSKLLSVVYKGI
-1476 APGSER
+1476 ARGGER
-1482 HSLPSVDI
+1482 ISLPSLDI
-1490 NSKRV
+1490 NSKRL
-1495 ADRLLQ
+1495 ADKLLQ
-1501 LAFAIDDQC
+1501 LAFAADDQC

-1523 SVPLSESSERNFV
+1523 SVPLSGASQNHLINFS
-1536 NFTHGQYFYSLF
+1536 HGQYFYSLF
-1548 SDTINQ
+1548 SETINQ
-1554 QLLKNLDAVIIQLM
+1554 QLLKNLDVIIIQLM
-1568 ESSVSN
+1568 ESCVSN

-1591 ERTIRKQQGVKLVT
+1591 ERAVRKQQGAKLVT
-1605 AVLRNWKRLDSW
+1605 AVLRNWEKLDSW
-1617 WAKGSS
+1617 WAKGSA
-1623 PESKVAVLT
+1623 PESKMAVLT

-1639 IDSSVSFNTSHEA
+1639 IDSSVSFNTNHEA
-1652 FTAVFDTYT
+1652 FTAVFNTYT
-1661 SLLTDQNLGLN
+1661 SLLTDQSLGLN

-1707 PMSSDEFPKGTLKH
+1707 PMRSDEFPKGTLKH
-1721 NNYVDCTKKVETDKV
+1721 NNYVDCIKKLLDALEL
-1736 SDDFCIKPSE
+1736 SQSP
-1746 MHKQVYYLLQS
+1746 MLLQLMTEILCRDHRHFMEDLFQAS
-1757 KKLRASVES
+1757 FKKI
-1766 SRLIL
+1766 SRRSTTAQQVIL
-1771 HVLSNTDKQVVL
+1771 LA
-1783 LDTVHKMFQ
+1783 TVHKMFQ
-1792 NEDLLSNTVR
+1792 SEDLLSNTTR
-1802 QAFVDRSLL
+1802 QAFMDRSLL
-1811 TLMSHCN
+1811 TLLWHCS
-1818 LDALREFFCKII
+1818 LDALREFFGKII

-1846 CVFDTQ
+1846 YNFDTQ

-1857 GYYKLLEVMYI
+1857 GYYKLLEVMYV
-1868 RLSKEDVHS
+1868 RLSKEDVYS

-1889 VSVEGNELTKALMK
+1889 MSVEGNELTKTLIK

-1997 REAWSGGQ
+1997 RDAGNSSQ

-2010 LASASYMMDSS
+2010 LASSSYMMDSS

-2047 SSAHFRRKV
+2047 SSTHFRRKEPTEYMVLNDEMELEMDEFNQHECMASMTTLIKHMQRNQITPKV
-2056 ECIVKSV
+2056 EE
-2063 NTDNIRGTVPID
+2063 GTVPVD
-2075 LPLWMKFLHSKLGN
+2075 LPLWMKFLHGKLGN

-2121 MLQLVVSGNNGGEG
+2121 LLQLVVSGNNGGEG

-2143 AVTVLSWTSVA
+2143 VVTILSWTSVA

-2174 KNAFHQKRAVFR
+2174 KNVFHQKRAVFR

-2205 PYSLIF
+2205 PYSLLF
-2211 DKFSSGDPDTKD
+2211 EKFSSGDPDTKD

-2242 DLKCEID
+2242 DPKCEID
-2249 RVRYFQALISNMGL
+2249 RVRYFQALTSNMGL
-2263 LRYKEVYAAAAEVL
+2263 LKYKEVYAAAAEVL
-2277 GLALQYIAERQ
+2277 GLALQYIAERE
-2288 NILEDPV
+2288 NVLEDPV
-2295 YDCVIKQLKHHQN
+2295 YDCVIRQLKQHQN
-2308 TQQDKFIICLNKIV
+2308 TQHDKFIQCLNKVV

-2346 MKNYCLEVI
+2346 MKTYCLEVI
-2355 MCRAEEIPDLYL
+2355 MCRAEEVPDLHL

-2377 MKHRDDER
+2377 MNHRDDER
-2385 QRVCLDIVYKMLS
+2385 QRVCLDIVYKML
-2398 ALKPPELKELLPG
+2398 AKLKPLELKELLPG

-2419 SVVCRQ
+2419 SVICRQ

-2433 IYDNYSDPESQTDDD
+2433 IYDNYSDPESQADDD
-2448 SQEVLGLVKEVLL
+2448 SKEILKVAKEMLL

-2467 NAELQLIVRNFWSDE
+2467 NTELQLIVRNFWSEE
-2482 TRLPANILDRMLML
+2482 TRLPTNTLDRMLSL
-2496 LSSLYSAKIET
+2496 LNSLYSTKIET

-2544 VIDSSWRYRSTMLTP
+2544 VIDSSWRYRSTVLTP
-2559 MFVETQASQS
+2559 MFVGTQASQS
-2569 TNRNLS
+2569 IHKNLS
-2575 QERSLSISGSVG
+2575 QERSLSASGSVG
-2587 GQVRATQRQY
+2587 GPVRATQRQY
-2597 EFTPTQN
+2597 EFTPTQHL
-2604 ISGRSSFNWLTGN
+2604 SGRSSFNWLTGS

-2624 YTVPSS
+2624 YAVPSSS

-2635 SMLLVNKRSEKFK
+2635 SMLLVSKRSEKFK
-2648 QAAFKPVGPD
+2648 QATFKPVGPD
-2658 FGKKKLGLPG
+2658 FGKKKLNLPG
-2668 DKVDSKTKGIDER
+2668 VEVDSKTKGIEER

-2694 QEKVSLIYARKGVA
+2694 QDKLSLIYARKSLA

-2715 MKSELKMKF
+2715 MKSELKMKY
-2724 DGQVTLY
+2724 DAQVTLY

-2741 IQIEHCSLIAPLQ
+2741 IQIEYRSLIAPLQ
-2754 GLAQRDP
+2754 GLAQKDP
-2761 TFAKQLFSSLFG
+2761 TFAKQLFSSLFS

-2778 VEKSKI
+2778 VEKSKNS
-2784 PSEKKVIIQKL
+2784 SEKNAIVQKL
-2795 LKNFNHFLST
+2795 LNDFNNFLST

-2816 IQFTF
+2816 IQEM
-2821 ALIYLCSTDENIS
+2821 S
-2834 LFPLGRLYRSLGDYD
+2834 
-2849 VLRGIFSG
+2849 
-2857 KIGTKDITQQALLA
+2857 
-2871 EARSDY
+2871 
-2877 AEAAKCYDE
+2877 
-2886 ALSKEDWQ
+2886 
-2894 DGEPT
+2894 
-2899 EAEKDF
+2899 
-2905 WELASLECYDHLT
+2905 
-2918 EWKSLEYCA
+2918 
-2927 TVNID
+2927 
-2932 SGKPPDLSKT
+2932 
-2942 WSDPFYQEMY
+2942 YQ
-2952 LPYIIRSKLK
+2952 
-2962 LLLNGENDQTLL
+2962 
-2974 TFIDEAMKAE
+2974 
-2984 QKKALIEMHYSQ
+2984 H
-2996 ELSLLYILQDDFDR
+2996 R
-3010 AKYYIGN
+3010 A
-3017 GMQIFMQEIS
+3017 
-3027 YKHRDLLELDSASVS
+3027 LLELDSANVS

-3054 ILLLERALMALSPV
+3054 ILLLEHALMALSTA
-3068 EEPPLKRM
+3068 EEPPSKRM

-3083 PDVIKWIELA
+3083 PDVIRWIELA

-3106 GIFSGKIGTKD
+3106 GIFSGKIGTKE
-3117 ITQQALL
+3117 ITRKALL

-3132 EAAKCYD
+3132 EAARCYD

-3151 PTEAE
+3151 PAEAE

-3167 YDHLTE
+3167 YDHLTD
-3173 WKSLEYCAT
+3173 WKALEYCAT
-3182 VNIDS
+3182 VNIDG
-3187 GKPPDLSKTWSDP
+3187 GKPPDLSKTWNDP
-3200 FYQEMYLPYIIR
+3200 FFQETYLPYIIR
-3212 SKLKLLLNGENDQTL
+3212 SKLKLLLSGENDQTL

-3232 EAMKTEQKKALI
+3232 EAMKTEQKKAIL
-3244 EMHYSQELSLLYILQ
+3244 EMHHSQELSLLYILQ
-3259 DDFDRAKYYIGNGMQ
+3259 DDFDRAKYYISNGMQ
-3274 IFMQFCCI
+3274 IFMQSYSSIDSLLYQSRMTKLQSVQALTEIQDFI
-3282 PAYFCVEGNLAS
+3282 NFMTKRSNLAS
-3294 RAKSLKRLL
+3294 EASLKRLL
-3303 RTWTSRYPDAKMDP
+3303 RIWTSRYPDAKMDP

-3338 FLCDQANDSMEVDE
+3338 LPSYQANDSMEVDE
-3352 ENGVGDQME
+3352 EYSAGDQME
-3361 VDQQDEDIHSMI
+3361 VDQQGEDIYSMI
-3373 RSCKFNM
+3373 KSCKFNM
-3380 KLKMIESARKQ
+3380 KMKMIESARKQ
-3391 NSFSVAKKLLKDLRR
+3391 NSFAVATKLLKDLRK
-3406 EARTREDWLVRWN
+3406 EAKTREDWLVRWN
-3419 CAYCRFVH
+3419 YAYCRFMH
-3427 SCSQSQSCPERVLS
+3427 SSSRNLSSPERVLS
-3441 VLKTISLLEDTKS
+3441 VLKTISLLDTKS
-3454 DYLDKNIM
+3454 DYLSKNIR
-3462 AFRNQ
+3462 ALRNQ

-3479 NALSQDPRCFEQIGE
+3479 NALIQNPRCLEQIEE
-3494 EKAGK
+3494 EKAEK
-3499 IQELSGERSGTP
+3499 ISLISGESLENP

-3520 RAFQCFSSAARK
+3520 KAFQCFSYAVRK
-3532 SEEEV
+3532 SEEEL
-3537 QSHTMEHVDV
+3537 QSHSMEHVDV
-3547 KGVIDAY
+3547 VGVIDAY
-3554 MTLAG
+3554 MTLIG
-3559 FCDQHLR
+3559 FCDQYLR
-3566 KEEEGSLEINSE
+3566 REEEGSLESNTV
-3578 DLQLFP
+3578 DLQQFP
-3584 AIVVEKMIKAL
+3584 AIMVEKMIKAL

-3605 FPRLLQIVERYPA
+3605 FPRLLQIIERYPA
-3618 ETLGLVTRELPSVPC
+3618 ETLGLVTRELSSVPC

-3663 DTYPQAIIY
+3663 NTYPQAIVY

-3677 SESYCFKDTARG
+3677 SESYCFKDTATG
-3689 CKNKEFVASIKNKLD
+3689 CKNKEFVERIKNKLD

-3709 QDFIHSLEQL
+3709 QDFVRSLEQL
-3719 SNPVMLFKDWVEDVR
+3719 SNPVMLFKDWVEDVK
-3734 NELGKAQ
+3734 NELAKAQ
-3741 RNKIKLKEM
+3741 RNKKKLKEM
-3750 YEEMYKNLG
+3750 YEGMYKNLG
-3759 DVKAPGLGWLRKRF
+3759 NLEAPGLGLLRKRF
-3773 AQAFGKDFDS
+3773 IQAFGKDFDH
-3783 HFGKGG
+3783 HFGRGG
-3789 SKLLDM
+3789 SQLLDM
-3795 KVVDFDEITMS
+3795 KTSDFDAIASS
-3806 LRTKMNKS
+3806 LLSKMYKT

-3825 PWMSEFKAEFLRN
+3825 PWMSDFKAEFLRN

-3848 KGKPLPEYHVKIS
+3848 KGKPLPEYHAKIS
-3861 GFDERIMVLESLR
+3861 GFDERISVMESLR
-3874 KPKRIMI
+3874 KPKRITI

-3903 RIEQLFDVMNIILSR
+3903 RIEQLFDVMNVILSQ

-3955 FLRNSM
+3955 FLKNSM
-3961 TEEEDTNYNS
+3961 SEEEDISYNS
-3971 RKGPRSAYT
+3971 KKGPRATYSE
-3980 DWLSRMGGKAQ
+3980 WLSKMSGKAQ
-3991 GLARY
+3991 GISRY
-3996 TAMYKNASRTETV
+3996 RAMYSNASRREAV
-4009 IAFKS
+4009 MSFKS
-4014 REHSVPEDLLRRA
+4014 RESSVPEDLLRRA

-4038 LALRSH
+4038 LSLRSH

-4079 GIDFGHAF
+4079 GIDFGYAF
-4087 GSATQFL
+4087 GAATQFL
-4094 PVPELMP
+4094 GVPELMP

-4128 LRAYRADPD
+4128 LRAYRSDPD
-4137 LLINT
+4137 LLIST

-4151 LDWKNFEQRQLK
+4151 LDWKNFEERQLK
-4163 KGGTWIKEINTAEV
+4163 KGGTWIKEINTSEV

-4185 SNVKRK
+4185 NYVRRK
-4191 LTGTNPARITCDEL
+4191 LTGANPAIITCDEL
-4205 RLAYEKSPCYNDFA
+4205 RLGHEKLPCYKDFA
-4219 AVARGSADHNV
+4219 AVARGNASHDI
-4230 RAREPED
+4230 RAKEPED

-4249 DQATDPNVLGR
+4249 DQATDPNILGR

>member
-1 MAGGVQEWL
+1 MAGVQESLL
-10 EALHGCLQ
+10 ELHRCLQ
-18 PSDAVRGYGLLR
+18 PGDAGAAMHGYSLLR
-30 GLGEACLT
+30 SLGETCLT
-38 CSAGGALALHVSL
+38 SPAGGAQGAPW
-51 VFGPERG
+51 GPVR
-58 LLAFVCRSL
+58 LPR
-67 GLEEVG
+67 
-73 RHPAA
+73 
-78 PPGRAG
+78 
-84 PGAVAANKLLPFQF
+84 VAF

-107 FLCVFLEKIGER
+107 FLCVFMEKVGDE
-119 VHPYARS
+119 VHPYA
-126 LKQTCISV
+126 CN
-134 YTKEKAAKCKI
+134 
-145 PALELLIKLLQSL
+145 IKLLRSL
-158 RRSCLMEEMKVGEI
+158 QRSCLMEEMKVGEI

-179 LAVRSKVSDT
+179 LATKSKIPDT

-200 LGEVHP
+200 LGQVQP
-206 TDMINNSEKL
+206 SDMINNSEKL

-224 KTQVHLE
+224 KTQ
-231 FLFRLFHCFFM
+231 M
-242 TSATRLPKLT
+242 TSATRAPKLP

-259 GLTALMYNFTK
+259 GLAALMYNFTK
-270 SVDEDAQTS
+270 SVDEDPQTA
-279 KEIFDFAVKAIR
+279 KEIFDFAMRAIN

-303 GRVQATYEQNYTL
+303 AGLQ
-316 CHLPLFSEYKT
+316 LFIWHAAQ
-327 MFGTLLLDSYVM
+327 FGALLLDNYVS
-339 LFETM
+339 LFEAM
-344 CKWCGHT
+344 WKWCGHT
-351 NQELKKAGHNA
+351 NQELKKTSNSA
-362 LDSFLKQMSSMVAK
+362 LDSFLKQISLMIAQ
-376 DAELHKSKLKFFM
+376 DAERHKNKLQFFM
-389 EQFYGIIRRMDS
+389 EQFYAIIRRMDS

-418 PCKAVHPKD
+418 PCKAIHSKD
-427 VDAMYVELLQR
+427 VDDMYVELLQR

-449 MDDHLY
+449 IDDHLY
-455 QLPSFLQSIASVIFH
+455 QLPSFLQSIASVILH
-470 LDTIPEVYTPVLE
+470 IDT
-483 HLVVL
+483 
-488 QINSFPQYSEKM
+488 
-500 QLVCCRSIIKVFLAL
+500 
-515 SIKGPVLW
+515 
-523 SFIGT
+523 
-528 VVHQGLIRVF
+528 
-538 SKPVTFSKIGYDFF
+538 DFF
-552 GRESSGSEDF
+552 GKGTSGSEDSR
-562 PESGEVETA
+562 EAAEVETGR
-571 KWKVPTYKDYLYL
+571 WKVPTYKDYLYL
-584 FRSLLSCDTMK
+584 FRSLLNCDTMK
-595 ESVFEEENFLTG
+595 ECVFEDENFLTA
-607 NSPLQSLSRLLYDEL
+607 NTPLQSLNRLLYDEL
-622 IKSIL
+622 LKSIL

-635 TVQKLNV
+635 TVQRLDVN
-642 HEQDENET
+642 EQDENET
-650 DSAFIGPTSDPASNL
+650 DGALVGPTSDPASNL
-665 QPKKPTDFIAFINL
+665 QPTKPTDFIAFINL
-679 VEFCRDILPDK
+679 VEFCREILPEK
-690 HVEYFK
+690 HVEYFN
-696 PWVYSFGYELIIH
+696 PWVYSFGYKLIIH

-739 SPKSLRKSTED
+739 SPQSVRKCPED
-750 PEKSSCFA
+750 PEKRSCFA

-783 NFLLSLPHD
+783 NFLLSLPHE

-818 ADLGL
+818 ANLGL

-856 TTKVE
+856 AST
-861 PQDNWEVRKLSRA
+861 A
-874 AQKGFN
+874 A
-880 KIVIQRLRKAKSSS
+880 
-894 LDDNP
+894 
-899 SLEAVRTRVAHLLG
+899 
-913 SLGGQINHNLITAT
+913 

-942 SHLSFAVPFADMKPV
+942 KRLSFAVPFADMKPV
-957 IYLDAFLPRVTDLAL
+957 IYLDLFLPRVTELAL
-972 SASDRQSKVA
+972 SASDRQTK
-982 ACELLHS
+982 
-989 IVAYMLGKAS
+989 
-999 QMPERCQGPPPMY
+999 
-1012 QLYKRI
+1012 
-1018 FPVLLRLACDVDQVT
+1018 VT

-1054 ESQDTVTFLE
+1054 ESQDTVVFLE

-1103 KSPANTKSLFKR
+1103 RSPVNTKSLFKR

-1163 LALTHTDEKSLD
+1163 LALTHTDEKSLATKSVCLQD
-1175 VFSFL
+1175 VVMWLLVQCGRPQTECRHKSMELFYEFVPL
-1180 SGNNS
+1180 LPGNKS
-1185 PSSWLADVLKKRDI
+1185 PSSWLADVLKEQDV

-1210 SDAKSPSGILSQPT
+1210 SDAKNPSGILSQPT
-1224 LRDMQE
+1224 LHGMQE

-1245 AALDCYNTFFE
+1245 AALDCYNTFSE
-1256 LRMIKPHEILGVNER
+1256 LRMIKPHEILCVDER
-1271 SSFLEAVDFFLET
+1271 SSFLEAVQFFLET

-1293 EQCFDC
+1293 EKYFDC
-1299 RSRGNVFSPQER
+1299 SSKGSTFSPQER
-1311 EMYNYSKCTIIV
+1311 DVYNYSKCTIIV

-1351 NFVELVVMTVCDPSH
+1351 NLIELLVMTVCDPSH
-1366 IGFNTAD
+1366 VGFNIAD

-1385 RLLKALMKSPYKG
+1385 RLMKALMKSPYKES
-1398 YLQLCLKKR
+1398 LKLCIKKR
-1407 ITPQSFEDLCFV
+1407 ITPQSLEDLCSV

-1426 RFDQVRFSAVL
+1426 RFDQVRLSAVL
-1437 SACKQLQKSGLLQ
+1437 SACKQLQKSGLLH
-1450 SVLHNQDEGLH
+1450 SVLHNQDGGH
-1461 PSVGSKLLSVVYKSI
+1461 HFSVGSKLLSVVYKSI
-1476 APGSER
+1476 APGDEGIA
-1482 HSLPSVDI
+1482 LPSLDI
-1490 NSKRV
+1490 SSKQL

-1523 SVPLSESSERNFV
+1523 SVPLSGASQKNLINFS
-1536 NFTHGQYFYSLF
+1536 HGQYFYSLF
-1548 SDTINQ
+1548 SETINQ
-1554 QLLKNLDAVIIQLM
+1554 QLLKNLDVIIVQLM

-1574 PQMVGS
+1574 PQMVSS

-1591 ERTIRKQQGVKLVT
+1591 ERTVRKQQGAKLVT
-1605 AVLRNWKRLDSW
+1605 AVLRNWRKLDSW

-1623 PESKVAVLT
+1623 PKSKMAILT

-1639 IDSSVSFNTSHEA
+1639 IDSSVSFNTNHEA
-1652 FTAVFDTYT
+1652 FTAVFNTYT
-1661 SLLTDQNLGLN
+1661 SLLTDQDLGLN

-1707 PMSSDEFPKGTLKH
+1707 PMRSDEFTKGTLRH
-1721 NNYVDCTKKVETDKV
+1721 NNYVDCTKKFLDALEL
-1736 SDDFCIKPSE
+1736 SQSP
-1746 MHKQVYYLLQS
+1746 MLLQ
-1757 KKLRASVES
+1757 LMTEVLCRDRRHCVEDLFQASFKRI
-1766 SRLIL
+1766 SRR
-1771 HVLSNTDKQVVL
+1771 STTDKQVIL

-1792 NEDLLSNTVR
+1792 REELLSNKTR

-1811 TLMSHCN
+1811 TLLWHCS
-1818 LDALREFFCKII
+1818 LDALREFFGKII

-1846 CVFDTQ
+1846 CIFYTQ

-1857 GYYKLLEVMYI
+1857 GYYKLLEVMYV
-1868 RLSKEDVHS
+1868 RLSKEDVYS

-1889 VSVEGNELTKALMK
+1889 MSVEGNELTKTLIK

-1915 ESQLLEKRR
+1915 ECLLLEERR

-1954 EKSEKNLL
+1954 EKPEKNLL
-1962 IFENLIDLKRQYTFP
+1962 IFENLIDLKHQYMFP
-1977 VEIEVPLERKK
+1977 VEIEVPLEKKK

-1997 REAWSGGQ
+1997 RDAGNSDQ

-2033 GVQGFSYSSQDATA
+2033 GVQGFSYSSQDVTAT
-2047 SSAHFRRKV
+2047 STRFRRKEPTEYMVLNDEMELEMDELNQHECMASLTTLIKHMQRNQITPKV
-2056 ECIVKSV
+2056 EEASINPK
-2063 NTDNIRGTVPID
+2063 GTLPVD
-2075 LPLWMKFLHSKLGN
+2075 LPLWMKFLHGKLGN

-2121 MLQLVVSGNNGGEG
+2121 LLQLVVSGNNGGEG

-2143 AVTVLSWTSVA
+2143 VVTILSWTSVA
-2154 TPKGNIKDEILA
+2154 TPKGSIKDEILA

-2174 KNAFHQKRAVFR
+2174 KNAFHQERAVFR

-2211 DKFSSGDPDTKD
+2211 EKFSSGDPDTKD

-2242 DLKCEID
+2242 DPKCEID
-2249 RVRYFQALISNMGL
+2249 RVRYFQALASNMGL
-2263 LRYKEVYAAAAEVL
+2263 LKYKEVYAAAAEVL
-2277 GLALQYIAERQ
+2277 GLALHYLAEREDV
-2288 NILEDPV
+2288 LEDPV
-2295 YDCVIKQLKHHQN
+2295 YDCVIRQLKQHQN
-2308 TQQDKFIICLNKIV
+2308 TQQDKFIQCLNKVV

-2346 MKNYCLEVI
+2346 MKTYCLEVI
-2355 MCRAEEIPDLYL
+2355 MCRAEEIPDLHL
-2367 QLKSKDFIQI
+2367 QLKTKDFTQI
-2377 MKHRDDER
+2377 MNHRDDER

-2398 ALKPPELKELLPG
+2398 KLKPLELKELLPA
-2411 VTGFISHP
+2411 VSGFISHP
-2419 SVVCRQ
+2419 SVICRQ

-2433 IYDNYSDPESQTDDD
+2433 IYDNYSDPESQADGD
-2448 SQEVLGLVKEVLL
+2448 SQEILKLAKEILL

-2467 NAELQLIVRNFWSDE
+2467 NAELQLIVRNFWSYE
-2482 TRLPANILDRMLML
+2482 TRLPANIPDRMLAL
-2496 LSSLYSAKIET
+2496 LNSLYSTKIET

-2544 VIDSSWRYRSTMLTP
+2544 VIDSSWRYRSTILTP

-2569 TNRNLS
+2569 IHRNLS
-2575 QERSLSISGSVG
+2575 QERSLSASGSVG
-2587 GQVRATQRQY
+2587 GRVRATQRQY
-2597 EFTPTQN
+2597 EFTPTQHV
-2604 ISGRSSFNWLTGN
+2604 
-2617 SIDTLAE
+2617 SIE
-2624 YTVPSS
+2624 
-2630 ESLSS
+2630 
-2635 SMLLVNKRSEKFK
+2635 
-2648 QAAFKPVGPD
+2648 
-2658 FGKKKLGLPG
+2658 
-2668 DKVDSKTKGIDER
+2668 ER

-2694 QEKVSLIYARKGVA
+2694 KEKLSLIYARKGVA
-2708 EQKREKE
+2708 EQKREQIQLFLSNMIIFFNMVNAFQE
-2715 MKSELKMKF
+2715 MKSELKMKC
-2724 DGQVTLY
+2724 DAQVTLY
-2731 RSYRV
+2731 RRYRV

-2741 IQIEHCSLIAPLQ
+2741 IQIEYRSLIAPLQ
-2754 GLAQRDP
+2754 GLAQKDP

-2778 VEKSKI
+2778 VEKSKS
-2784 PSEKKVIIQKL
+2784 PSEKTCIVQKL
-2795 LKNFNHFLST
+2795 LNYFNNFLSM
-2805 SLSYFPPFIAC
+2805 SQSYFPPFIAC
-2816 IQFTF
+2816 IQEM
-2821 ALIYLCSTDENIS
+2821 S
-2834 LFPLGRLYRSLGDYD
+2834 
-2849 VLRGIFSG
+2849 
-2857 KIGTKDITQQALLA
+2857 
-2871 EARSDY
+2871 
-2877 AEAAKCYDE
+2877 
-2886 ALSKEDWQ
+2886 
-2894 DGEPT
+2894 
-2899 EAEKDF
+2899 
-2905 WELASLECYDHLT
+2905 
-2918 EWKSLEYCA
+2918 
-2927 TVNID
+2927 
-2932 SGKPPDLSKT
+2932 
-2942 WSDPFYQEMY
+2942 YQ
-2952 LPYIIRSKLK
+2952 
-2962 LLLNGENDQTLL
+2962 
-2974 TFIDEAMKAE
+2974 
-2984 QKKALIEMHYSQ
+2984 
-2996 ELSLLYILQDDFDR
+2996 
-3010 AKYYIGN
+3010 
-3017 GMQIFMQEIS
+3017 
-3027 YKHRDLLELDSASVS
+3027 HRELLELDSANVS

-3054 ILLLERALMALSPV
+3054 ILLLERALMALSPAQ
-3068 EEPPLKRM
+3068 EPPSKRM
-3076 RGRTELP
+3076 RGKTELP
-3083 PDVIKWIELA
+3083 PDVIRWIELA
-3093 KLYRSLGDYDVLR
+3093 KLYRSLGDYDVLH
-3106 GIFSGKIGTKD
+3106 GIFSGKIGTKE
-3117 ITQQALL
+3117 ITQKALL

-3132 EAAKCYD
+3132 EAAKYYD
-3139 EALSKEDWQDGE
+3139 EE
-3151 PTEAE
+3151 T
-3156 KDFWEL
+3156 
-3162 ASLEC
+3162 
-3167 YDHLTE
+3167 
-3173 WKSLEYCAT
+3173 
-3182 VNIDS
+3182 
-3187 GKPPDLSKTWSDP
+3187 
-3200 FYQEMYLPYIIR
+3200 YLPYIIR

-3232 EAMKTEQKKALI
+3232 EAMKTEQKKAII

-3259 DDFDRAKYYIGNGMQ
+3259 DDFDRAKYYISNGMQ
-3274 IFMQFCCI
+3274 IFMQSYSSIDSLLYQSRMTKLQSVQALTEIQDFI
-3282 PAYFCVEGNLAS
+3282 NFMTKRSNLAS
-3294 RAKSLKRLL
+3294 QASLKRLL
-3303 RTWTSRYPDAKMDP
+3303 RIWTSRYPDVKMDP
-3317 MNIWDDIITNRCF
+3317 MNIWDDIITNRRVF
-3330 FLDKLQEK
+3330 ISSSAIL
-3338 FLCDQANDSMEVDE
+3338 S
-3352 ENGVGDQME
+3352 ENSVL
-3361 VDQQDEDIHSMI
+3361 IWI
-3373 RSCKFNM
+3373 
-3380 KLKMIESARKQ
+3380 Q
-3391 NSFSVAKKLLKDLRR
+3391 NSFSVAKKLLKDVRKDTK
-3406 EARTREDWLVRWN
+3406 TREDWLVRWN
-3419 CAYCRFVH
+3419 HAYCRFVH
-3427 SCSQSQSCPERVLS
+3427 SCSWNQSCPERLLS

-3454 DYLDKNIM
+3454 DYVSKNIM
-3462 AFRNQ
+3462 ASRNQ

-3479 NALSQDPRCFEQIGE
+3479 NALSQDPRCLKEIGE

-3499 IQELSGERSGTP
+3499 ISVVSGESLESP

-3520 RAFQCFSSAARK
+3520 KAFQSFSSAARK

-3537 QSHTMEHVDV
+3537 QSRSMEHVDV
-3547 KGVIDAY
+3547 MGVIDAY
-3554 MTLAG
+3554 MTLVG

-3566 KEEEGSLEINSE
+3566 REEEGLLEISTA

-3605 FPRLLQIVERYPA
+3605 FPRLLQIIERYPA
-3618 ETLGLVTRELPSVPC
+3618 ETLGLVTRELSSVPC

-3663 DTYPQAIIY
+3663 NTYPQAIIY

-3677 SESYCFKDTARG
+3677 SESYCFKDTAAG
-3689 CKNKEFVASIKNKLD
+3689 CKNKEFVERIRNKLD
-3704 RGGVV
+3704 KGGVV

-3719 SNPVMLFKDWVEDVR
+3719 SNPIMLFK
-3734 NELGKAQ
+3734 
-3741 RNKIKLKEM
+3741 
-3750 YEEMYKNLG
+3750 
-3759 DVKAPGLGWLRKRF
+3759 
-3773 AQAFGKDFDS
+3773 AFGKDFDH
-3783 HFGKGG
+3783 HFGRGG
-3789 SKLLDM
+3789 SELLDM
-3795 KVVDFDEITMS
+3795 NASDFDAIATS
-3806 LRTKMNKS
+3806 LLSKMNKT
-3814 HKEPGNLKECS
+3814 HKEPRNLKEYS
-3825 PWMSEFKAEFLRN
+3825 PWMSEFRAEFLRN

-3848 KGKPLPEYHVKIS
+3848 KGKPLPEYHAKIS
-3861 GFDERIMVLESLR
+3861 GFDERISVMESLR
-3874 KPKRIMI
+3874 KPKRITI

-3903 RIEQLFDVMNIILSR
+3903 RIEQLFDVMNIILSQ
-3918 DAACSQRNMQLKTY
+3918 DAMCSQRNMQLKTY
-3932 QVIPMTTR
+3932 QVIPVTTR

-3955 FLRNSM
+3955 FLKNSM
-3961 TEEEDTNYNS
+3961 SEEEDMNYN
-3971 RKGPRSAYT
+3971 R
-3980 DWLSRMGGKAQ
+3980 
-3991 GLARY
+3991 
-3996 TAMYKNASRTETV
+3996 NASRTETV
-4009 IAFKS
+4009 MSFKS
-4014 REHSVPEDLLRRA
+4014 RESSVPEDLLRRA

-4038 LALRSH
+4038 LSLRSH
-4044 FASSHALMC
+4044 FASSHALMS

-4079 GIDFGHAF
+4079 GIDFGYAF

-4094 PVPELMP
+4094 GVPELMP

-4114 VKEWGLIY
+4114 VKEWGLVY

-4128 LRAYRADPD
+4128 LRAYRRDPD
-4137 LLINT
+4137 LLIST

-4163 KGGTWIKEINTAEV
+4163 KGGTWIKEINTSEV
-4177 NWYPLQKV
+4177 NWYPLQRV
-4185 SNVKRK
+4185 SYVKRK
-4191 LTGTNPARITCDEL
+4191 LTGANPAAVTCDEL
-4205 RLAYEKSPCYNDFA
+4205 RLGHEKLLSYNDFA
-4219 AVARGSADHNV
+4219 AVARGNPDHNI
-4230 RAREPED
+4230 RAKEPED

-4249 DQATDPNVLGR
+4249 DQATDPNILGR

>member
-1 MAGGVQEWL
+1 VRGGMAGVQEYL
-10 EALHGCLQ
+10 HQLHRCLQPGDAAGAALHGYSLLRSLGETCLTSLE
-18 PSDAVRGYGLLR
+18 SDAQ
-30 GLGEACLT
+30 
-38 CSAGGALALHVSL
+38 ALHLSL
-51 VFGPERG
+51 VFSQEHG
-58 LLAFVCRSL
+58 LLVFIHRSL
-67 GLEEVG
+67 GIEE
-73 RHPAA
+73 
-78 PPGRAG
+78 
-84 PGAVAANKLLPFQF
+84 F

-107 FLCVFLEKIGER
+107 FLCAFMEKAGDK
-119 VHPYARS
+119 VHPYACNI
-126 LKQTCISV
+126 KQTCVSV

-145 PALELLIKLLQSL
+145 PALELLIKLLRSL
-158 RRSCLMEEMKVGEI
+158 QRSYLMEEMKVGEI

-179 LAVRSKVSDT
+179 LAVKSRISDT

-200 LGEVHP
+200 LGEVQP
-206 TDMINNSEKL
+206 SDMINNSENL

-224 KTQVHLE
+224 KTQ
-231 FLFRLFHCFFM
+231 M
-242 TSATRLPKLT
+242 TSATRGPKLT

-259 GLTALMYNFTK
+259 GLVALMYNFTK
-270 SVDEDAQTS
+270 SVEEDPQTA
-279 KEIFDFAVKAIR
+279 KEIFDFAMKAIN
-291 PQVDQK
+291 PQV
-297 RYAVHL
+297 
-303 GRVQATYEQNYTL
+303 N
-316 CHLPLFSEYKT
+316 LPHVNSGLQLFSWHAAQ
-327 MFGTLLLDSYVM
+327 FGPLLLDNYVS
-339 LFETM
+339 LFEVM

-351 NQELKKAGHNA
+351 NQELKKTSHSA
-362 LDSFLKQMSSMVAK
+362 LDSFLKQISLMVAK
-376 DAELHKSKLKFFM
+376 DAELHKSKLQFFM

-401 SNKELSIAI
+401 SNRELSIAI

-418 PCKAVHPKD
+418 PCKAIHSKD
-427 VDAMYVELLQR
+427 VDNMYVELLQR
-438 CKQMYLTEAET
+438 CKQMYLTEAQT
-449 MDDHLY
+449 IDDHLY

-470 LDTIPEVYTPVLE
+470 IDTIPEVYTPVLE

-500 QLVCCRSIIKVFLAL
+500 QLLCCRSIIKVFLAL
-515 SIKGPVLW
+515 SGKGPVLW
-523 SFIGT
+523 SFLST
-528 VVHQGLIRVF
+528 VVHQGLIRIF
-538 SKPVTFSKIGYDFF
+538 SKPIIFSKDFF
-552 GRESSGSEDF
+552 AKETSGSEE
-562 PESGEVETA
+562 PREAGEAGTGRWKES
-571 KWKVPTYKDYLYL
+571 TYKDYLYL
-584 FRSLLSCDTMK
+584 FRSLLNCDTMK
-595 ESVFEEENFLTG
+595 ECGFDDENFLTE
-607 NSPLQSLSRLLYDEL
+607 NSTLQSLNRLLYDEF
-622 IKSIL
+622 IKSVL

-635 TVQKLNV
+635 TVQKLDVN
-642 HEQDENET
+642 EQVRPN
-650 DSAFIGPTSDPASNL
+650 DSALVGPTSDPASNL
-665 QPKKPTDFIAFINL
+665 QPRKLTDFIAFINL
-679 VEFCRDILPDK
+679 VEFCREILPEK
-690 HVEYFK
+690 RVEYFN

-739 SPKSLRKSTED
+739 SPRSLRKCPED
-750 PEKSSCFA
+750 PEKRSCFA
-758 LFAKFGKEVTAKM
+758 LFVKFGKEVAAKM

-838 QPYYKDVLPLLDG
+838 QPHYKDILPLLDG

-856 TTKVE
+856 TSTVE
-861 PQDNWEVRKLSRA
+861 SQNNWEVRKLSRA

-880 KIVIQRLRKAKSSS
+880 KVVIQRLRKAKTLS
-894 LDDNP
+894 LDDSS
-899 SLEAVRTRVAHLLG
+899 SLEAVRTRVARLLG

-942 SHLSFAVPFADMKPV
+942 KRLSFAVPFADMKPV
-957 IYLDAFLPRVTDLAL
+957 IYLDLFLPRVTELAL
-972 SASDRQSKVA
+972 SASDRQTKIA

-989 IVAYMLGKAS
+989 IVTYMLGKAS
-999 QMPERCQGPPPMY
+999 QMPEGRQGPPPMY
-1012 QLYKRI
+1012 QLNKRI

-1054 ESQDTVTFLE
+1054 ESQDTVAFLE

-1140 EFREENSLVEQ
+1140 EFREENTLVEQ

-1163 LALTHTDEKSLD
+1163 LALTHTDEKSVGTTQQCCDTINHLKRIIKHKAPSLNKEGKRRVPRGFPATKSVCLLD
-1175 VFSFL
+1175 VVMWLLVQCGRPQTECRHKAMELFYEFVPL
-1180 SGNNS
+1180 LPGNKS
-1185 PSSWLADVLKKRDI
+1185 PSSWLADVLKNKDV

-1210 SDAKSPSGILSQPT
+1210 SDGKSPSGILYQPT
-1224 LRDMQE
+1224 LRGMQE
-1230 PFSLQTV
+1230 PFSLQIV
-1237 MRWMDMFL
+1237 MWWMDMFL

-1256 LRMIKPHEILGVNER
+1256 LRMIKPHEILGE
-1271 SSFLEAVDFFLET
+1271 SSFLEAMQFFLET
-1284 IALHDIHAA
+1284 IALHDIYAA
-1293 EQCFDC
+1293 EQCFGC
-1299 RSRGNVFSPQER
+1299 SSKGSMFSPQER
-1311 EMYNYSKCTIIV
+1311 DMYNYSKCTVIV

-1351 NFVELVVMTVCDPSH
+1351 SLVELVVMTVCDPSH
-1366 IGFNTAD
+1366 VGFNTAD
-1373 VQVMKNLPDISV
+1373 AQVMKNLPDISV
-1385 RLLKALMKSPYKG
+1385 RLMKALMKSPFNESLK
-1398 YLQLCLKKR
+1398 LCIKR
-1407 ITPQSFEDLCFV
+1407 TITPQSLEDLCSV

-1426 RFDQVRFSAVL
+1426 RFDRVRFTAVL
-1437 SACKQLQKSGLLQ
+1437 SACKQLQKSGLLH
-1450 SVLHNQDEGLH
+1450 SVLHNQPH
-1461 PSVGSKLLSVVYKSI
+1461 FSVGSKLLSVVYKGI
-1476 APGSER
+1476 APRGER
-1482 HSLPSVDI
+1482 ISIPSLDI
-1490 NSKRV
+1490 SSKQL
-1495 ADRLLQ
+1495 ADGLLQ

-1523 SVPLSESSERNFV
+1523 SVPLSGASQENLISFS
-1536 NFTHGQYFYSLF
+1536 HGQYFYSLF
-1548 SDTINQ
+1548 SETINQ
-1554 QLLKNLDAVIIQLM
+1554 QLLKNLDVIIVPLM

-1591 ERTIRKQQGVKLVT
+1591 ERAVRKQQGMKLVT
-1605 AVLRNWKRLDSW
+1605 AVLRNWEKLDSW
-1617 WAKGSS
+1617 WAKDSA
-1623 PESKVAVLT
+1623 PESKMAVLT

-1639 IDSSVSFNTSHEA
+1639 IDSSVSFNTNHEA
-1652 FTAVFDTYT
+1652 FTAVFNTYI

-1707 PMSSDEFPKGTLKH
+1707 PMRSDEFPKGTLRH
-1721 NNYVDCTKKVETDKV
+1721 SNYVDCTKKFLDALELSQSPV
-1736 SDDFCIKPSE
+1736 
-1746 MHKQVYYLLQS
+1746 LLQ
-1757 KKLRASVES
+1757 LMTELLCRDHRHFMEDLFQS
-1766 SRLIL
+1766 SFKRIARR
-1771 HVLSNTDKQVVL
+1771 STTDKQVIL
-1783 LDTVHKMFQ
+1783 LDTVHKMFRS
-1792 NEDLLSNTVR
+1792 EELRSNTTR
-1802 QAFVDRSLL
+1802 QAFLDRSLL
-1811 TLMSHCN
+1811 TLLWHCS
-1818 LDALREFFCKII
+1818 LDALREFFGKII

-1840 FTKSNE
+1840 FIKSNE
-1846 CVFDTQ
+1846 YTFDTQ

-1857 GYYKLLEVMYI
+1857 GYYKLLEVMYA
-1868 RLSKEDVHS
+1868 RLSKEEVYS

-1889 VSVEGNELTKALMK
+1889 ISVEGNELTKTLIK

-1962 IFENLIDLKRQYTFP
+1962 IFENLIDLNRQYTFP

-1997 REAWSGGQ
+1997 RDAGNTSQ

-2033 GVQGFSYSSQDATA
+2033 GVQGFSHSSQEVTA
-2047 SSAHFRRKV
+2047 SSALFRRKEPTEYMVLNDEV
-2056 ECIVKSV
+2056 ELEMDEFNQHECMTSMTTLIKHMQRNQITPKVEE
-2063 NTDNIRGTVPID
+2063 GTVPVD
-2075 LPLWMKFLHSKLGN
+2075 LPLWMKFLHGKLGN

-2121 MLQLVVSGNNGGEG
+2121 LLQLVVSGNNGGEG

-2143 AVTVLSWTSVA
+2143 VVTILSWTTVA
-2154 TPKGNIKDEILA
+2154 TPKGSIKDEILA

-2205 PYSLIF
+2205 PYSLVF
-2211 DKFSSGDPDTKD
+2211 EKFSSGDPDTKD

-2242 DLKCEID
+2242 DPKCEID
-2249 RVRYFQALISNMGL
+2249 RVRYFQALTSNMGL
-2263 LRYKEVYAAAAEVL
+2263 LKYKEVYAAAAEVL
-2277 GLALQYIAERQ
+2277 GLALQYISEKE
-2288 NILEDPV
+2288 NVSEL
-2295 YDCVIKQLKHHQN
+2295 YCVQLKHHQN
-2308 TQQDKFIICLNKIV
+2308 TQQDKFIQCLNKVV

-2346 MKNYCLEVI
+2346 MKTYCLEVI
-2355 MCRAEEIPDLYL
+2355 MCRAEEVPDLHL

-2385 QRVCLDIVYKMLS
+2385 QRVCLDIVYKMLPK
-2398 ALKPPELKELLPG
+2398 LKPLELKELLPG
-2411 VTGFISHP
+2411 VTGFISLP

-2433 IYDNYSDPESQTDDD
+2433 IYDNYSDPESQADGD
-2448 SQEVLGLVKEVLL
+2448 SQEILKLAKEMLL

-2482 TRLPANILDRMLML
+2482 TRLPTNTLDRMLSL
-2496 LSSLYSAKIET
+2496 LNSFYSTKIET

-2544 VIDSSWRYRSTMLTP
+2544 VIDSSWRYRSTVLTP
-2559 MFVETQASQS
+2559 MFVGTQASQS
-2569 TNRNLS
+2569 IHRNLS
-2575 QERSLSISGSVG
+2575 QERSLSASGPVG
-2587 GQVRATQRQY
+2587 GRVRATQQQY
-2597 EFTPTQN
+2597 EFTPTQHV
-2604 ISGRSSFNWLTGN
+2604 SGRSSFNWLTG
-2617 SIDTLAE
+2617 SSVDTLAE
-2624 YTVPSS
+2624 YTVPSSS

-2648 QAAFKPVGPD
+2648 QATFKPVGRD
-2658 FGKKKLGLPG
+2658 FGKKRLSLPG
-2668 DKVDSKTKGIDER
+2668 DEVDSKTKGIEER

-2694 QEKVSLIYARKGVA
+2694 QEKLSLIYARKGVA

-2715 MKSELKMKF
+2715 MKSELKMKY
-2724 DGQVTLY
+2724 DAQVILY

-2741 IQIEHCSLIAPLQ
+2741 IQIEYCSLIAPLQ
-2754 GLAQRDP
+2754 GLAQKDP
-2761 TFAKQLFSSLFG
+2761 TFAKQLFSSLFA

-2778 VEKSKI
+2778 VQKSKT
-2784 PSEKKVIIQKL
+2784 PSEKNAIIQKL
-2795 LKNFNHFLST
+2795 LNNFNNFLSI

-2816 IQFTF
+2816 IQEM
-2821 ALIYLCSTDENIS
+2821 S
-2834 LFPLGRLYRSLGDYD
+2834 
-2849 VLRGIFSG
+2849 
-2857 KIGTKDITQQALLA
+2857 
-2871 EARSDY
+2871 
-2877 AEAAKCYDE
+2877 
-2886 ALSKEDWQ
+2886 
-2894 DGEPT
+2894 
-2899 EAEKDF
+2899 
-2905 WELASLECYDHLT
+2905 
-2918 EWKSLEYCA
+2918 
-2927 TVNID
+2927 
-2932 SGKPPDLSKT
+2932 
-2942 WSDPFYQEMY
+2942 YQ
-2952 LPYIIRSKLK
+2952 
-2962 LLLNGENDQTLL
+2962 
-2974 TFIDEAMKAE
+2974 
-2984 QKKALIEMHYSQ
+2984 
-2996 ELSLLYILQDDFDR
+2996 
-3010 AKYYIGN
+3010 
-3017 GMQIFMQEIS
+3017 
-3027 YKHRDLLELDSASVS
+3027 HRELLELDSANVS

-3054 ILLLERALMALSPV
+3054 ILLLEHTLMALSPE
-3068 EEPPLKRM
+3068 EEPPSKRM

-3083 PDVIKWIELA
+3083 PDVIRWIELA

-3106 GIFSGKIGTKD
+3106 GIFSGKIGTKE
-3117 ITQQALL
+3117 ITQKALL

-3132 EAAKCYD
+3132 EAAKYYD
-3139 EALSKEDWQDGE
+3139 EALCKEDWQDGE

-3156 KDFWEL
+3156 KDFWEF

-3167 YDHLTE
+3167 YDHLTD

-3187 GKPPDLSKTWSDP
+3187 GKPPDLSKMWSDP
-3200 FYQEMYLPYIIR
+3200 FLQETYLPYIIR
-3212 SKLKLLLNGENDQTL
+3212 SKLKLLLSGENDQTL

-3232 EAMKTEQKKALI
+3232 EAMKTEQKKDII

-3259 DDFDRAKYYIGNGMQ
+3259 DDFDRARYYISNGMQ
-3274 IFMQFCCI
+3274 IFMQSYSSIDTLLPQSRMTKLQSVQALTEIQDFI
-3282 PAYFCVEGNLAS
+3282 NFMTKRSNLAS
-3294 RAKSLKRLL
+3294 QASLKRLL
-3303 RTWTSRYPDAKMDP
+3303 RIWTSRYPDAKMDP

-3338 FLCDQANDSMEVDE
+3338 LLCDQANDSMEVDE
-3352 ENGVGDQME
+3352 EYSAGDQME
-3361 VDQQDEDIHSMI
+3361 VDQQGEDMYSMI

-3380 KLKMIESARKQ
+3380 KMKMVESARKQ
-3391 NSFSVAKKLLKDLRR
+3391 NSFSVAKKLLKNLFK
-3406 EARTREDWLVRWN
+3406 EAKMREDWLVRWN
-3419 CAYCRFVH
+3419 HTYCRFTH
-3427 SCSQSQSCPERVLS
+3427 SCSRNQSCPERVLS
-3441 VLKTISLLEDTKS
+3441 VLKTISLLGNNTKS
-3454 DYLDKNIM
+3454 DYLSKNIV

-3479 NALSQDPRCFEQIGE
+3479 NALRQDPRCLEQIEE

-3499 IQELSGERSGTP
+3499 ISVLSGESLASP
-3511 EKVLAGLNK
+3511 EKVLASLNK
-3520 RAFQCFSSAARK
+3520 KAFQCFSSAVRK
-3532 SEEEV
+3532 SEEEEH
-3537 QSHTMEHVDV
+3537 SHSMEHVDV
-3547 KGVIDAY
+3547 AGIIDAY
-3554 MTLAG
+3554 MTLVG

-3566 KEEEGSLEINSE
+3566 REEEGLLEINPA

-3584 AIVVEKMIKAL
+3584 AIVVKRMIKAL

-3605 FPRLLQIVERYPA
+3605 FPRLLQIIERYPA
-3618 ETLGLVTRELPSVPC
+3618 ETLGLVTRELASVPC

-3652 VAVQHTVEEIA
+3652 VAVQHTVEEITN
-3663 DTYPQAIIY
+3663 TYPQAIIY

-3677 SESYCFKDTARG
+3677 SESYCFKDTATG
-3689 CKNKEFVASIKNKLD
+3689 SKNKEFVERIKNKLD

-3709 QDFIHSLEQL
+3709 QDFVCSLEQL

-3734 NELGKAQ
+3734 NELAKAQ
-3741 RNKIKLKEM
+3741 RNKNKLKEM
-3750 YEEMYKNLG
+3750 YEGMYKNLG
-3759 DVKAPGLGWLRKRF
+3759 TLEAPGLGLLRKRF
-3773 AQAFGKDFDS
+3773 IQAFGKDFDR

-3789 SKLLDM
+3789 SELLNM
-3795 KVVDFDEITMS
+3795 KANDFGEIATS
-3806 LRTKMNKS
+3806 LLSEMNKN

-3848 KGKPLPEYHVKIS
+3848 KGKPLPEYHAKIS
-3861 GFDERIMVLESLR
+3861 GFDERIKVMESLR
-3874 KPKRIMI
+3874 KPKRITI

-3903 RIEQLFDVMNIILSR
+3903 RIEQLFDVMNIILSQ
-3918 DAACSQRNMQLKTY
+3918 DATCSQRNMQLKTY

-3945 WLENTCTLKE
+3945 WLENTCTLRE
-3955 FLRNSM
+3955 FLKNSM
-3961 TEEEDTNYNS
+3961 SEEEDFNYNS
-3971 RKGPRSAYT
+3971 EKGPRATYSK
-3980 DWLSRMGGKAQ
+3980 WLSQMSGKAQ
-3991 GLARY
+3991 GSSRY
-3996 TAMYKNASRTETV
+3996 HIMYRNASRRETV
-4009 IAFKS
+4009 MSFKS
-4014 REHSVPEDLLRRA
+4014 RENSVPEDLLRRA

-4038 LALRSH
+4038 LSLRSH

-4061 GDRHLSNF
+4061 GDRHLLNF

-4094 PVPELMP
+4094 NVPELMP

-4128 LRAYRADPD
+4128 LRAYRSNPD
-4137 LLINT
+4137 LIIST

-4163 KGGTWIKEINTAEV
+4163 KGGTWIREINTSEV

-4185 SNVKRK
+4185 NYVKRK
-4191 LTGTNPARITCDEL
+4191 LTDGLLLDEL
-4205 RLAYEKSPCYNDFA
+4205 RLGHEKSLAYNDFA
-4219 AVARGSADHNV
+4219 AVARGNADHNI
-4230 RAREPED
+4230 RAKEPED

-4249 DQATDPNVLGR
+4249 DQATDPNILGR

>member
-1 MAGGVQEWL
+1 WAG
-10 EALHGCLQ
+10 
-18 PSDAVRGYGLLR
+18 
-30 GLGEACLT
+30 
-38 CSAGGALALHVSL
+38 
-51 VFGPERG
+51 
-58 LLAFVCRSL
+58 
-67 GLEEVG
+67 
-73 RHPAA
+73 
-78 PPGRAG
+78 AG
-84 PGAVAANKLLPFQF
+84 PGARSEAQRLGPSPRGGQKHPPLHLSLVFSPEHGLLVFIHRSLSIEEF

-107 FLCVFLEKIGER
+107 FLCVFMEKVGDK
-119 VHPYARS
+119 VHPYACNI
-126 LKQTCISV
+126 KQTCISV
-134 YTKEKAAKCKI
+134 YTKDRAAKCKI

-179 LAVRSKVSDT
+179 LATRSKVSDT

-200 LGEVHP
+200 LGEVQP
-206 TDMINNSEKL
+206 SDMINNSEKL

-224 KTQVHLE
+224 KTQ
-231 FLFRLFHCFFM
+231 M
-242 TSATRLPKLT
+242 TSATRRPKLP

-259 GLTALMYNFTK
+259 GLVALMYNFTK
-270 SVDEDAQTS
+270 SVDEDPQTA
-279 KEIFDFAVKAIR
+279 KEIFDFAMKAIN
-291 PQVDQK
+291 PQV
-297 RYAVHL
+297 
-303 GRVQATYEQNYTL
+303 N
-316 CHLPLFSEYKT
+316 LPHVSSGLQLFSWHAAQ
-327 MFGTLLLDSYVM
+327 FGTLLLDNYVSV
-339 LFETM
+339 FEAI

-351 NQELKKAGHNA
+351 NQELKKASHSA
-362 LDSFLKQMSSMVAK
+362 LESFLKQISLMVAK
-376 DAELHKSKLKFFM
+376 DAELHKSKLRFFM
-389 EQFYGIIRRMDS
+389 EQFYGIIRRTDS

-410 RGYGLFAA
+410 RGYGLFAG
-418 PCKAVHPKD
+418 PCKAIHSKD
-427 VDAMYVELLQR
+427 VDDMYVELLQR

-449 MDDHLY
+449 IEDHLY

-470 LDTIPEVYTPVLE
+470 IDTIPEVYTPVLE

-515 SIKGPVLW
+515 SGKGPVLW
-523 SFIGT
+523 SFIST
-528 VVHQGLIRVF
+528 VVHQGLIRIF
-538 SKPVTFSKIGYDFF
+538 SKPITFSKDFY
-552 GRESSGSEDF
+552 GKETSGSEES
-562 PESGEVETA
+562 PEDGEVGTRR
-571 KWKVPTYKDYLYL
+571 WKVPTYKDYLYL
-584 FRSLLSCDTMK
+584 FRSLLNCDTMK
-595 ESVFEEENFLTG
+595 LDSLDHSTFDENFLAA
-607 NSPLQSLSRLLYDEL
+607 NSQLQSLNRLLYDEL

-635 TVQKLNV
+635 TVQKLDVN
-642 HEQDENET
+642 EQDENET
-650 DSAFIGPTSDPASNL
+650 EGALVGPTSDPASNL
-665 QPKKPTDFIAFINL
+665 QPTKPTDFIAFINL
-679 VEFCRDILPDK
+679 VEFCREVLPEK
-690 HVEYFK
+690 HVEYFN

-725 TMKIAKKIKYFEGV
+725 TMKIAKKIKYFEDV
-739 SPKSLRKSTED
+739 SPRSLRKCPED
-750 PEKSSCFA
+750 PEKRSCFA
-758 LFAKFGKEVTAKM
+758 LFVKFGKEVAAKM

-783 NFLLSLPHD
+783 NFLLSLPPD
-792 IIMLDIKAYIP
+792 IVMLDIKAYVP

-856 TTKVE
+856 TSAETE
-861 PQDNWEVRKLSRA
+861 WDNWEVRKLSRA

-880 KIVIQRLRKAKSSS
+880 KVVIQRLRKSKTFS
-894 LDDNP
+894 LVRALP
-899 SLEAVRTRVAHLLG
+899 SLEAVRTRVARLLG
-913 SLGGQINHNLITAT
+913 SLGGQVNHNLITAT

-942 SHLSFAVPFADMKPV
+942 KHLSFAVPFADMKPV
-957 IYLDAFLPRVTDLAL
+957 IYLDLFLPRVTELAL
-972 SASDRQSKVA
+972 SASDRQTKVA
-982 ACELLHS
+982 ACEVLHS
-989 IVAYMLGKAS
+989 IVVYMLGKAS
-999 QMPERCQGPPPMY
+999 QMPEGHRGPPPMH
-1012 QLYKRI
+1012 QLHKRI

-1054 ESQDTVTFLE
+1054 ESQDTVAFLE

-1079 DFCGQCVREF
+1079 DFCGQCIREF

-1103 KSPANTKSLFKR
+1103 KSPVNTKSLFKR

-1163 LALTHTDEKSLD
+1163 LALTHTDEKSLGTTQQCCDTINHLKRIIKHKAPSLSKEGRRRVPRGFPATKSVCLLD
-1175 VFSFL
+1175 VVMWLLVQCGRPQTECRHKAMELFYEFVPL
-1180 SGNNS
+1180 LPGNKS
-1185 PSSWLADVLKKRDI
+1185 PSSWLADVLKNQGV

-1224 LRDMQE
+1224 LHGMQE
-1230 PFSLQTV
+1230 PFNLQTV
-1237 MRWMDMFL
+1237 MQWMDMFL

-1256 LRMIKPHEILGVNER
+1256 LQMIKPHEILGE
-1271 SSFLEAVDFFLET
+1271 SSFLEAVQFFLET

-1299 RSRGNVFSPQER
+1299 SSKGSMFSPQER
-1311 EMYNYSKCTIIV
+1311 DVYNYSKCTIIV
-1323 RIMEF
+1323 RIIEF
-1328 VTMILETCQQD
+1328 VTMILETCRQD
-1339 FWKLLEKELLNA
+1339 FWKKELLNA
-1351 NFVELVVMTVCDPSH
+1351 SLIELLVMTVCDPSH
-1366 IGFNTAD
+1366 VGFNTAD

-1385 RLLKALMKSPYKG
+1385 KLMKALMKSPYKES
-1398 YLQLCLKKR
+1398 LKLCIKKR
-1407 ITPQSFEDLCFV
+1407 ITPQSLEDLCSV

-1426 RFDQVRFSAVL
+1426 RFDQVKFSAVL
-1437 SACKQLQKSGLLQ
+1437 SACKQLQKSGLLH
-1450 SVLHNQDEGLH
+1450 SVLHSQVIDEGSH
-1461 PSVGSKLLSVVYKSI
+1461 FSVGSKLLSVVYKGI
-1476 APGSER
+1476 APGGER
-1482 HSLPSVDI
+1482 LSLPSLDI
-1490 NSKRV
+1490 SSKRL
-1495 ADRLLQ
+1495 ADKLLQ

-1523 SVPLSESSERNFV
+1523 SVPLSGASQKNLINFS
-1536 NFTHGQYFYSLF
+1536 HGQYFYSLF
-1548 SDTINQ
+1548 SETINQ
-1554 QLLKNLDAVIIQLM
+1554 QLLKNLDVIIVQLM
-1568 ESSVSN
+1568 ESSVGN

-1580 ILNGMLDQSFR
+1580 ILNGMLDLSFR
-1591 ERTIRKQQGVKLVT
+1591 ERSVRKQQGVKLVT
-1605 AVLRNWKRLDSW
+1605 AVLRNWERLDSW
-1617 WAKGSS
+1617 WAKGSA
-1623 PESKVAVLT
+1623 PESKMAVLT

-1639 IDSSVSFNTSHEA
+1639 IDSSVSFNTNHEA

-1707 PMSSDEFPKGTLKH
+1707 PMRSDEFPKGTLKH
-1721 NNYVDCTKKVETDKV
+1721 NNYVDCTKKFLDALEL
-1736 SDDFCIKPSE
+1736 SQSP
-1746 MHKQVYYLLQS
+1746 MLLQ
-1757 KKLRASVES
+1757 LITEVLCRDHRHVMEDLFQASFKRI
-1766 SRLIL
+1766 SRR
-1771 HVLSNTDKQVVL
+1771 STTDKQVIL

-1792 NEDLLSNTVR
+1792 SEELLSNTTR

-1811 TLMSHCN
+1811 TLLWHCS
-1818 LDALREFFCKII
+1818 LDALRGFFGKII

-1846 CVFDTQ
+1846 YTFDTQ

-1857 GYYKLLEVMYI
+1857 GYYKLLEVMYV
-1868 RLSKEDVHS
+1868 RLSKEDVYS

-1889 VSVEGNELTKALMK
+1889 MSVEGNELTKTLIK

-1954 EKSEKNLL
+1954 EKTEKNLL

-1977 VEIEVPLERKK
+1977 VEIEVN
-1988 RYIAIRKEA
+1988 
-1997 REAWSGGQ
+1997 
-2005 DEPKY
+2005 EPKY

-2021 LSEEMSQFDFST
+2021 LSEKMSQFDFST
-2033 GVQGFSYSSQDATA
+2033 GVQGFSYSSQDVTA
-2047 SSAHFRRKV
+2047 SSARFRRKEPTEYMVLNDEMELEMDELNQHECMASMTTLIKHMQRNQITPKV
-2056 ECIVKSV
+2056 EE
-2063 NTDNIRGTVPID
+2063 GTVPED
-2075 LPLWMKFLHSKLGN
+2075 LPLWMKFLHGKLGN

-2121 MLQLVVSGNNGGEG
+2121 LLQLVVSGNNGGEG

-2143 AVTVLSWTSVA
+2143 VVTILSWTSVT
-2154 TPKGNIKDEILA
+2154 TPKGSIKDEILA

-2211 DKFSSGDPDTKD
+2211 EKFSSGDPDTKD

-2242 DLKCEID
+2242 DPKCEID
-2249 RVRYFQALISNMGL
+2249 RARYFQALTSNMGL

-2277 GLALQYIAERQ
+2277 GLALQYIAERE
-2288 NILEDPV
+2288 NVLEDPV
-2295 YDCVIKQLKHHQN
+2295 YDCVVRQLKHHQN
-2308 TQQDKFIICLNKIV
+2308 TQQDKFIQCLNKVV
-2322 KNFPPLADRFMNAV
+2322 KNFPPLADRFVNAV
-2336 FFLIP
+2336 LFLIP

-2346 MKNYCLEVI
+2346 MKTYCLEVI
-2355 MCRAEEIPDLYL
+2355 MYRAEEVPDLHL

-2377 MKHRDDER
+2377 MSHRDDER

-2398 ALKPPELKELLPG
+2398 KLRPLELKELLPG

-2419 SVVCRQ
+2419 SVICRQ

-2433 IYDNYSDPESQTDDD
+2433 IYDNYSDPESQADDD
-2448 SQEVLGLVKEVLL
+2448 SQEILKLAKEMLL

-2482 TRLPANILDRMLML
+2482 TRLPTNILDRMLSL
-2496 LSSLYSAKIET
+2496 LNSLYSTKIET

-2544 VIDSSWRYRSTMLTP
+2544 VIDSSWRYQSTVLTP

-2569 TNRNLS
+2569 IHRNLS
-2575 QERSLSISGSVG
+2575 QQRSLSASGSLG
-2587 GQVRATQRQY
+2587 GRVRATQRQY
-2597 EFTPTQN
+2597 EFTPTQHVG
-2604 ISGRSSFNWLTGN
+2604 GRSSFNWLTGS

-2624 YTVPSS
+2624 YTVPSSS

-2648 QAAFKPVGPD
+2648 QATFKPVGPD
-2658 FGKKKLGLPG
+2658 FGKKRLGLPG
-2668 DKVDSKTKGIDER
+2668 DEVDSKTKGIEER

-2694 QEKVSLIYARKGVA
+2694 QEKLSLIYARKGVA

-2715 MKSELKMKF
+2715 MKSELKMKY
-2724 DGQVTLY
+2724 DAQVTLY

-2741 IQIEHCSLIAPLQ
+2741 IQIEYYSLIAPLQ
-2754 GLAQRDP
+2754 GLAQKDP

-2778 VEKSKI
+2778 VEKSKT
-2784 PSEKKVIIQKL
+2784 PSEKKAISQKL
-2795 LKNFNHFLST
+2795 LNNFNNFLNM

-2816 IQFTF
+2816 IQEMSYQHRELLELDSANVSTSCLASLQQPVGILLLEQ
-2821 ALIYLCSTDENIS
+2821 ALTALSPPEE
-2834 LFPLGRLYRSLGDYD
+2834 PPAKRMRGRTELPPDIIRWIELAKLYRSLGDYD

-2857 KIGTKDITQQALLA
+2857 KIGTKEITRKALLA

-2877 AEAAKCYDE
+2877 AEAAKYYDE
-2886 ALSKEDWQ
+2886 ALSQEDWQ

-2942 WSDPFYQEMY
+2942 WNDPFYQETY

-2962 LLLNGENDQTLL
+2962 LLLSGENDQTLL
-2974 TFIDEAMKAE
+2974 TFIDEAMKTE
-2984 QKKALIEMHYSQ
+2984 QKKAIIEMHYSQ

-3010 AKYYIGN
+3010 AKYYISN
-3017 GMQIFMQEIS
+3017 GMQIFMQS
-3027 YKHRDLLELDSASVS
+3027 YSSIDTLLYQSRMTKLQSV
-3042 TSCLASLQQPVG
+3042 
-3054 ILLLERALMALSPV
+3054 
-3068 EEPPLKRM
+3068 
-3076 RGRTELP
+3076 
-3083 PDVIKWIELA
+3083 
-3093 KLYRSLGDYDVLR
+3093 
-3106 GIFSGKIGTKD
+3106 
-3117 ITQQALL
+3117 QALT
-3124 AEARSDYA
+3124 EIQDFINFVTKRS
-3132 EAAKCYD
+3132 
-3139 EALSKEDWQDGE
+3139 
-3151 PTEAE
+3151 
-3156 KDFWEL
+3156 
-3162 ASLEC
+3162 
-3167 YDHLTE
+3167 
-3173 WKSLEYCAT
+3173 
-3182 VNIDS
+3182 
-3187 GKPPDLSKTWSDP
+3187 
-3200 FYQEMYLPYIIR
+3200 
-3212 SKLKLLLNGENDQTL
+3212 
-3227 LTFID
+3227 
-3232 EAMKTEQKKALI
+3232 
-3244 EMHYSQELSLLYILQ
+3244 
-3259 DDFDRAKYYIGNGMQ
+3259 
-3274 IFMQFCCI
+3274 
-3282 PAYFCVEGNLAS
+3282 NLAS
-3294 RAKSLKRLL
+3294 QASLKRLL

-3338 FLCDQANDSMEVDE
+3338 LLCDQANDSMEVDE
-3352 ENGVGDQME
+3352 EYSAGDQME
-3361 VDQQDEDIHSMI
+3361 VDQQGEDIYSMI
-3373 RSCKFNM
+3373 KSCKFNM
-3380 KLKMIESARKQ
+3380 KMKMIESARKQ
-3391 NSFSVAKKLLKDLRR
+3391 NSFSVAKKLLKDLRK
-3406 EARTREDWLVRWN
+3406 EAKMREDWLVRWN
-3419 CAYCRFVH
+3419 YAYCRFTH
-3427 SCSQSQSCPERVLS
+3427 SCSRNQSCPERMLS
-3441 VLKTISLLEDTKS
+3441 VLKTICLLEYTKS
-3454 DYLDKNIM
+3454 DYLSKNIM

-3467 NLLLGTTYHIMA
+3467 NLLMGTTYHIMA
-3479 NALSQDPRCFEQIGE
+3479 NALSQDPRCVEQIEE

-3499 IQELSGERSGTP
+3499 ISVLSGESVESP

-3520 RAFQCFSSAARK
+3520 KAFQCFSSAARK

-3537 QSHTMEHVDV
+3537 QSHSMEHVDV
-3547 KGVIDAY
+3547 MGVIDAY
-3554 MTLAG
+3554 MTLVG

-3566 KEEEGSLEINSE
+3566 REEEGLLEINTA

-3605 FPRLLQIVERYPA
+3605 FPRLLQIIERYPA
-3618 ETLGLVTRELPSVPC
+3618 ETLGLVTRELSSVPC

-3663 DTYPQAIIY
+3663 NTYPQAIIY

-3677 SESYCFKDTARG
+3677 SESYCFKDTATG
-3689 CKNKEFVASIKNKLD
+3689 CKNKEFVERIKNKLD
-3704 RGGVV
+3704 KGGVV
-3709 QDFIHSLEQL
+3709 QDFVRSLEQL
-3719 SNPVMLFKDWVEDVR
+3719 SNPIMLFKDWVEDVK
-3734 NELGKAQ
+3734 NELVKAQ
-3741 RNKIKLKEM
+3741 RNKNKLKEM
-3750 YEEMYKNLG
+3750 YEGMYKNLG
-3759 DVKAPGLGWLRKRF
+3759 NLEAPGLGSLRKRF
-3773 AQAFGKDFDS
+3773 IQAFGKDFDH

-3789 SKLLDM
+3789 SELLVM
-3795 KVVDFDEITMS
+3795 KASDFDAIATS
-3806 LRTKMNKS
+3806 LLSKMNKT
-3814 HKEPGNLKECS
+3814 HKEPGNLKEYS
-3825 PWMSEFKAEFLRN
+3825 PWMSEFKAEFLRI

-3848 KGKPLPEYHVKIS
+3848 KGKPLPEYHAKIS
-3861 GFDERIMVLESLR
+3861 GFDERISVMESLR
-3874 KPKRIMI
+3874 KPKRITI

-3903 RIEQLFDVMNIILSR
+3903 RIEQLFDVMNIILSQ
-3918 DAACSQRNMQLKTY
+3918 DATCSQRNMRLKTY
-3932 QVIPMTTR
+3932 QVIPMTTS
-3940 LGLIK
+3940 K
-3945 WLENTCTLKE
+3945 
-3955 FLRNSM
+3955 
-3961 TEEEDTNYNS
+3961 
-3971 RKGPRSAYT
+3971 KGPRATYSE
-3980 DWLSRMGGKAQ
+3980 WLSKTGGKAQ
-3991 GLARY
+3991 GISRYHVMYRNAR
-3996 TAMYKNASRTETV
+3996 RTETV
-4009 IAFKS
+4009 TSFRS
-4014 REHSVPEDLLRRA
+4014 RESSVPEDLLRRA
-4027 FVKMSTSPEAF
+4027 FVKMSTSPETF
-4038 LALRSH
+4038 LSLRSH

-4079 GIDFGHAF
+4079 GIDFGYAF

-4094 PVPELMP
+4094 PVPELIP

-4122 SVMVHA
+4122 SVMVHT
-4128 LRAYRADPD
+4128 LRAYRVDPD
-4137 LLINT
+4137 LLIST

-4163 KGGTWIKEINTAEV
+4163 KGGTWIKEINTSEV

-4185 SNVKRK
+4185 NYVKRK
-4191 LTGTNPARITCDEL
+4191 LTGANPATITCDEL
-4205 RLAYEKSPCYNDFA
+4205 RLGHEKSPYYSDFA
-4219 AVARGSADHNV
+4219 AVARGNADHNI
-4230 RAREPED
+4230 RAKEPED

>member
-1 MAGGVQEWL
+1 MAGVQESLL
-10 EALHGCLQ
+10 ELHRCLQ
-18 PSDAVRGYGLLR
+18 PGDAGAAMHGYSLLR
-30 GLGEACLT
+30 SLGETCLT
-38 CSAGGALALHVSL
+38 SPAGGAQGAPW
-51 VFGPERG
+51 GP
-58 LLAFVCRSL
+58 
-67 GLEEVG
+67 
-73 RHPAA
+73 
-78 PPGRAG
+78 
-84 PGAVAANKLLPFQF
+84 F

-107 FLCVFLEKIGER
+107 FLCVFMEKVGDE
-119 VHPYARS
+119 VHPYACNI
-126 LKQTCISV
+126 KKTCVSV
-134 YTKEKAAKCKI
+134 YTKDRAAKCKI
-145 PALELLIKLLQSL
+145 PALELLIKLLRSL
-158 RRSCLMEEMKVGEI
+158 QRSCLMEEMKVGEI

-179 LAVRSKVSDT
+179 LATKSKIPDT

-200 LGEVHP
+200 LGQVQP
-206 TDMINNSEKL
+206 SDMINNSEKL

-224 KTQVHLE
+224 KTQ
-231 FLFRLFHCFFM
+231 M
-242 TSATRLPKLT
+242 TSATRAPKLP
-252 VVAGCLR
+252 VVVGCLR
-259 GLTALMYNFTK
+259 GLAALMYNFTK
-270 SVDEDAQTS
+270 SVDEDPQTA
-279 KEIFDFAVKAIR
+279 KEIFDFAMRAIN

-303 GRVQATYEQNYTL
+303 AGLQ
-316 CHLPLFSEYKT
+316 LFIWHAAQ
-327 MFGTLLLDSYVM
+327 FGALLLDNYVS
-339 LFETM
+339 LFEVM
-344 CKWCGHT
+344 WKWCGHT
-351 NQELKKAGHNA
+351 NQELKKTSNSA
-362 LDSFLKQMSSMVAK
+362 LDSFLKQISLMIAQ
-376 DAELHKSKLKFFM
+376 DAERHKNKLQFFM
-389 EQFYGIIRRMDS
+389 EQFYAIIRRMDS

-418 PCKAVHPKD
+418 PCKAIHSKD
-427 VDAMYVELLQR
+427 VDDMYVELLQR

-449 MDDHLY
+449 IDDHLY
-455 QLPSFLQSIASVIFH
+455 QLPSFLQSIASVILH
-470 LDTIPEVYTPVLE
+470 IDTIPEVYTPVLE

-488 QINSFPQYSEKM
+488 QINSFPQHSEKM

-515 SIKGPVLW
+515 SGKGPVLW
-523 SFIGT
+523 SFVST
-528 VVHQGLIRVF
+528 VVHQGLIRIF
-538 SKPVTFSKIGYDFF
+538 SKPITFSKDFF
-552 GRESSGSEDF
+552 GKGTSGSEDSR
-562 PESGEVETA
+562 EAAEVETGR
-571 KWKVPTYKDYLYL
+571 WKVPTYKDYLYL
-584 FRSLLSCDTMK
+584 FRSLLNCDTMK
-595 ESVFEEENFLTG
+595 ECVFEDENFLTA
-607 NSPLQSLSRLLYDEL
+607 NTLLQSLNRLLYDEL
-622 IKSIL
+622 LKSIL

-635 TVQKLNV
+635 TVQRLDVN
-642 HEQDENET
+642 EQDENET
-650 DSAFIGPTSDPASNL
+650 DGALVGPTSDPASNL
-665 QPKKPTDFIAFINL
+665 QPTKPTDFIAFINL
-679 VEFCRDILPDK
+679 VEFCREILPEK
-690 HVEYFK
+690 HVEYFN

-739 SPKSLRKSTED
+739 SPQSVRKCPED
-750 PEKSSCFA
+750 PEKRSCFA

-783 NFLLSLPHD
+783 NFLLSLPHE

-818 ADLGL
+818 ANLGL

-856 TTKVE
+856 ASTAE
-861 PQDNWEVRKLSRA
+861 SQNNWEIRKLSRA

-880 KIVIQRLRKAKSSS
+880 KVVIQRLRKAKTFSWDDSS
-894 LDDNP
+894 
-899 SLEAVRTRVAHLLG
+899 SLEAVRVRVARLLG
-913 SLGGQINHNLITAT
+913 SLGGQINHNLITAA

-942 SHLSFAVPFADMKPV
+942 KRLSFAVPFADMKPV
-957 IYLDAFLPRVTDLAL
+957 IYLDLFLPRVTELAL
-972 SASDRQSKVA
+972 SASDRQTKVA

-989 IVAYMLGKAS
+989 IVTYMLGKAS
-999 QMPERCQGPPPMY
+999 QMPEGCQGPPPMY
-1012 QLYKRI
+1012 QLHKRI

-1054 ESQDTVTFLE
+1054 ESQDTVVFLE

-1103 KSPANTKSLFKR
+1103 RSPVNTKSLFKR

-1163 LALTHTDEKSLD
+1163 LALTHTDEKSLGTTQQCCDAINHLKRIIKHKAPSLNKEGKRRVPRGFPATKSVCLQD
-1175 VFSFL
+1175 VVMWLLVQCGRPQTECRHKSMELFYEFVPL
-1180 SGNNS
+1180 LPGNKS
-1185 PSSWLADVLKKRDI
+1185 PSSWLADVLKEQDV

-1224 LRDMQE
+1224 LHGMQE

-1245 AALDCYNTFFE
+1245 AALDCYNTFSE
-1256 LRMIKPHEILGVNER
+1256 LRMIKPHEILCEQFTVALGVDER
-1271 SSFLEAVDFFLET
+1271 SSFLEAVQFFLET

-1293 EQCFDC
+1293 EKYFDC
-1299 RSRGNVFSPQER
+1299 SSKGSTFSPQEKDV
-1311 EMYNYSKCTIIV
+1311 YNYSKCTIIV

-1351 NFVELVVMTVCDPSH
+1351 NLIELLVMTVCDPSH
-1366 IGFNTAD
+1366 VGFNIAD

-1385 RLLKALMKSPYKG
+1385 RLMKALMKSPYKES
-1398 YLQLCLKKR
+1398 LKLCIKKR
-1407 ITPQSFEDLCFV
+1407 ITPQSLEDLCSV

-1426 RFDQVRFSAVL
+1426 RFDQVRLSAVL
-1437 SACKQLQKSGLLQ
+1437 SACKQLQKSGLLH
-1450 SVLHNQDEGLH
+1450 SVLHNQDGGSH
-1461 PSVGSKLLSVVYKSI
+1461 FSVGSKLLSVVYKSI
-1476 APGSER
+1476 APGDEGIA
-1482 HSLPSVDI
+1482 LPSLDI
-1490 NSKRV
+1490 SSKQL

-1523 SVPLSESSERNFV
+1523 SVPLSGASQKNLINFS
-1536 NFTHGQYFYSLF
+1536 HGQYFYSLF
-1548 SDTINQ
+1548 SETINQ
-1554 QLLKNLDAVIIQLM
+1554 QLLKNLDVIVVQLM

-1574 PQMVGS
+1574 PQMVSS

-1591 ERTIRKQQGVKLVT
+1591 ERTVRKQQGAKLVT
-1605 AVLRNWKRLDSW
+1605 AVLRNWRKLDSW

-1623 PESKVAVLT
+1623 PESKMAILT

-1639 IDSSVSFNTSHEA
+1639 IDSSVSFNTNHEA
-1652 FTAVFDTYT
+1652 FTAVFNTYT
-1661 SLLTDQNLGLN
+1661 SLLTDQDLGLN

-1707 PMSSDEFPKGTLKH
+1707 PMRSDEFTKGTLRH
-1721 NNYVDCTKKVETDKV
+1721 NNYVDCTKKFLDALEL
-1736 SDDFCIKPSE
+1736 SQSP
-1746 MHKQVYYLLQS
+1746 MLLQ
-1757 KKLRASVES
+1757 LMTEVLCRDRRHCVEDLFQASFERI
-1766 SRLIL
+1766 SRR
-1771 HVLSNTDKQVVL
+1771 STTDKQVIL

-1792 NEDLLSNTVR
+1792 REELLSNKTR

-1811 TLMSHCN
+1811 TLLWHCS
-1818 LDALREFFCKII
+1818 LDALREFFGKII

-1846 CVFDTQ
+1846 CIFYTQ

-1857 GYYKLLEVMYI
+1857 GYYKLLEVMYV
-1868 RLSKEDVHS
+1868 RLSKEDVYS

-1889 VSVEGNELTKALMK
+1889 MSVEGNELTKTLIK

-1915 ESQLLEKRR
+1915 EGLLLEERR

-1954 EKSEKNLL
+1954 EKPEKNLL
-1962 IFENLIDLKRQYTFP
+1962 IFENLIDLKHQYMFP
-1977 VEIEVPLERKK
+1977 VEIEMPLERKK

-1997 REAWSGGQ
+1997 RDAGNSDQ

-2033 GVQGFSYSSQDATA
+2033 GVQGFSYSSQDVTAT
-2047 SSAHFRRKV
+2047 STRFRRKEPTEYMVLNDEMELEMDELNQHECMASLTTLIKHMQRNQITPKV
-2056 ECIVKSV
+2056 EEASINPK
-2063 NTDNIRGTVPID
+2063 GTLPVD
-2075 LPLWMKFLHSKLGN
+2075 LPLWMKFLHGKLGN

-2121 MLQLVVSGNNGGEG
+2121 LLQLVVSGNNGGEG

-2143 AVTVLSWTSVA
+2143 VVTILSWTSVA
-2154 TPKGNIKDEILA
+2154 TPKGSIKDEILA

-2174 KNAFHQKRAVFR
+2174 KNAFHQERAVFR

-2211 DKFSSGDPDTKD
+2211 EKFSSGDPDTKD

-2242 DLKCEID
+2242 DPKCEID
-2249 RVRYFQALISNMGL
+2249 RVRYFQALASNMGL
-2263 LRYKEVYAAAAEVL
+2263 LKYKEVYAAAAEVL
-2277 GLALQYIAERQ
+2277 GLALHYLAEREDV
-2288 NILEDPV
+2288 LEDPV
-2295 YDCVIKQLKHHQN
+2295 YDCVIRQLKQHQN
-2308 TQQDKFIICLNKIV
+2308 TQQDKFIQCLNKVV

-2346 MKNYCLEVI
+2346 MKTYCLEVI
-2355 MCRAEEIPDLYL
+2355 MCQAEEIPDLHL
-2367 QLKSKDFIQI
+2367 QLKTKDFTQI
-2377 MKHRDDER
+2377 MNHRDDER

-2398 ALKPPELKELLPG
+2398 KLKPLELKELLPA
-2411 VTGFISHP
+2411 VSGFISHP
-2419 SVVCRQ
+2419 SVICRQ

-2433 IYDNYSDPESQTDDD
+2433 IYDNYSDPESQADGD
-2448 SQEVLGLVKEVLL
+2448 SQEILKLAKEILV

-2467 NAELQLIVRNFWSDE
+2467 NAELQLIVRNFWSYE
-2482 TRLPANILDRMLML
+2482 TRLPANIPDRMLVL
-2496 LSSLYSAKIET
+2496 LNSLYSTKIET

-2544 VIDSSWRYRSTMLTP
+2544 VIDSSWRYRSTILTP

-2569 TNRNLS
+2569 IHRNLS
-2575 QERSLSISGSVG
+2575 EERSLSASGSVG
-2587 GQVRATQRQY
+2587 GRVRATQRQY
-2597 EFTPTQN
+2597 EFTPTQHV
-2604 ISGRSSFNWLTGN
+2604 SGRSSFNWMTGS

-2630 ESLSS
+2630 SESVSS
-2635 SMLLVNKRSEKFK
+2635 SMLLVKKRSEKFK

-2658 FGKKKLGLPG
+2658 FGKKRLGLPG
-2668 DKVDSKTKGIDER
+2668 DEVDSKTKGIEER
-2681 AEILRLRRRFLKD
+2681 AEILRLQRRFLKD
-2694 QEKVSLIYARKGVA
+2694 KRKLSLIYARKGVA
-2708 EQKREKE
+2708 EQKREQE
-2715 MKSELKMKF
+2715 MKSELKMKC
-2724 DGQVTLY
+2724 DAQVTLY
-2731 RSYRV
+2731 RRYRV

-2741 IQIEHCSLIAPLQ
+2741 IQIEYRSLIAPLQ
-2754 GLAQRDP
+2754 GLAQKDP

-2778 VEKSKI
+2778 VEKSKS
-2784 PSEKKVIIQKL
+2784 PSEKTSIVQKL
-2795 LKNFNHFLST
+2795 LNDFNNFLSM
-2805 SLSYFPPFIAC
+2805 SQSYFPPFIAC
-2816 IQFTF
+2816 IQ
-2821 ALIYLCSTDENIS
+2821 
-2834 LFPLGRLYRSLGDYD
+2834 
-2849 VLRGIFSG
+2849 
-2857 KIGTKDITQQALLA
+2857 
-2871 EARSDY
+2871 
-2877 AEAAKCYDE
+2877 
-2886 ALSKEDWQ
+2886 
-2894 DGEPT
+2894 
-2899 EAEKDF
+2899 
-2905 WELASLECYDHLT
+2905 
-2918 EWKSLEYCA
+2918 
-2927 TVNID
+2927 
-2932 SGKPPDLSKT
+2932 
-2942 WSDPFYQEMY
+2942 
-2952 LPYIIRSKLK
+2952 
-2962 LLLNGENDQTLL
+2962 
-2974 TFIDEAMKAE
+2974 
-2984 QKKALIEMHYSQ
+2984 
-2996 ELSLLYILQDDFDR
+2996 
-3010 AKYYIGN
+3010 
-3017 GMQIFMQEIS
+3017 
-3027 YKHRDLLELDSASVS
+3027 
-3042 TSCLASLQQPVG
+3042 
-3054 ILLLERALMALSPV
+3054 
-3068 EEPPLKRM
+3068 EPPSKRM

-3083 PDVIKWIELA
+3083 PDVIRWIELA

-3106 GIFSGKIGTKD
+3106 GIFSGKIGTKE
-3117 ITQQALL
+3117 ITQKALL

-3132 EAAKCYD
+3132 EAAKYYD

-3151 PTEAE
+3151 PAEVE

-3173 WKSLEYCAT
+3173 WKSLEHCAT
-3182 VNIDS
+3182 INIDS

-3200 FYQEMYLPYIIR
+3200 FFQETYLPYIIR

-3232 EAMKTEQKKALI
+3232 EAMKTEQKKAII

-3259 DDFDRAKYYIGNGMQ
+3259 DDFDRAKYYISNGMQ
-3274 IFMQFCCI
+3274 IFMQSYSSIDSLLYQSRMTKLQSVQALTEIQDFI
-3282 PAYFCVEGNLAS
+3282 NFMTKRSNLAS
-3294 RAKSLKRLL
+3294 QASLKRLL
-3303 RTWTSRYPDAKMDP
+3303 RIWTSRYPDAKMDP
-3317 MNIWDDIITNRCF
+3317 MNIWDDIITNR
-3330 FLDKLQEK
+3330 EK
-3338 FLCDQANDSMEVDE
+3338 
-3352 ENGVGDQME
+3352 QME
-3361 VDQQDEDIHSMI
+3361 VEGINHI
-3373 RSCKFNM
+3373 
-3380 KLKMIESARKQ
+3380 L
-3391 NSFSVAKKLLKDLRR
+3391 NSFSVAKKLLKDLRKDTK
-3406 EARTREDWLVRWN
+3406 TREDWLVRWN
-3419 CAYCRFVH
+3419 HAYCRFMH
-3427 SCSQSQSCPERVLS
+3427 SCSWNQSCPERVLS

-3454 DYLDKNIM
+3454 DYVSKNIM
-3462 AFRNQ
+3462 ASRNQ

-3479 NALSQDPRCFEQIGE
+3479 NALSQDPRCLKEIGE

-3499 IQELSGERSGTP
+3499 ISVVSGESLESP

-3520 RAFQCFSSAARK
+3520 KAFQSFSSAARK

-3537 QSHTMEHVDV
+3537 QSRSMEHVDV
-3547 KGVIDAY
+3547 MGVIDAY
-3554 MTLAG
+3554 MTLVG

-3566 KEEEGSLEINSE
+3566 REEEGLLEISTA

-3605 FPRLLQIVERYPA
+3605 FPRLLQIIERYPA
-3618 ETLGLVTRELPSVPC
+3618 ETLGLVTRELSSVPC

-3663 DTYPQAIIY
+3663 NTYPQAIIY

-3677 SESYCFKDTARG
+3677 SESYCFKDTAAG
-3689 CKNKEFVASIKNKLD
+3689 CKNKEFVERIRNKLD
-3704 RGGVV
+3704 KGGVV

-3719 SNPVMLFKDWVEDVR
+3719 SNPIMLFK
-3734 NELGKAQ
+3734 
-3741 RNKIKLKEM
+3741 
-3750 YEEMYKNLG
+3750 
-3759 DVKAPGLGWLRKRF
+3759 
-3773 AQAFGKDFDS
+3773 AFGKDFDH
-3783 HFGKGG
+3783 HFGRGG
-3789 SKLLDM
+3789 SELLDM
-3795 KVVDFDEITMS
+3795 NASDFDAIATS
-3806 LRTKMNKS
+3806 LLSKMNKT
-3814 HKEPGNLKECS
+3814 HKEPRNLKEYS
-3825 PWMSEFKAEFLRN
+3825 PWMSEFRAEFLRN

-3848 KGKPLPEYHVKIS
+3848 KGKPLPEYHAKIS
-3861 GFDERIMVLESLR
+3861 GFDERISVMESLR
-3874 KPKRIMI
+3874 KPKRITI

-3903 RIEQLFDVMNIILSR
+3903 RIEQLFDVMNIILSQ
-3918 DAACSQRNMQLKTY
+3918 DAMCSQRNMQLKTY
-3932 QVIPMTTR
+3932 QVIPVTTR

-3955 FLRNSM
+3955 FLKNSM
-3961 TEEEDTNYNS
+3961 SEEEDVNYNS
-3971 RKGPRSAYT
+3971 QKGPRATYSE
-3980 DWLSRMGGKAQ
+3980 WLYKMSGKAQ
-3991 GLARY
+3991 GISRY
-3996 TAMYKNASRTETV
+3996 HVMYRNASRTETV
-4009 IAFKS
+4009 MSFKS
-4014 REHSVPEDLLRRA
+4014 RESSVPEDLLRRA

-4038 LALRSH
+4038 LSLRSH
-4044 FASSHALMC
+4044 FASSHALMS

-4079 GIDFGHAF
+4079 GIDFGYAF

-4094 PVPELMP
+4094 GVPELMP

-4128 LRAYRADPD
+4128 LRAYRRDPD
-4137 LLINT
+4137 LLIST

-4163 KGGTWIKEINTAEV
+4163 KGGTWIKEINTSEV
-4177 NWYPLQKV
+4177 NWYPLQRV
-4185 SNVKRK
+4185 SYVKRK
-4191 LTGTNPARITCDEL
+4191 LTGANPAAVTCDEL
-4205 RLAYEKSPCYNDFA
+4205 RLGHEKSPSYNDFA
-4219 AVARGSADHNV
+4219 AVARGNPDHNI
-4230 RAREPED
+4230 RAKEPEN

-4249 DQATDPNVLGR
+4249 DQATDPNILGR

>member
-1 MAGGVQEWL
+1 MAGVRQYLLQLHRCLQPGD
-10 EALHGCLQ
+10 ALHGY
-18 PSDAVRGYGLLR
+18 SLLR
-30 GLGEACLT
+30 SLAETCLT
-38 CSAGGALALHVSL
+38 SLDSGEQALHLSL
-51 VFGPERG
+51 VFSQEHG
-58 LLAFVCRSL
+58 LLVFIHRSL
-67 GLEEVG
+67 SIEE
-73 RHPAA
+73 
-78 PPGRAG
+78 
-84 PGAVAANKLLPFQF
+84 F

-107 FLCVFLEKIGER
+107 FLCVFMEKAGDK
-119 VHPYARS
+119 VHPYACNI
-126 LKQTCISV
+126 KQTCLSV
-134 YTKEKAAKCKI
+134 YTKERAAKCKVA
-145 PALELLIKLLQSL
+145 ALELLMKLLQSL
-158 RRSCLMEEMKVGEI
+158 RCSCLMEEMKVGEI

-179 LAVRSKVSDT
+179 LGTKSKIPDT

-200 LGEVHP
+200 LGEVQP
-206 TDMINNSEKL
+206 SDMINNSDKL

-224 KTQVHLE
+224 KTQ
-231 FLFRLFHCFFM
+231 M
-242 TSATRLPKLT
+242 TSATRGPKLP

-259 GLTALMYNFTK
+259 GLVALMCNFTK
-270 SVDEDAQTS
+270 SVDEDPQTA
-279 KEIFDFAVKAIR
+279 KEIFDFAMKAIN
-291 PQVDQK
+291 PQVDQR
-297 RYAVHL
+297 RYAV
-303 GRVQATYEQNYTL
+303 
-316 CHLPLFSEYKT
+316 PLAGLQLFNWHAAQ
-327 MFGTLLLDSYVM
+327 FGALLLDNYVS
-339 LFETM
+339 LYEVM

-351 NQELKKAGHNA
+351 HQELRKASHSA
-362 LDSFLKQMSSMVAK
+362 LDSFLNQISLMVAK
-376 DAELHKSKLKFFM
+376 DAELHKDKLQFFM

-401 SNKELSIAI
+401 SSKELSIAI

-418 PCKAVHPKD
+418 PCKAIHSKD
-427 VDAMYVELLQR
+427 VDNMYVELLQR

-449 MDDHLY
+449 IDDHLY

-470 LDTIPEVYTPVLE
+470 IDTVPEVYTPVLE

-500 QLVCCRSIIKVFLAL
+500 QHMCCRSIIKVFLAL
-515 SIKGPVLW
+515 SGKGPVLW
-523 SFIGT
+523 SFIST
-528 VVHQGLIRVF
+528 VVHQGLIRIF
-538 SKPVTFSKIGYDFF
+538 SKPITFSKDFF
-552 GRESSGSEDF
+552 GKETSGSTE
-562 PESGEVETA
+562 PSEAGEVGTGR
-571 KWKVPTYKDYLYL
+571 WKVPTYKDYLYL
-584 FRSLLSCDTMK
+584 FRSLLNCDTMK
-595 ESVFEEENFLTG
+595 ECIFEDANFLTE
-607 NSPLQSLSRLLYDEL
+607 NSPLQSLNRLLYDEL

-635 TVQKLNV
+635 TVQKLDVN
-642 HEQDENET
+642 EQDENES
-650 DSAFIGPTSDPASNL
+650 DGALIGPTSDPASNL
-665 QPKKPTDFIAFINL
+665 QPTKPTDFIAFLNL
-679 VEFCRDILPDK
+679 VEFCREILPEK
-690 HVEYFK
+690 HVEYFN
-696 PWVYSFGYELIIH
+696 PWMYSFGYELIMH

-725 TMKIAKKIKYFEGV
+725 TMKIAKRIKYFEGV
-739 SPKSLRKSTED
+739 SPMSLRKCPED
-750 PEKSSCFA
+750 PEKRSCFA
-758 LFAKFGKEVTAKM
+758 LFVKFGKEVSAKM

-783 NFLLSLPHD
+783 IFLLSLPHD

-803 ALQNAFKLG
+803 ALQTAFKLG
-812 LSCTPM
+812 LSCIPM

-851 YLKNS
+851 YLKSS
-856 TTKVE
+856 TSVVE
-861 PQDNWEVRKLSRA
+861 SQNNWEVRKLSRA
-874 AQKGFN
+874 AQKGYN
-880 KIVIQRLRKAKSSS
+880 KVVIQRIRKAKTFSVEDS
-894 LDDNP
+894 P
-899 SLEAVRTRVAHLLG
+899 SLEAVRTRVARLLG
-913 SLGGQINHNLITAT
+913 SLGGQISHNLITAT

-942 SHLSFAVPFADMKPV
+942 KRLSFAVPFADMKPV
-957 IYLDAFLPRVTDLAL
+957 IYLDLFLPRVTELAL
-972 SASDRQSKVA
+972 SASDRQTKVA

-989 IVAYMLGKAS
+989 IVTYMLGKAT
-999 QMPERCQGPPPMY
+999 QMPEGHQGPPPMY
-1012 QLYKRI
+1012 HLYKRV
-1018 FPVLLRLACDVDQVT
+1018 FPVLLRLACDIDQVT

-1054 ESQDTVTFLE
+1054 ESQDTVAFLE

-1079 DFCGQCVREF
+1079 DFCGQCIREF

-1163 LALTHTDEKSLD
+1163 LALAHTDEKSLGTAQQCCDAINHLKRIIKHKAPSLNKEGKRRVPRGFPATKSVCLLD
-1175 VFSFL
+1175 VVMWLLVQCGRPQTECRHKAMELFYEFVPL
-1180 SGNNS
+1180 LPGNKS
-1185 PSSWLADVLKKRDI
+1185 PSSWLADILKARDV

-1210 SDAKSPSGILSQPT
+1210 TNARNPSGILSQPT
-1224 LRDMQE
+1224 LRGMQQ
-1230 PFSLQTV
+1230 PFSLQAV
-1237 MRWMDMFL
+1237 MQWMDMFL
-1245 AALDCYNTFFE
+1245 AALDCYNTFFD
-1256 LRMIKPHEILGVNER
+1256 LRMIKPCEILSINES
-1271 SSFLEAVDFFLET
+1271 SSFLEAVQFFLET

-1299 RSRGNVFSPQER
+1299 SSKGSMFSPQER
-1311 EMYNYSKCTIIV
+1311 DVYNYSKCTIIV

-1328 VTMILETCQQD
+1328 VTTILELCQQD

-1351 NFVELVVMTVCDPSH
+1351 TFTELVVMTVCDPSH

-1373 VQVMKNLPDISV
+1373 VQVMKNLPDVSV
-1385 RLLKALMKSPYKG
+1385 RLLKALMKTPYKES
-1398 YLQLCLKKR
+1398 LKQCIKKR
-1407 ITPQSFEDLCFV
+1407 ITPQSLEDLCSV

-1426 RFDQVRFSAVL
+1426 RFDEVRFSAVL
-1437 SACKQLQKSGLLQ
+1437 SACKQLQKAGLLH
-1450 SVLHNQDEGLH
+1450 SVLHSQDEGPH
-1461 PSVGSKLLSVVYKSI
+1461 FSVGSKLLSVVYKGI
-1476 APGSER
+1476 ARGGER
-1482 HSLPSVDI
+1482 ISLPSLDI
-1490 NSKRV
+1490 NSKRL
-1495 ADRLLQ
+1495 ADKLLQ
-1501 LAFAIDDQC
+1501 LAFAVDDQC

-1523 SVPLSESSERNFV
+1523 SVPLSGASQNHLIHFS
-1536 NFTHGQYFYSLF
+1536 HGQYFYSLF
-1548 SDTINQ
+1548 SETINQ
-1554 QLLKNLDAVIIQLM
+1554 QLLKNLDVIIIQLM
-1568 ESSVSN
+1568 ESCVSN
-1574 PQMVGS
+1574 PQMVCS

-1591 ERTIRKQQGVKLVT
+1591 DRAVRKQQGAKLVT
-1605 AVLRNWKRLDSW
+1605 TVLRNWEKLDSW
-1617 WAKGSS
+1617 WAKGSA
-1623 PESKVAVLT
+1623 PESKMAVLT

-1639 IDSSVSFNTSHEA
+1639 IDSSVSFNTNHEA
-1652 FTAVFDTYT
+1652 FTAVFNTYT
-1661 SLLTDQNLGLN
+1661 SLLTDQSLGLN

-1707 PMSSDEFPKGTLKH
+1707 PMRSDEFPKGTLKH
-1721 NNYVDCTKKVETDKV
+1721 NNYVDCIKKLLDALEL
-1736 SDDFCIKPSE
+1736 SQSP
-1746 MHKQVYYLLQS
+1746 MLLQLMTEILCRDHRHFMEDLFQAS
-1757 KKLRASVES
+1757 FKKI
-1766 SRLIL
+1766 SRR
-1771 HVLSNTDKQVVL
+1771 STTAQQVIL
-1783 LDTVHKMFQ
+1783 LDTIHKMFQ
-1792 NEDLLSNTVR
+1792 SEELLSNTTR
-1802 QAFVDRSLL
+1802 QAFMDRSLL
-1811 TLMSHCN
+1811 TLLWHCN
-1818 LDALREFFCKII
+1818 LDALREFFGKII

-1840 FTKSNE
+1840 FTKSSEYN
-1846 CVFDTQ
+1846 FDTQ

-1857 GYYKLLEVMYI
+1857 GYYKLLEVMYV
-1868 RLSKEDVHS
+1868 RLSKEDVYS

-1889 VSVEGNELTKALMK
+1889 MSVEGNELTKTLIK

-1997 REAWSGGQ
+1997 RDAGNSSQ

-2010 LASASYMMDSS
+2010 LASSSYMMDSS

-2047 SSAHFRRKV
+2047 SSTHFRRK
-2056 ECIVKSV
+2056 
-2063 NTDNIRGTVPID
+2063 GTVPVD
-2075 LPLWMKFLHSKLGN
+2075 LPLWMKFLHGKLGN

-2121 MLQLVVSGNNGGEG
+2121 LLQLVVSGNNGGEG

-2143 AVTVLSWTSVA
+2143 VVTILSWTSVA

-2205 PYSLIF
+2205 PYSLLF
-2211 DKFSSGDPDTKD
+2211 EKFSSGDPDTKD

-2242 DLKCEID
+2242 DPKCEID
-2249 RVRYFQALISNMGL
+2249 RVRYFQALTSNMGL
-2263 LRYKEVYAAAAEVL
+2263 LKYKEVYAAAAEVL
-2277 GLALQYIAERQ
+2277 GLALQYIAERE
-2288 NILEDPV
+2288 NVLEDPV
-2295 YDCVIKQLKHHQN
+2295 YDCVVRQLKQHQN
-2308 TQQDKFIICLNKIV
+2308 TQHDKFIQCLNKVV

-2346 MKNYCLEVI
+2346 MKTYCLEVI
-2355 MCRAEEIPDLYL
+2355 MCRAEEVPDLHL

-2377 MKHRDDER
+2377 MNHRDDER
-2385 QRVCLDIVYKMLS
+2385 QRVCLDIVYKML
-2398 ALKPPELKELLPG
+2398 AKLKPLELKELLPG

-2419 SVVCRQ
+2419 SVICRQ

-2433 IYDNYSDPESQTDDD
+2433 IYDNYSDPESQADDD
-2448 SQEVLGLVKEVLL
+2448 SKEILKVAKEMLL

-2467 NAELQLIVRNFWSDE
+2467 NAELQLIVRNFWSEE
-2482 TRLPANILDRMLML
+2482 TRLPTNTLDRMLSL
-2496 LSSLYSAKIET
+2496 LNSLYSTKIET

-2544 VIDSSWRYRSTMLTP
+2544 VVDSSWRYRSTVLTP
-2559 MFVETQASQS
+2559 MFVGTQASQS
-2569 TNRNLS
+2569 IHRNLS
-2575 QERSLSISGSVG
+2575 QERSLSASGSVSG
-2587 GQVRATQRQY
+2587 PVRATQRQY
-2597 EFTPTQN
+2597 EFTPTQHV
-2604 ISGRSSFNWLTGN
+2604 SGRSSFNWLTGS

-2624 YTVPSS
+2624 YAVPSSS

-2635 SMLLVNKRSEKFK
+2635 SMLLVSKWSEKFK
-2648 QAAFKPVGPD
+2648 QATFKPVGPD
-2658 FGKKKLGLPG
+2658 FGKKKLNLPG
-2668 DKVDSKTKGIDER
+2668 VEVDSKTKGIEER

-2694 QEKVSLIYARKGVA
+2694 QDKLSLIYARKSLA

-2715 MKSELKMKF
+2715 MKSELKMKY
-2724 DGQVTLY
+2724 DAQVTLY

-2741 IQIEHCSLIAPLQ
+2741 IQIEYRSLIAPLQ
-2754 GLAQRDP
+2754 GLAQKDP
-2761 TFAKQLFSSLFG
+2761 TFAKQLFSSLFS

-2778 VEKSKI
+2778 VEKSKNS
-2784 PSEKKVIIQKL
+2784 SEKNAIVQKL
-2795 LKNFNHFLST
+2795 LNDFNNFLST

-2816 IQFTF
+2816 IQEM
-2821 ALIYLCSTDENIS
+2821 S
-2834 LFPLGRLYRSLGDYD
+2834 
-2849 VLRGIFSG
+2849 
-2857 KIGTKDITQQALLA
+2857 
-2871 EARSDY
+2871 
-2877 AEAAKCYDE
+2877 
-2886 ALSKEDWQ
+2886 
-2894 DGEPT
+2894 
-2899 EAEKDF
+2899 
-2905 WELASLECYDHLT
+2905 
-2918 EWKSLEYCA
+2918 
-2927 TVNID
+2927 
-2932 SGKPPDLSKT
+2932 
-2942 WSDPFYQEMY
+2942 YQ
-2952 LPYIIRSKLK
+2952 
-2962 LLLNGENDQTLL
+2962 
-2974 TFIDEAMKAE
+2974 
-2984 QKKALIEMHYSQ
+2984 H
-2996 ELSLLYILQDDFDR
+2996 R
-3010 AKYYIGN
+3010 A
-3017 GMQIFMQEIS
+3017 
-3027 YKHRDLLELDSASVS
+3027 LLELDSANVS

-3054 ILLLERALMALSPV
+3054 ILLLERALMALSPA
-3068 EEPPLKRM
+3068 EEPPSKRM

-3083 PDVIKWIELA
+3083 PDVIRWIELA

-3106 GIFSGKIGTKD
+3106 GIFSGKIGTKE
-3117 ITQQALL
+3117 ITQKALL

-3132 EAAKCYD
+3132 EAARCYD

-3151 PTEAE
+3151 PVEAE

-3167 YDHLTE
+3167 YDHLTD
-3173 WKSLEYCAT
+3173 WKALEYCAT

-3187 GKPPDLSKTWSDP
+3187 GKPPDLSKTWNDP
-3200 FYQEMYLPYIIR
+3200 FFQETYLPYIIR
-3212 SKLKLLLNGENDQTL
+3212 SKLKLLLSGENDQTL

-3232 EAMKTEQKKALI
+3232 EAMKTEQKKAIL
-3244 EMHYSQELSLLYILQ
+3244 EMHHSQELSLLYILQ
-3259 DDFDRAKYYIGNGMQ
+3259 DDFDRAKYYISNGMQ
-3274 IFMQFCCI
+3274 IFMQSYSSIDSLLYQSRMTKLQSVQALTEIQDFI
-3282 PAYFCVEGNLAS
+3282 NFMTKRSNLAS
-3294 RAKSLKRLL
+3294 EASLKRLL
-3303 RTWTSRYPDAKMDP
+3303 RIWTSRYPDAKMDP

-3338 FLCDQANDSMEVDE
+3338 LPSYQANDSMEVDE
-3352 ENGVGDQME
+3352 EYSAGDQME
-3361 VDQQDEDIHSMI
+3361 VDQQGEDIYSMI
-3373 RSCKFNM
+3373 KSCKFNM
-3380 KLKMIESARKQ
+3380 KMKMIESARKQ
-3391 NSFSVAKKLLKDLRR
+3391 NSFAVATKLLKDLRK
-3406 EARTREDWLVRWN
+3406 EAKTREDWLVRWN
-3419 CAYCRFVH
+3419 YTYCRFMH
-3427 SCSQSQSCPERVLS
+3427 SSSRNLSSPERVLS

-3454 DYLDKNIM
+3454 DYLSKNIR
-3462 AFRNQ
+3462 ALRNQ

-3479 NALSQDPRCFEQIGE
+3479 NALIQNPRCLEQIEE
-3494 EKAGK
+3494 EKAEK
-3499 IQELSGERSGTP
+3499 ISLISGESLENP

-3520 RAFQCFSSAARK
+3520 KAFQCFSYAVRK
-3532 SEEEV
+3532 SEEEL
-3537 QSHTMEHVDV
+3537 QSHSMEHVDV
-3547 KGVIDAY
+3547 VGVIDAY
-3554 MTLAG
+3554 MTLIG
-3559 FCDQHLR
+3559 FCDQYLR
-3566 KEEEGSLEINSE
+3566 REEEGSLESNTV
-3578 DLQLFP
+3578 DLQQFP
-3584 AIVVEKMIKAL
+3584 AIMVEKMIKAL
-3595 KLNSREARLR
+3595 KLDSREARLR
-3605 FPRLLQIVERYPA
+3605 FPRLLQIIERYPA
-3618 ETLGLVTRELPSVPC
+3618 ETLGLVTRELSSVPC

-3663 DTYPQAIIY
+3663 NAYPQAIVY

-3677 SESYCFKDTARG
+3677 SESYCFKDTATG
-3689 CKNKEFVASIKNKLD
+3689 CKNKEFVERIKNKLD

-3709 QDFIHSLEQL
+3709 QDFVRSLEQL
-3719 SNPVMLFKDWVEDVR
+3719 SNPVMLFKDWVEDVK
-3734 NELGKAQ
+3734 NELAKAQ
-3741 RNKIKLKEM
+3741 RNKKKLKEM
-3750 YEEMYKNLG
+3750 YEGMYKNLG
-3759 DVKAPGLGWLRKRF
+3759 NLETPGLGLMRKRF
-3773 AQAFGKDFDS
+3773 IQAFGKDFDH
-3783 HFGKGG
+3783 HFGRGG
-3789 SKLLDM
+3789 SQLLDM
-3795 KVVDFDEITMS
+3795 KTSDFDAIATS
-3806 LRTKMNKS
+3806 LLSKMYKT

-3825 PWMSEFKAEFLRN
+3825 PWMSDFKAEFLRN

-3848 KGKPLPEYHVKIS
+3848 KGKPLPEYHAKIS
-3861 GFDERIMVLESLR
+3861 GFDERISVMESLR
-3874 KPKRIMI
+3874 KPKRITI

-3903 RIEQLFDVMNIILSR
+3903 RIEQLFDVMNIILSQ
-3918 DAACSQRNMQLKTY
+3918 DATCSQRNMQLKTY

-3955 FLRNSM
+3955 FLKNSM
-3961 TEEEDTNYNS
+3961 SEEEDTNYNS
-3971 RKGPRSAYT
+3971 KKGPRATYSE
-3980 DWLSRMGGKAQ
+3980 WLSKMGGKAQ
-3991 GLARY
+3991 GISRY
-3996 TAMYKNASRTETV
+3996 HAMYSNASRREAV
-4009 IAFKS
+4009 MSFRS
-4014 REHSVPEDLLRRA
+4014 RESSVPEDLLRRA

-4038 LALRSH
+4038 LSLRSH

-4079 GIDFGHAF
+4079 GIDFGYAF
-4087 GSATQFL
+4087 GAATQFL
-4094 PVPELMP
+4094 GVPELMP

-4128 LRAYRADPD
+4128 LRAYRSDPD
-4137 LLINT
+4137 LLIST

-4151 LDWKNFEQRQLK
+4151 LDWKNFEERQLK
-4163 KGGTWIKEINTAEV
+4163 KGGTWIKEINTSEV

-4185 SNVKRK
+4185 NYVRRK
-4191 LTGTNPARITCDEL
+4191 LTGANPAIITCDEL
-4205 RLAYEKSPCYNDFA
+4205 RLGHEKLRCYKDFA
-4219 AVARGSADHNV
+4219 AVARGNANHDI
-4230 RAREPED
+4230 RAKEPED

-4249 DQATDPNVLGR
+4249 DQATDPNILGR